1 MIKAKPKICDRILA
15 LFMAFAML
23 VAVLSDN
30 MLRTYATPADAFT
43 ITVADKIG
51 KAVSG
56 ATVAYEVTVDGV
68 SSTQRIVETGDDGR
82 VEISEIADI
91 DFTDQPT
98 PVVKLSATIMKADY
112 KQSVITDTAV
122 TSTTGNVNVTL
133 EEKAVDADFGFA
145 DPNPEIIY
153 YQRATKFTNP
163 LTKGNGNGK
172 ITFEIEGGKSD
183 VASIDAT
190 NGELTVN
197 KAGTVTVTAK
207 KAADENYKAAQASYT
222 LTVKDVIKF
231 DKETPELNFDPEKK
245 ENTYTQEVTI
255 GASSGVVKY
264 KIEESTPSDAASIEE
279 SSGKVKITK
288 PGKIKV
294 GADLTIGEGGNPG
307 ETFSASY
314 ILTVNKANQTGF
326 AFDKSTPTTVTY
338 SPDNNKYE
346 IKTTGGKGDGKVT
359 FSTDNAEVATI
370 DSDGKLTT
378 KKAGTVT
385 VKAVKAGNEYY
396 NDSEEIGYTLTIKM
410 ADQTNFAF
418 EKPNPEAITYDP
430 KNNTFSNKASSDQGA
445 DNVTYTITS
454 GNDVASIDSATGTLT
469 ILKAGDVTVKATR
482 AADDKY
488 NEVTAEYTLTIN
500 KAGQTDF
507 AFEEQNPKAKTYAPG
522 LTFENVAKG
531 NQGTGKITYEI
542 TSGDDVAS
550 IDDNGKLTIN
560 KAGTVTVK
568 ATRAADD
575 KYNEVTAEYT
585 LTINKADQTGFAFE
599 KPNPGAITYKPEL
612 TFENAAT
619 GGQSASNVTYT
630 ITSDNGV
637 ASIGSATGTLTILKA
652 GTVTVKA
659 TRAADNKYNEVTAEY
674 TLTINKA
681 GQTDFAFEEQN
692 PKAKTYAPG
701 LTFENVA
708 KGNQGTGKI
717 TYEITSGDDVASID
731 DNGKLTINKAGTVTV
746 KATRAADDKYNEVTA
761 EYTLTVNKASQ
772 TGFEFKK
779 TQHEITYEP
788 NLTFTYEATGGQ
800 SAGNVTYEII
810 RGKDVASIDD
820 GNGKLTINKAGTVTV
835 KATKAADD
843 KYNEATAEYTLTIDK
858 ANQTG
863 FVFEKTQHEIT
874 YEPDLTFDNA
884 ATGGQGTGN
893 VTYTI
898 ISGNDVASIDGATGT
913 LTILKAGTITVKAV
927 RAGDDCYN
935 VSAEISYTLKINRAD
950 QTGFEFEQ
958 YNGETADIVYN
969 TGMSFR
975 NAASGGQ
982 GTGNITYSLSSDIV
996 SIDNDGN
1003 ITFKKGQVGTVTVTA
1018 TRAADDKYNEVSTKY
1033 TLNISYLGTPEN
1045 SYVLSGAK
1053 LDNNSKWYTG
1063 DITITPADGYKISW
1077 TNTLSGNEWSD
1088 YLTVST
1094 EGNENA
1100 KTVYLKND
1108 EGITAGIDIGNEK
1121 LMIDRTAPAISVKYD
1136 NNSADSDKYFD
1147 KDRTATITITE
1158 HNFDPAKVE
1167 AVVTVNGT
1175 VSDKFNAALKKAESW
1190 KSEGDVHTAKITF
1203 SDNADYTFSISCTD
1217 RAGHVTENN
1226 SVTFAEGSVAT
1237 GEFTVDK
1244 TAPKIDVSYD
1254 NNSVN
1259 NKMYFNADRIATI
1272 TITEHNFDA
1281 SRVVAK
1287 VTSEN
1292 ATDTVSDY
1300 AAYLSD
1306 PNNWTADGDKHTATI
1321 TFSVDADYT
1330 FSISCTDKAG
1340 NANKAVNY
1348 GESEVPEKF
1357 TVDKTN
1363 PENLVISYSESVLDI
1378 VLRTISFGF
1387 FNPDITVT
1395 VKADDT
1401 TSGID
1406 YFTYSTD
1413 GNKTVTAASAKD
1425 VKYDKDGKAYITFR
1439 IAPQYRGN
1447 ISFIAFDR
1455 AGNST
1460 GMSDDKTVVADNTK
1474 PVISVEY
1481 DNNKHDSKNTTF
1493 YTAKRTAT
1501 ITITEANFFT
1511 EAFDKNYL
1519 KITVVRTDDNGKKT
1533 TTVLKNADL
1542 TTPFEDSNGNVH
1554 TAKLDFVE
1562 DGDYTF
1568 TIDYTDFSGNKAGTY
1583 STSFTIDKTRPTI
1596 DVSYDNN
1603 SAKNSKYFKADR
1615 TATITINE
1623 HNFDASRV
1631 VAKVTNKNATGTV
1644 GDYAAYLKNAKNWKT
1659 NGNTHTATIRFT
1671 TEADYTFNISY
1682 SDKAGNKNKAVNYGK
1697 SVAPGEFTIDKTAPT
1712 KADIKINNE
1721 SVKATKGVAFEKF
1734 YRNSVTVKYSVNCDI
1749 SGLDNITYQKVDDVA
1764 GYSADG
1770 SWTAYANTG
1779 VKVSPSEKFV
1789 IYFRAEDKAGN
1800 VTIINSTGIVVDS
1813 KAPTGETYAPEIDI
1827 KPEAANKNGLH
1838 NKDVSVDLNVI
1849 DPAYSGNNADSNG
1862 YYSGINRITYRI
1874 STTDTQAEET
1884 GVLFDVNEGIT
1895 SGSVY
1900 DNDSLVSSWTGSINI
1915 DAATFNSN
1923 NVVVEITATDNAGNT
1938 RVTTNEMINVPIA
1951 IDVTKPE
1958 INISYNNNSVDSES
1972 LFKADRVAT
1981 IAVTERNFKS
1991 DNVKIKITNT
2001 DGVIPAVS
2009 GWKKTGGTGNLDD
2022 TIWTATIPYTADGDY
2037 EFSIEYTDLA
2047 DNRSDGAVYAAG
2059 TQVPEK
2065 FTIDKTLPVIDVS
2078 YDNNSASNG
2087 NYYNAGRTATI
2098 VITEHNFDASRVTV
2112 TLTATDDGT
2121 VAALPTVSGWTD
2133 NGDRHTATVSYS
2145 NDSLYT
2151 FDIAVKDKAGNDA
2164 ADFAKQTFYVDKTAP
2179 SLTISGVADLS
2190 ANSGEIIPVISYAD
2204 TNYDD
2209 ANVSITLTGA
2219 ERKAVALDGAYS
2231 DQHNGKIF
2239 TFNNFPE
2246 KKEVDDI
2253 YTLTATLTDKAGN
2266 TTTKSIRF
2274 SANRFGSTYALPK
2287 ATEELNGSYTQ
2298 SGKDVVMT
2306 ETNANQL
2313 KNIKVILFKNGETI
2327 TLKEDDDYRIDVKG
2341 GNGQWYEYTYTVYS
2355 ANFADDGV
2363 YRLSFSSE
2371 DDAGN
2376 KAENTLDTKN
2386 KEISFSVDKT
2396 KPDIVVTNIENGS
2409 TYPVDKL
2416 TVTMSASDNIL
2427 LKTMSVYLDDY
2438 DKEYKT
2444 WTAEDIAKTID
2455 ADGNFTFD
2463 IDGNSTGAHK
2473 VKVVCTDAAGNEQTV
2488 EITDFY
2494 VTTNLFVRFYNN
2506 KVLFFGT
2513 IGGVIVIAAAIVVL
2527 LVLKKRK
2534 QNTGEDE

>member
-91 DFTDQPT
+91 DFTAQPT
-98 PVVKLSATIMKADY
+98 PVVKLSATITKADY
-112 KQSVITDTAV
+112 KQSVLTDTAV
-122 TSTTGNVNVTL
+122 TSTTDNVNVML

-145 DPNPEIIY
+145 NPNPEIIY

-163 LTKGNGNGK
+163 LTKGKGTGK
-172 ITFEIEGGKSD
+172 ITFAIEGDKSD

-222 LTVKDVIKF
+222 LTVKDIIKF
-231 DKETPELNFDPEKK
+231 DDETPEMDFDPEKK
-245 ENTYTQEVTI
+245 ENTYTQKVTI

-294 GADLTIGEGGNPG
+294 GADLTIRESGNPDK
-307 ETFSASY
+307 TFSASY

-338 SPDNNKYE
+338 SPDNKKYE

-385 VKAVKAGNEYY
+385 VKAVKAGDENY
-396 NDSEEIGYTLTIKM
+396 NDSKEISYTLTIEI
-410 ADQTNFAF
+410 ADQTHFAF
-418 EKPNPEAITYDP
+418 EKPNPEAIAYKPELTFENAATGGQSAGNVTYTITSDNGVASIDGATGTLTILKAGTVTVKATRAADDKYKEASAEYTLTINSADQTNFAFEKQNP
-430 KNNTFSNKASSDQGA
+430 EAITYKPGLTFENKASSDQGA

-454 GNDVASIDSATGTLT
+454 DNGVASIDGATGTLT
-469 ILKAGDVTVKATR
+469 ILKAGAVKVKATR

-488 NEVTAEYTLTIN
+488 KEASAEYTLTIN
-500 KAGQTDF
+500 SADQTNF
-507 AFEEQNPKAKTYAPG
+507 AFEKPNPGAITYKPE

-531 NQGTGKITYEI
+531 GQGTGNVTYTI
-542 TSGDDVAS
+542 TSGNDVAT
-550 IDDNGKLTIN
+550 IDSKTGTLKIN

-585 LTINKADQTGFAFE
+585 LTINKADQTGFVFKE
-599 KPNPGAITYKPEL
+599 TQHKKTYEPNL
-612 TFENAAT
+612 TFTYEAT
-619 GGQSASNVTYT
+619 GGQSKGNVTYT
-630 ITSDNGV
+630 ITSGNDV
-637 ASIGSATGTLTILKA
+637 ASIDDSNGQLTIVKA
-652 GTVTVKA
+652 GTVTV
-659 TRAADNKYNEVTAEY
+659 N
-674 TLTINKA
+674 
-681 GQTDFAFEEQN
+681 
-692 PKAKTYAPG
+692 
-701 LTFENVA
+701 
-708 KGNQGTGKI
+708 
-717 TYEITSGDDVASID
+717 
-731 DNGKLTINKAGTVTV
+731 
-746 KATRAADDKYNEVTA
+746 ATRAADDKYNEVTA
-761 EYTLTVNKASQ
+761 EYTLTINKADQ
-772 TGFEFKK
+772 TGFVFKEI
-779 TQHEITYEP
+779 QHEITYEP
-788 NLTFTYEATGGQ
+788 NLTVTYEAIGGQ
-800 SAGNVTYEII
+800 STGNVTYTITS
-810 RGKDVASIDD
+810 GNDVATIDSKT
-820 GNGKLTINKAGTVTV
+820 GTLKINKAGTVTV
-835 KATKAADD
+835 KA
-843 KYNEATAEYTLTIDK
+843 I
-858 ANQTG
+858 
-863 FVFEKTQHEIT
+863 
-874 YEPDLTFDNA
+874 
-884 ATGGQGTGN
+884 
-893 VTYTI
+893 
-898 ISGNDVASIDGATGT
+898 
-913 LTILKAGTITVKAV
+913 

-935 VSAEISYTLKINRAD
+935 ASAEISYTLKINKAD

-958 YNGETADIVYN
+958 YDNDTYKITYN
-969 TGMSFR
+969 TGMSFK

-996 SIDNDGN
+996 SIDEKGN
-1003 ITFKKGQVGTVTVTA
+1003 ITFNDGKVGTVTVTA

-1053 LDNNSKWYTG
+1053 LDNNSRWYTG
-1063 DITITPADGYKISW
+1063 DITITPADGYKISRS
-1077 TNTLSGNEWSD
+1077 NALSDNEWSD

-1100 KTVYLKND
+1100 ETVYLKND
-1108 EGITAGIDIGNEK
+1108 DGITAAIVIGNEK
-1121 LMIDRTAPAISVKYD
+1121 LMIDRTAPAISIKYD

-1147 KDRTATITITE
+1147 KNRTATITITE

-1167 AVVTVNGT
+1167 ALITVNGT
-1175 VSDKFNAALKKAESW
+1175 VSDKFNADLKKAESW
-1190 KSEGDVHTAKITF
+1190 KSKGDVHTAKITF

-1217 RAGHVTENN
+1217 KAGHVTENS

-1272 TITEHNFDA
+1272 MITEHNFDA
-1281 SRVVAK
+1281 SRVKAVITDK
-1287 VTSEN
+1287 N

-1363 PENLVISYSESVLDI
+1363 PENLAISYSESVLDI

-1439 IAPQYRGN
+1439 IAPQYRGS

-1501 ITITEANFFT
+1501 IKITEANFFT

-1981 IAVTERNFKS
+1981 IAITERNFKS

-2059 TQVPEK
+2059 TQAPEK
-2065 FTIDKTLPVIDVS
+2065 FTVDKTLPVIDVS

-2219 ERKAVALDGAYS
+2219 ERKTVALDGAYS

-2298 SGKDVVMT
+2298 SGKDVVLT

>member
-23 VAVLSDN
+23 IVVLSDN
-30 MLRTYATPADAFT
+30 MLRTYAAPADAFT
-43 ITVADKIG
+43 ITVADKSDNAI
-51 KAVSG
+51 SG
-56 ATVAYEVTVDGV
+56 ATVAYEVTVDGA
-68 SSTQRIVETGDDGR
+68 SFTQRTVETGDDGR

-91 DFTDQPT
+91 DFTAQPT
-98 PVVKLSATIMKADY
+98 PVVKLSATITKADY
-112 KQSVITDTAV
+112 KQSVLTDTAV

-133 EEKAVDADFGFA
+133 KEKAVDADFGFA
-145 DPNPEIIY
+145 NPNPVINY
-153 YQRATKFTNP
+153 DQNNTGFTNP
-163 LTKGNGNGK
+163 LTKGNGNGN

-190 NGELTVN
+190 NGELTIN
-197 KAGTVTVTAK
+197 KTGTVTVTAK

-231 DKETPELNFDPEKK
+231 DKETPELDFDPEK

-255 GASSGVVKY
+255 GASLGVVKY
-264 KIEESTPSDAASIEE
+264 KIEESTPSDAASIDE
-279 SSGKVKITK
+279 SSGKVTITK

-307 ETFSASY
+307 KTFSASY
-314 ILTVNKANQTGF
+314 ILTVNKADQTGF
-326 AFDKSTPTTVTY
+326 AFEKQNPGAITYDPKNNTFSNKASSDQGEDNVTY
-338 SPDNNKYE
+338 EITSDNGVAS
-346 IKTTGGKGDGKVT
+346 IDSTTGIL
-359 FSTDNAEVATI
+359 TI
-370 DSDGKLTT
+370 L
-378 KKAGTVT
+378 KAGDVT
-385 VKAVKAGNEYY
+385 VKATRAADDKYNEVTAK
-396 NDSEEIGYTLTIKM
+396 YTLTINK

-418 EKPNPEAITYDP
+418 EKPNPEAVTYDP
-430 KNNTFSNKASSDQGA
+430 KNNTFSNKASSDQGADNVTYTITSDNGVASIDINGTLTILKAGTVTVQATRAADDKYKEATAEYTLTINKADQTNFAFEKQNPATITYKPGLTFENAATGGQSAGNVTYTITSGKDVASIDDSNGTLTINKAGTVTVKATRAADDKYNEVTAEYTLTINKADQTNFAFEKQNPGAITYKPGLTFENKATGNQGTGKITYEITSGNDVASIDDNGKLTINKAGDVTVKATRAADDKYKEATAEYTLTINKADQTNFAFENQNPEARTYKPGLTFENKASSDQGA

-469 ILKAGDVTVKATR
+469 ILKAG
-482 AADDKY
+482 
-488 NEVTAEYTLTIN
+488 
-500 KAGQTDF
+500 
-507 AFEEQNPKAKTYAPG
+507 
-522 LTFENVAKG
+522 
-531 NQGTGKITYEI
+531 
-542 TSGDDVAS
+542 
-550 IDDNGKLTIN
+550 
-560 KAGTVTVK
+560 TVTVK
-568 ATRAADD
+568 A
-575 KYNEVTAEYT
+575 
-585 LTINKADQTGFAFE
+585 I
-599 KPNPGAITYKPEL
+599 
-612 TFENAAT
+612 
-619 GGQSASNVTYT
+619 
-630 ITSDNGV
+630 
-637 ASIGSATGTLTILKA
+637 
-652 GTVTVKA
+652 
-659 TRAADNKYNEVTAEY
+659 
-674 TLTINKA
+674 
-681 GQTDFAFEEQN
+681 
-692 PKAKTYAPG
+692 
-701 LTFENVA
+701 
-708 KGNQGTGKI
+708 
-717 TYEITSGDDVASID
+717 
-731 DNGKLTINKAGTVTV
+731 
-746 KATRAADDKYNEVTA
+746 
-761 EYTLTVNKASQ
+761 
-772 TGFEFKK
+772 
-779 TQHEITYEP
+779 
-788 NLTFTYEATGGQ
+788 
-800 SAGNVTYEII
+800 
-810 RGKDVASIDD
+810 
-820 GNGKLTINKAGTVTV
+820 
-835 KATKAADD
+835 
-843 KYNEATAEYTLTIDK
+843 
-858 ANQTG
+858 
-863 FVFEKTQHEIT
+863 
-874 YEPDLTFDNA
+874 
-884 ATGGQGTGN
+884 
-893 VTYTI
+893 
-898 ISGNDVASIDGATGT
+898 
-913 LTILKAGTITVKAV
+913 

-935 VSAEISYTLKINRAD
+935 ASAEISYTLKINKAD

-958 YNGETADIVYN
+958 YDNDTYKITYN
-969 TGMSFR
+969 TGMSFK

-982 GTGNITYSLSSDIV
+982 GTGNITYSLLPSDIV
-996 SIDNDGN
+996 SIDEDGN
-1003 ITFKKGQVGTVTVTA
+1003 ITFNDGKVGTVTVTA

-1033 TLNISYLGTPEN
+1033 TLNISYLVTPEN

-1063 DITITPADGYKISW
+1063 DITITPAEGYKISRS
-1077 TNTLSGNEWSD
+1077 NALSDNEWSD

-1094 EGNENA
+1094 EGNENTE
-1100 KTVYLKND
+1100 TVYLKND
-1108 EGITAGIDIGNEK
+1108 DGITAAIVIGK
-1121 LMIDRTAPAISVKYD
+1121 GQLMIDRTAPAVSVKYD

-1147 KDRTATITITE
+1147 KNRTATITITE

-1167 AVVTVNGT
+1167 AIVTVNGT
-1175 VSDKFNAALKKAESW
+1175 VSDKFNADLKKAESW

-1217 RAGHVTENN
+1217 KAGHVTENN

-1244 TAPKIDVSYD
+1244 TAPKIEVAYD
-1254 NNSVN
+1254 NNSVKN
-1259 NKMYFNADRIATI
+1259 GKYFKADRTATI
-1272 TITEHNFDA
+1272 TITEHNFDV
-1281 SRVVAK
+1281 SRVKAVITDK
-1287 VTSEN
+1287 N

-1306 PNNWTADGDKHTATI
+1306 PKNWTADGDKHTAAI

-1395 VKADDT
+1395 VKADDM

-1413 GNKTVTAASAKD
+1413 GNKTVTAAQAKD

-1439 IAPQYRGN
+1439 IAPQYRGK
-1447 ISFIAFDR
+1447 ISFKAFDR
-1455 AGNST
+1455 AGNKAD
-1460 GMSDDKTVVADNTK
+1460 MSDDDKTVVADNTK

-1501 ITITEANFFT
+1501 IKITEANFFT

-1568 TIDYTDFSGNKAGTY
+1568 TINYTDFSGNKAGTY

-1644 GDYAAYLKNAKNWKT
+1644 GDYTAYLKNAKNWKT

-1712 KADIKINNE
+1712 KADIRINNE

-2059 TQVPEK
+2059 TQAPEK
-2065 FTIDKTLPVIDVS
+2065 FTVDKTLPVIDVS

-2298 SGKDVVMT
+2298 SGKDVVVT

>member
-68 SSTQRIVETGDDGR
+68 SSTQRTVETGDDGR

-91 DFTDQPT
+91 DFTAQPT
-98 PVVKLSATIMKADY
+98 PVVKLSATITKADY
-112 KQSVITDTAV
+112 KQSVLTDTAV
-122 TSTTGNVNVTL
+122 TSTTDNVNVML

-145 DPNPEIIY
+145 NPNPEIIY

-163 LTKGNGNGK
+163 LTKGKGTGK
-172 ITFEIEGGKSD
+172 ITFAIEGGKSD

-190 NGELTVN
+190 NGELTIN
-197 KAGTVTVTAK
+197 KTGTVTVTAK

-222 LTVKDVIKF
+222 LTVKDIIKF
-231 DKETPELNFDPEKK
+231 DDETPEMDFDPEKK
-245 ENTYTQEVTI
+245 ENTYTQKVTI

-279 SSGKVKITK
+279 SSGKVKIAK
-288 PGKIKV
+288 PGTIKV
-294 GADLTIGEGGNPG
+294 GADLTIGEK
-307 ETFSASY
+307 TVSAFY
-314 ILTVNKANQTGF
+314 KLTVNKADQKDF
-326 AFDKSTPTTVTY
+326 VFDKSTPTTVTY
-338 SPDNNKYE
+338 SPDNKKYE

-385 VKAVKAGNEYY
+385 VKAVKAGDENY
-396 NDSEEIGYTLTIKM
+396 NDSKEISYTLTIKK
-410 ADQTNFAF
+410 ADQEDFVF
-418 EKPNPEAITYDP
+418 EDQNPEAITYEP
-430 KNNTFSNKASSDQGA
+430 GLTFENKATGNQGTGKI
-445 DNVTYTITS
+445 TYEITS
-454 GNDVASIDSATGTLT
+454 GNDVASIDGATGTLT
-469 ILKAGDVTVKATR
+469 ILKAGTVTVKATR

-500 KAGQTDF
+500 MANQTGF
-507 AFEEQNPKAKTYAPG
+507 AFEKPNPGAITYKPG
-522 LTFENVAKG
+522 LTFDNAATGGQSAGNV
-531 NQGTGKITYEI
+531 TYTI
-542 TSGDDVAS
+542 TSDNGVAS
-550 IDDNGKLTIN
+550 INDSNGKLIIN
-560 KAGTVTVK
+560 KAGTVAVK

-585 LTINKADQTGFAFE
+585 LTINKADQTGF
-599 KPNPGAITYKPEL
+599 
-612 TFENAAT
+612 
-619 GGQSASNVTYT
+619 V
-630 ITSDNGV
+630 
-637 ASIGSATGTLTILKA
+637 
-652 GTVTVKA
+652 
-659 TRAADNKYNEVTAEY
+659 
-674 TLTINKA
+674 
-681 GQTDFAFEEQN
+681 
-692 PKAKTYAPG
+692 
-701 LTFENVA
+701 
-708 KGNQGTGKI
+708 
-717 TYEITSGDDVASID
+717 
-731 DNGKLTINKAGTVTV
+731 
-746 KATRAADDKYNEVTA
+746 
-761 EYTLTVNKASQ
+761 
-772 TGFEFKK
+772 FKE
-779 TQHEITYEP
+779 TQQKKTYEP

-800 SAGNVTYEII
+800 SKGNVTYEITS
-810 RGKDVASIDD
+810 GKDVASIDD
-820 GNGKLTINKAGTVTV
+820 SNGTLTINKAGTVTV

-843 KYNEATAEYTLTIDK
+843 KYNEATAEYTLIIDK
-858 ANQTG
+858 ANQTD
-863 FVFEKTQHEIT
+863 FKFEETQHEIT
-874 YEPDLTFDNA
+874 YKPDLTVTYEAKGN
-884 ATGGQGTGN
+884 QGTGKI
-893 VTYTI
+893 TYEIT
-898 ISGNDVASIDGATGT
+898 SGDDVASIDGETGT
-913 LTILKAGTITVKAV
+913 LTILKAGTVTVKAT
-927 RAGDDCYN
+927 RAADDKYN
-935 VSAEISYTLKINRAD
+935 EATAEYTLTINRAD

-958 YNGETADIVYN
+958 YDNDTYKITYN
-969 TGMSFR
+969 TGMSFK

-982 GTGNITYSLSSDIV
+982 GTGNITYSLSSDIIG
-996 SIDNDGN
+996 IDNDGN
-1003 ITFKKGQVGTVTVTA
+1003 ITFNDRKVGTVTVTA

-1033 TLNISYLGTPEN
+1033 TLNISYLVTPEN

-1077 TNTLSGNEWSD
+1077 TNTLSNNEWSD

-1121 LMIDRTAPAISVKYD
+1121 LMIDRTAPAISIKYD

-1175 VSDKFNAALKKAESW
+1175 VSDKFNADLKKAESW

-1217 RAGHVTENN
+1217 KAGHVTENN

-1244 TAPKIDVSYD
+1244 TKPTIDVSYD

-1439 IAPQYRGN
+1439 IAPQYRGS

-1501 ITITEANFFT
+1501 IKITEANFFT

-1568 TIDYTDFSGNKAGTY
+1568 TINYTDFSGNKAGTY

-1712 KADIKINNE
+1712 KADIRINNE

-1981 IAVTERNFKS
+1981 IAITERNFKS

-2059 TQVPEK
+2059 TQVPKK

-2513 IGGVIVIAAAIVVL
+2513 IGGVIVIVAAIVVL

>member
-23 VAVLSDN
+23 IAVLSDN

-43 ITVADKIG
+43 ITVVDQNNN
-51 KAVSG
+51 AVSG

-68 SSTQRIVETGDDGR
+68 SSTQRTVETGDDGR
-82 VEISEIADI
+82 IEISEIADI
-91 DFTDQPT
+91 DFTAQST
-98 PVVKLSATIMKADY
+98 PVVKLSATITKADY
-112 KQSVITDTAV
+112 KQSVLTDTAV

-153 YQRATKFTNP
+153 YQRATKFTNL
-163 LTKGNGNGK
+163 LTKGNGTGK

-190 NGELTVN
+190 NGELTIN
-197 KAGTVTVTAK
+197 KTGTVTVTAK

-264 KIEESTPSDAASIEE
+264 KIEESTPSDAASIDE
-279 SSGKVKITK
+279 SSGKVTITK

-294 GADLTIGEGGNPG
+294 GADLTIGEIGNPG
-307 ETFSASY
+307 KTFSASY

-396 NDSEEIGYTLTIKM
+396 NDSEEISYTLTIKM

-454 GNDVASIDSATGTLT
+454 GKDVASIDSATGILT

-488 NEVTAEYTLTIN
+488 NGVTAEYTLTIN
-500 KAGQTDF
+500 KADQTNFAFEDQNPEAKIYKPGLTFENTATGGQSKGNVTYEIISGKDVASIDDGNGKLTINKAGTVTVKAIRAGDDCYNASAEISYTLKINRADQTNFAFKKPNPEARTYKPGLTFENKASSDQGTDNVTYEIISGNDVASIDDNGKLTINKAGDVTVKATRAADDKYNEATAEYTLTIEKAGQTDF

-542 TSGDDVAS
+542 TRGDDVAT
-550 IDDNGKLTIN
+550 IDGETGKLIIN
-560 KAGTVTVK
+560 KAGDVTVK

-575 KYNEVTAEYT
+575 KYKKATAEYT
-585 LTINKADQTGFAFE
+585 LTINKADQTGF
-599 KPNPGAITYKPEL
+599 
-612 TFENAAT
+612 
-619 GGQSASNVTYT
+619 V
-630 ITSDNGV
+630 
-637 ASIGSATGTLTILKA
+637 
-652 GTVTVKA
+652 
-659 TRAADNKYNEVTAEY
+659 
-674 TLTINKA
+674 
-681 GQTDFAFEEQN
+681 
-692 PKAKTYAPG
+692 
-701 LTFENVA
+701 
-708 KGNQGTGKI
+708 
-717 TYEITSGDDVASID
+717 
-731 DNGKLTINKAGTVTV
+731 
-746 KATRAADDKYNEVTA
+746 
-761 EYTLTVNKASQ
+761 
-772 TGFEFKK
+772 FK
-779 TQHEITYEP
+779 E
-788 NLTFTYEATGGQ
+788 
-800 SAGNVTYEII
+800 
-810 RGKDVASIDD
+810 
-820 GNGKLTINKAGTVTV
+820 
-835 KATKAADD
+835 
-843 KYNEATAEYTLTIDK
+843 
-858 ANQTG
+858 
-863 FVFEKTQHEIT
+863 TQHEIT

-884 ATGGQGTGN
+884 ATGGQSTGN

-898 ISGNDVASIDGATGT
+898 TSGNDVATIDSKTGT
-913 LTILKAGTITVKAV
+913 LKINKAGTVTVKAV

-935 VSAEISYTLKINRAD
+935 DSSEISYTLKINRAD

-958 YNGETADIVYN
+958 YDNDTYKITYN
-969 TGMSFR
+969 TGMSFK

-982 GTGNITYSLSSDIV
+982 GTGNITYSLSPSDIV
-996 SIDNDGN
+996 SINEKGN
-1003 ITFKKGQVGTVTVTA
+1003 ITFNDGKVGTVTVTA

-1033 TLNISYLGTPEN
+1033 TLNISYLVTPEN

-1063 DITITPADGYKISW
+1063 DITITPAEGYKISRS
-1077 TNTLSGNEWSD
+1077 NALSDNEWSD

-1100 KTVYLKND
+1100 ETVYLKND
-1108 EGITAGIDIGNEK
+1108 DGITAAIVIGNK
-1121 LMIDRTAPAISVKYD
+1121 QLMIDRTAPAVSVKYD

-1175 VSDKFNAALKKAESW
+1175 VSDKFNADLKKAESW

-1244 TAPKIDVSYD
+1244 TKPTIDVSYD

-1259 NKMYFNADRIATI
+1259 NKMYFNADRISTI

-1501 ITITEANFFT
+1501 IKITEANFFT

-1712 KADIKINNE
+1712 KADIRINNE

-2059 TQVPEK
+2059 TQAPEK

-2190 ANSGEIIPVISYAD
+2190 ANSGEIIPIISYAD

-2473 VKVVCTDAAGNEQTV
+2473 VKVICTDAAGNEQTV

>member
-23 VAVLSDN
+23 IVVLSDN
-30 MLRTYATPADAFT
+30 MLRTYAAPADAFT
-43 ITVADKIG
+43 ITVADKSDNAI
-51 KAVSG
+51 SG
-56 ATVAYEVTVDGV
+56 ATVAYEVTVDGA
-68 SSTQRIVETGDDGR
+68 SFTQRTVETGDDGR

-91 DFTDQPT
+91 DFTAQPT
-98 PVVKLSATIMKADY
+98 PVVKLSATITKADY
-112 KQSVITDTAV
+112 KQSVLTDTAV
-122 TSTTGNVNVTL
+122 TSTTDNVNVKL

-145 DPNPEIIY
+145 DPNPVINY
-153 YQRATKFTNP
+153 DQNNTGFTNP
-163 LTKGNGNGK
+163 LTKGNGNGN

-190 NGELTVN
+190 NGELTIN
-197 KAGTVTVTAK
+197 KTGTVTVTAK

-231 DKETPELNFDPEKK
+231 DKETPELDFDPEK

-255 GASSGVVKY
+255 GAISGVVKY
-264 KIEESTPSDAASIEE
+264 KIEESTPSDAASIDE
-279 SSGKVKITK
+279 SSGKVTITK

-294 GADLTIGEGGNPG
+294 GADLTIREGGNPG
-307 ETFSASY
+307 KTFSASY
-314 ILTVNKANQTGF
+314 ILTVNKADQTNF
-326 AFDKSTPTTVTY
+326 AFEKQNPRAITYDPKNNTFSNKASSDQGEDNVTY
-338 SPDNNKYE
+338 EITSDNGVAS
-346 IKTTGGKGDGKVT
+346 IDSTTGIL
-359 FSTDNAEVATI
+359 TI
-370 DSDGKLTT
+370 L
-378 KKAGTVT
+378 KAGDVT
-385 VKAVKAGNEYY
+385 VKATRAADDKYNEVTA
-396 NDSEEIGYTLTIKM
+396 EYTLTINKADQTNFAFENQNPEAITYDPKNNTFSNKASSDQGEDNVTYEITSDNGVASIDSTTGILTILKAGDVTVKATRAADDKYNEVTAEYTLTINK

-454 GNDVASIDSATGTLT
+454 GKDVASIDDSNGTLTISKAGTVTVKATRAADDKYNEVTAEYTLTINKADQTNFAFEKPNPEARTYKPGLTFENKASSDQGADNVTYTITSDNGVASIDIYGTLT

-488 NEVTAEYTLTIN
+488 NEVTAEYTLTI
-500 KAGQTDF
+500 
-507 AFEEQNPKAKTYAPG
+507 Y
-522 LTFENVAKG
+522 
-531 NQGTGKITYEI
+531 
-542 TSGDDVAS
+542 
-550 IDDNGKLTIN
+550 
-560 KAGTVTVK
+560 
-568 ATRAADD
+568 
-575 KYNEVTAEYT
+575 
-585 LTINKADQTGFAFE
+585 KAD
-599 KPNPGAITYKPEL
+599 
-612 TFENAAT
+612 
-619 GGQSASNVTYT
+619 
-630 ITSDNGV
+630 
-637 ASIGSATGTLTILKA
+637 
-652 GTVTVKA
+652 
-659 TRAADNKYNEVTAEY
+659 
-674 TLTINKA
+674 
-681 GQTDFAFEEQN
+681 
-692 PKAKTYAPG
+692 
-701 LTFENVA
+701 
-708 KGNQGTGKI
+708 
-717 TYEITSGDDVASID
+717 
-731 DNGKLTINKAGTVTV
+731 
-746 KATRAADDKYNEVTA
+746 
-761 EYTLTVNKASQ
+761 
-772 TGFEFKK
+772 
-779 TQHEITYEP
+779 
-788 NLTFTYEATGGQ
+788 
-800 SAGNVTYEII
+800 
-810 RGKDVASIDD
+810 
-820 GNGKLTINKAGTVTV
+820 
-835 KATKAADD
+835 
-843 KYNEATAEYTLTIDK
+843 
-858 ANQTG
+858 QTG

-884 ATGGQGTGN
+884 ATGGQSTGN

-898 ISGNDVASIDGATGT
+898 TSGNDVATIDSKTGT
-913 LTILKAGTITVKAV
+913 LKINKAGTVTVKAV

-935 VSAEISYTLKINRAD
+935 DSSEISYTLKINRAD

-958 YNGETADIVYN
+958 YDNDTYKITYN
-969 TGMSFR
+969 TGMSFK

-982 GTGNITYSLSSDIV
+982 STGNITYSLSSDIV
-996 SIDNDGN
+996 SIYNDGN
-1003 ITFKKGQVGTVTVTA
+1003 ITFKDGQVGTVTVTA

-1033 TLNISYLGTPEN
+1033 TLNISYLVTPEN

-1077 TNTLSGNEWSD
+1077 SNKLSNNEWSD

-1108 EGITAGIDIGNEK
+1108 EGITAGIDIGDEK
-1121 LMIDRTAPAISVKYD
+1121 LMIDRTAPAVSVKYD

-1167 AVVTVNGT
+1167 AIVTVNGT
-1175 VSDKFNAALKKAESW
+1175 VSDKFNADLKKAESW

-1203 SDNADYTFSISCTD
+1203 SDNADYTFSINCTD
-1217 RAGHVTENN
+1217 KAGHVTENN

-1237 GEFTVDK
+1237 GDFTVDK
-1244 TAPKIDVSYD
+1244 TAPKIEVAYD
-1254 NNSVN
+1254 NNSVKN
-1259 NKMYFNADRIATI
+1259 GKYFKADRTATI
-1272 TITEHNFDA
+1272 TITEHNFDV
-1281 SRVVAK
+1281 SRVKALITDK
-1287 VTSEN
+1287 N

-1306 PNNWTADGDKHTATI
+1306 LKNWTADGDKHTATI

-1340 NANKAVNY
+1340 KANKAVNY
-1348 GESEVPEKF
+1348 GESEVPKKF

-1413 GNKTVTAASAKD
+1413 GNKTVTAAQAKD

-1439 IAPQYRGN
+1439 IAPQYRGK
-1447 ISFIAFDR
+1447 ISFKAFDR

-1460 GMSDDKTVVADNTK
+1460 GMSDDKTVVADNIK

-1481 DNNKHDSKNTTF
+1481 DNNKHDNNNTTF

-1501 ITITEANFFT
+1501 IKITEANFFT

-1568 TIDYTDFSGNKAGTY
+1568 TIDYTDFSGNKARTY

-1603 SAKNSKYFKADR
+1603 SAKNSKYFKTDR

-1712 KADIKINNE
+1712 KADIRINNE

-1749 SGLDNITYQKVDDVA
+1749 SGLDNITYQKVHDVA

-1900 DNDSLVSSWTGSINI
+1900 DNDSLVSSWTGRINI

-2009 GWKKTGGTGNLDD
+2009 GWKKTDGTGNLDD

-2065 FTIDKTLPVIDVS
+2065 FTVDKTLPVIDVS

-2112 TLTATDDGT
+2112 TLTATDDDT
-2121 VAALPTVSGWTD
+2121 VAALPIVSGWTD

-2190 ANSGEIIPVISYAD
+2190 ANSGEIIPVISYTD

-2298 SGKDVVMT
+2298 SGKDVVVT

>member
-23 VAVLSDN
+23 IAVLSDN
-30 MLRTYATPADAFT
+30 MLRTYATPADTFT
-43 ITVADKIG
+43 ITVVDQNNN
-51 KAVSG
+51 AVSG
-56 ATVAYEVTVDGV
+56 ATVAYEVTVDGA
-68 SSTQRIVETGDDGR
+68 SSTQRTVETGDDGR

-91 DFTDQPT
+91 DFTAQPT
-98 PVVKLSATIMKADY
+98 PVVKLSATITKADY
-112 KQSVITDTAV
+112 KQSVLTDTAV
-122 TSTTGNVNVTL
+122 TSTTDNVNVKL

-145 DPNPEIIY
+145 DPNPVINY
-153 YQRATKFTNP
+153 DQNNTGFTNP
-163 LTKGNGNGK
+163 LTKGNGNGN

-190 NGELTVN
+190 NGELTIN
-197 KAGTVTVTAK
+197 KTGTVTVTAK

-231 DKETPELNFDPEKK
+231 DKETPELDFDPEK

-255 GASSGVVKY
+255 GAISGVVKY
-264 KIEESTPSDAASIEE
+264 KIEESTPSDAASIDE
-279 SSGKVKITK
+279 SSGKVTITK

-294 GADLTIGEGGNPG
+294 GADLTIREGGNPG
-307 ETFSASY
+307 KTFSASY
-314 ILTVNKANQTGF
+314 ILTVNKA
-326 AFDKSTPTTVTY
+326 
-338 SPDNNKYE
+338 
-346 IKTTGGKGDGKVT
+346 
-359 FSTDNAEVATI
+359 
-370 DSDGKLTT
+370 
-378 KKAGTVT
+378 
-385 VKAVKAGNEYY
+385 
-396 NDSEEIGYTLTIKM
+396 
-410 ADQTNFAF
+410 DQTNFAF
-418 EKPNPEAITYDP
+418 EKQNPRAITYDP
-430 KNNTFSNKASSDQGA
+430 KNNTFSNKASSDQGE
-445 DNVTYTITS
+445 DNVTYEITS
-454 GNDVASIDSATGTLT
+454 DNGVASIDSTTGILT

-500 KAGQTDF
+500 KADQTNF
-507 AFEEQNPKAKTYAPG
+507 AFENQNP
-522 LTFENVAKG
+522 E
-531 NQGTGKITYEI
+531 
-542 TSGDDVAS
+542 
-550 IDDNGKLTIN
+550 
-560 KAGTVTVK
+560 
-568 ATRAADD
+568 
-575 KYNEVTAEYT
+575 
-585 LTINKADQTGFAFE
+585 
-599 KPNPGAITYKPEL
+599 AITYDPKNN
-612 TFENAAT
+612 TFSNK
-619 GGQSASNVTYT
+619 ASSDQGEDNVTYE

-637 ASIGSATGTLTILKA
+637 ASIDSTTGILTILKA
-652 GTVTVKA
+652 GDVTVK
-659 TRAADNKYNEVTAEY
+659 
-674 TLTINKA
+674 
-681 GQTDFAFEEQN
+681 
-692 PKAKTYAPG
+692 
-701 LTFENVA
+701 
-708 KGNQGTGKI
+708 
-717 TYEITSGDDVASID
+717 
-731 DNGKLTINKAGTVTV
+731 
-746 KATRAADDKYNEVTA
+746 
-761 EYTLTVNKASQ
+761 
-772 TGFEFKK
+772 
-779 TQHEITYEP
+779 
-788 NLTFTYEATGGQ
+788 
-800 SAGNVTYEII
+800 
-810 RGKDVASIDD
+810 
-820 GNGKLTINKAGTVTV
+820 
-835 KATKAADD
+835 
-843 KYNEATAEYTLTIDK
+843 
-858 ANQTG
+858 
-863 FVFEKTQHEIT
+863 
-874 YEPDLTFDNA
+874 
-884 ATGGQGTGN
+884 
-893 VTYTI
+893 
-898 ISGNDVASIDGATGT
+898 
-913 LTILKAGTITVKAV
+913 
-927 RAGDDCYN
+927 
-935 VSAEISYTLKINRAD
+935 
-950 QTGFEFEQ
+950 
-958 YNGETADIVYN
+958 
-969 TGMSFR
+969 
-975 NAASGGQ
+975 
-982 GTGNITYSLSSDIV
+982 
-996 SIDNDGN
+996 
-1003 ITFKKGQVGTVTVTA
+1003 A

-1033 TLNISYLGTPEN
+1033 TLNISYLVTPEN

-1077 TNTLSGNEWSD
+1077 SNKLSNNEWSD

-1108 EGITAGIDIGNEK
+1108 EGITAGIDIGDEK
-1121 LMIDRTAPAISVKYD
+1121 LMIDRTAPAVSVKYD

-1167 AVVTVNGT
+1167 AIVTVNGT
-1175 VSDKFNAALKKAESW
+1175 VSDKFNADLKKAESW

-1203 SDNADYTFSISCTD
+1203 SDNADYTFSINCTD
-1217 RAGHVTENN
+1217 KAGHVTENN

-1237 GEFTVDK
+1237 GDFTVDK
-1244 TAPKIDVSYD
+1244 TAPKIEVAYD
-1254 NNSVN
+1254 NNSVKN
-1259 NKMYFNADRIATI
+1259 GKYFKADRTATI
-1272 TITEHNFDA
+1272 TITEHNFDV
-1281 SRVVAK
+1281 SRVKALITDK
-1287 VTSEN
+1287 N

-1300 AAYLSD
+1300 AAYLS
-1306 PNNWTADGDKHTATI
+1306 NLKNWTADGDKHTATI

-1348 GESEVPEKF
+1348 GESEVPKKF

-1395 VKADDT
+1395 VKADDM

-1413 GNKTVTAASAKD
+1413 GNKTVTAAQAKD

-1460 GMSDDKTVVADNTK
+1460 GMSDDKTVVADNIK

-1481 DNNKHDSKNTTF
+1481 DNNKHDNNNTTF

-1501 ITITEANFFT
+1501 IKITEANFFT
-1511 EAFDKNYL
+1511 EAFDKNHL

-1568 TIDYTDFSGNKAGTY
+1568 TIDYTDFSGNKARTY

-1631 VAKVTNKNATGTV
+1631 VAKVTNKNATGSV

-1712 KADIKINNE
+1712 KADIRINNE

-1749 SGLDNITYQKVDDVA
+1749 SGLDNITYQKVHDVA

-1900 DNDSLVSSWTGSINI
+1900 DNDSLVSSWTGRINI

-2065 FTIDKTLPVIDVS
+2065 FTVDKTLPVIDVS

-2112 TLTATDDGT
+2112 TLTATDDDT
-2121 VAALPTVSGWTD
+2121 VAALPIVSGWTD

-2190 ANSGEIIPVISYAD
+2190 ANSGEIIPVISYTD

-2298 SGKDVVMT
+2298 SGKDVVVT

>member
-23 VAVLSDN
+23 IAVLSDN
-30 MLRTYATPADAFT
+30 MLRTYATPADTFT
-43 ITVADKIG
+43 ITVVDQNNN
-51 KAVSG
+51 AVSG
-56 ATVAYEVTVDGV
+56 ATVAYEVTVDGA
-68 SSTQRIVETGDDGR
+68 SSTQRTVETGDDGR

-91 DFTDQPT
+91 DFTAQPT
-98 PVVKLSATIMKADY
+98 PVVKLSATITKADY
-112 KQSVITDTAV
+112 KQSVLTDTAV
-122 TSTTGNVNVTL
+122 TSTTDNVNVKL

-145 DPNPEIIY
+145 DPNPVINY
-153 YQRATKFTNP
+153 DQNNTGFTNP
-163 LTKGNGNGK
+163 LTKGNGNGN

-190 NGELTVN
+190 NGELTIN
-197 KAGTVTVTAK
+197 KTGTVTVTAK

-231 DKETPELNFDPEKK
+231 DKETPELDFDPEK

-255 GASSGVVKY
+255 GAISGVVKY
-264 KIEESTPSDAASIEE
+264 KIEESTPSDAASIDE
-279 SSGKVKITK
+279 SSGKVTITK

-294 GADLTIGEGGNPG
+294 GADLTIREGGNPG
-307 ETFSASY
+307 KTFSASY
-314 ILTVNKANQTGF
+314 ILTVNKADQTNF
-326 AFDKSTPTTVTY
+326 AFEKQNPRAITYDPKNNTFSNKASSDQGEDNVTY
-338 SPDNNKYE
+338 EITSDNGVAS
-346 IKTTGGKGDGKVT
+346 IDSTTGIL
-359 FSTDNAEVATI
+359 TI
-370 DSDGKLTT
+370 L
-378 KKAGTVT
+378 KAGDVT
-385 VKAVKAGNEYY
+385 VKATRAADDKY
-396 NDSEEIGYTLTIKM
+396 NKVTAEYTLTINK

-454 GNDVASIDSATGTLT
+454 GKDVASIDDSNGTLTISKAGTVTVKATRAADDKYNEVTAEYTLTINKADQTNFAFEKPNPEARTYKPGLTFENKASSDQGADNVTYTITSDNGVASIDIYGTLT

-488 NEVTAEYTLTIN
+488 NEVTAEYTLTI
-500 KAGQTDF
+500 
-507 AFEEQNPKAKTYAPG
+507 Y
-522 LTFENVAKG
+522 
-531 NQGTGKITYEI
+531 
-542 TSGDDVAS
+542 
-550 IDDNGKLTIN
+550 
-560 KAGTVTVK
+560 
-568 ATRAADD
+568 
-575 KYNEVTAEYT
+575 
-585 LTINKADQTGFAFE
+585 KAD
-599 KPNPGAITYKPEL
+599 
-612 TFENAAT
+612 
-619 GGQSASNVTYT
+619 
-630 ITSDNGV
+630 
-637 ASIGSATGTLTILKA
+637 
-652 GTVTVKA
+652 
-659 TRAADNKYNEVTAEY
+659 
-674 TLTINKA
+674 
-681 GQTDFAFEEQN
+681 
-692 PKAKTYAPG
+692 
-701 LTFENVA
+701 
-708 KGNQGTGKI
+708 
-717 TYEITSGDDVASID
+717 
-731 DNGKLTINKAGTVTV
+731 
-746 KATRAADDKYNEVTA
+746 
-761 EYTLTVNKASQ
+761 
-772 TGFEFKK
+772 
-779 TQHEITYEP
+779 
-788 NLTFTYEATGGQ
+788 
-800 SAGNVTYEII
+800 
-810 RGKDVASIDD
+810 
-820 GNGKLTINKAGTVTV
+820 
-835 KATKAADD
+835 
-843 KYNEATAEYTLTIDK
+843 
-858 ANQTG
+858 QTG

-884 ATGGQGTGN
+884 ATGGQSTGN

-898 ISGNDVASIDGATGT
+898 TSGNDVATIDSKTGT
-913 LTILKAGTITVKAV
+913 LKINKAGTVTVKAV

-935 VSAEISYTLKINRAD
+935 DSSEISYTLKINRAD

-958 YNGETADIVYN
+958 YDNDTYKITYN
-969 TGMSFR
+969 TGMSFK

-982 GTGNITYSLSSDIV
+982 STGNITYSLSSDIV
-996 SIDNDGN
+996 SIYNDGN
-1003 ITFKKGQVGTVTVTA
+1003 ITFKDGQVGTVTVTA

-1033 TLNISYLGTPEN
+1033 TLNISYLVTPEN

-1077 TNTLSGNEWSD
+1077 SNKLSNNEWSD

-1108 EGITAGIDIGNEK
+1108 EGITAGIDIGDEK
-1121 LMIDRTAPAISVKYD
+1121 LMIDRTAPAVSVKYD

-1167 AVVTVNGT
+1167 AIVTVNGT
-1175 VSDKFNAALKKAESW
+1175 VSDKFNADLKKAESW

-1203 SDNADYTFSISCTD
+1203 SDNADYTFSINCTD
-1217 RAGHVTENN
+1217 KAGHVTENN

-1237 GEFTVDK
+1237 GDFTVDK
-1244 TAPKIDVSYD
+1244 TAPKIEVAYD
-1254 NNSVN
+1254 NNSVKN
-1259 NKMYFNADRIATI
+1259 GKYFKADRTATI
-1272 TITEHNFDA
+1272 TITEHNFDV
-1281 SRVVAK
+1281 SRVKALITDK
-1287 VTSEN
+1287 N

-1306 PNNWTADGDKHTATI
+1306 LKNWTADGDKHTATI

-1348 GESEVPEKF
+1348 GESEVPKKF

-1413 GNKTVTAASAKD
+1413 GNKTVTAAQAKD

-1439 IAPQYRGN
+1439 IAPQYRGK
-1447 ISFIAFDR
+1447 ISFKAFDR

-1460 GMSDDKTVVADNTK
+1460 GMSDDKTVVADNIK

-1481 DNNKHDSKNTTF
+1481 DNNKHDNNNTTF

-1501 ITITEANFFT
+1501 IKITEANFFT

-1568 TIDYTDFSGNKAGTY
+1568 TIDYTDFSGNKARTY

-1603 SAKNSKYFKADR
+1603 SAKNSKYFKTDR

-1712 KADIKINNE
+1712 KADIRINNE

-1749 SGLDNITYQKVDDVA
+1749 SGLDNITYQKVHDVA

-1900 DNDSLVSSWTGSINI
+1900 DNDSLVSSWTGRINI

-2065 FTIDKTLPVIDVS
+2065 FTVDKTLPVIDVS

-2112 TLTATDDGT
+2112 TLTATDDDT
-2121 VAALPTVSGWTD
+2121 VAALPIVSGWTD

-2190 ANSGEIIPVISYAD
+2190 ANSGEIIPVISYTD

-2298 SGKDVVMT
+2298 SGKDVVVT

>member
-43 ITVADKIG
+43 ITVADKSDN
-51 KAVSG
+51 AVSG

-68 SSTQRIVETGDDGR
+68 SSTQRTVETGDDGR

-91 DFTDQPT
+91 DFTAQPT
-98 PVVKLSATIMKADY
+98 PVVKLSATITKADY
-112 KQSVITDTAV
+112 KQSVITDKAV

-133 EEKAVDADFGFA
+133 KEKAVDADFGFA
-145 DPNPEIIY
+145 NPNPVINY
-153 YQRATKFTNP
+153 DQNNTGFTNP

-190 NGELTVN
+190 NGELTIN
-197 KAGTVTVTAK
+197 KTGTVTVTAK

-231 DKETPELNFDPEKK
+231 DKETPELDFDPEK

-279 SSGKVKITK
+279 SSGKVTITK

-294 GADLTIGEGGNPG
+294 GADLTIGEK
-307 ETFSASY
+307 TVSASY
-314 ILTVNKANQTGF
+314 ILTVNKADQEDF

-338 SPDNNKYE
+338 SPDNKKYE

-370 DSDGKLTT
+370 DSEGRLTT
-378 KKAGTVT
+378 IKAGTVT
-385 VKAVKAGNEYY
+385 VKAVKAGDEFY
-396 NDSEEIGYTLTIKM
+396 NDSKEISYTLTIKK
-410 ADQTNFAF
+410 ADQEDFVF
-418 EKPNPEAITYDP
+418 EDQNPEAKIYKPGLTFENKATGNQGTGKITYE
-430 KNNTFSNKASSDQGA
+430 
-445 DNVTYTITS
+445 ITR
-454 GNDVASIDSATGTLT
+454 GNDVASIDGATGKLT
-469 ILKAGDVTVKATR
+469 INKAGTVKVKATR

-500 KAGQTDF
+500 RADQTHF
-507 AFEEQNPKAKTYAPG
+507 AFEKPNPEAITYKPG
-522 LTFENVAKG
+522 LTFENKASSDQGADNVTYTITSGETVASIDSATGTLTILKAGTVTVKATRAADDKYNEATAEYTLTINKADQTNFAFENPNPRAITYKPGLTFENKATG

-575 KYNEVTAEYT
+575 KYKEATAEYT
-585 LTINKADQTGFAFE
+585 LTINKADQTNFAFE
-599 KPNPGAITYKPEL
+599 KQNPGAITYKPGL
-612 TFENAAT
+612 TFENK
-619 GGQSASNVTYT
+619 ASSDQGADNVTYT
-630 ITSDNGV
+630 ITRDNGV
-637 ASIGSATGTLTILKA
+637 ASIDIYGTLTILKA
-652 GTVTVKA
+652 GMVK
-659 TRAADNKYNEVTAEY
+659 
-674 TLTINKA
+674 
-681 GQTDFAFEEQN
+681 
-692 PKAKTYAPG
+692 
-701 LTFENVA
+701 
-708 KGNQGTGKI
+708 
-717 TYEITSGDDVASID
+717 
-731 DNGKLTINKAGTVTV
+731 V

-761 EYTLTVNKASQ
+761 EYTLT
-772 TGFEFKK
+772 
-779 TQHEITYEP
+779 
-788 NLTFTYEATGGQ
+788 
-800 SAGNVTYEII
+800 
-810 RGKDVASIDD
+810 
-820 GNGKLTINKAGTVTV
+820 INKA
-835 KATKAADD
+835 D
-843 KYNEATAEYTLTIDK
+843 
-858 ANQTG
+858 QTG
-863 FVFEKTQHEIT
+863 FVFKETQHEIT
-874 YEPDLTFDNA
+874 YEPDLTVTYEA
-884 ATGGQGTGN
+884 IGGQSTGN

-898 ISGNDVASIDGATGT
+898 TSGNDVATIDSKTGT
-913 LTILKAGTITVKAV
+913 LKINKAGTVTVKAV

-935 VSAEISYTLKINRAD
+935 DFAEISYTLKINRAD

-958 YNGETADIVYN
+958 YDNDTYKITYN
-969 TGMSFR
+969 TGMSFK

-982 GTGNITYSLSSDIV
+982 SNGNITYSLSSDIV

-1063 DITITPADGYKISW
+1063 DITITPADGYKISRS
-1077 TNTLSGNEWSD
+1077 NALSDNEWSD

-1100 KTVYLKND
+1100 ETVYLKND

-1121 LMIDRTAPAISVKYD
+1121 LMIDRTAPAISIKYD

-1147 KDRTATITITE
+1147 KNRTATITITE

-1175 VSDKFNAALKKAESW
+1175 VSDKFNADLKKAESW

-1217 RAGHVTENN
+1217 KAGHVTENN

-1244 TAPKIDVSYD
+1244 TKPTIDVSYD

-1330 FSISCTDKAG
+1330 FRISCTDKAG

-1501 ITITEANFFT
+1501 IKITEANFFT

-1568 TIDYTDFSGNKAGTY
+1568 TINYTDFSGNKAGTY

-1644 GDYAAYLKNAKNWKT
+1644 GDYTAYLKNAKNWKT

-1697 SVAPGEFTIDKTAPT
+1697 SIAPGEFTIDKTAPT
-1712 KADIKINNE
+1712 KADIRINNE

-1749 SGLDNITYQKVDDVA
+1749 SGLDNITYQKVDDVE

-1770 SWTAYANTG
+1770 SWTPYANTG

-2059 TQVPEK
+2059 TQAPEK
-2065 FTIDKTLPVIDVS
+2065 FTVDKTLPVIDVS

-2355 ANFADDGV
+2355 ANFADDGI

>member
-23 VAVLSDN
+23 IVVLSDN
-30 MLRTYATPADAFT
+30 MLRTYAAPADAFT
-43 ITVADKIG
+43 ITVADKSDNAI
-51 KAVSG
+51 SG
-56 ATVAYEVTVDGV
+56 ATVAYEVTVDGA
-68 SSTQRIVETGDDGR
+68 SFTQRTVETGDDGR

-91 DFTDQPT
+91 DFTAQPT
-98 PVVKLSATIMKADY
+98 PVVKLSATITKADY
-112 KQSVITDTAV
+112 KQSVLTDTAV

-133 EEKAVDADFGFA
+133 KEKAVDADFGFA
-145 DPNPEIIY
+145 NPNPVINY
-153 YQRATKFTNP
+153 DQNNTGFTNP
-163 LTKGNGNGK
+163 LTKGNGNGN

-190 NGELTVN
+190 NGELTIN
-197 KAGTVTVTAK
+197 KTGTVTVTAK
-207 KAADENYKAAQASYT
+207 KAADENYKSAQASYT

-231 DKETPELNFDPEKK
+231 DKETPELDFDPEK

-255 GASSGVVKY
+255 GASLGVVKY
-264 KIEESTPSDAASIEE
+264 KIEESTPSDAASIDE
-279 SSGKVKITK
+279 SSGKVTITK

-307 ETFSASY
+307 KTFSASY
-314 ILTVNKANQTGF
+314 ILTVNKADQTGF
-326 AFDKSTPTTVTY
+326 AFDESNKKTITY
-338 SPDNNKYE
+338 SSDKTYE
-346 IKTTGGKGDGKVT
+346 IKTKGGKSTGEVI

-370 DSDGKLTT
+370 GSDGRLTT

-396 NDSEEIGYTLTIKM
+396 NDSEEISYTLTIER
-410 ADQTNFAF
+410 AGQTDFAF
-418 EKPNPEAITYDP
+418 EEQNPKAKTYAPGLTFENVAKGNQGTGKITYE
-430 KNNTFSNKASSDQGA
+430 
-445 DNVTYTITS
+445 ITS

-500 KAGQTDF
+500 KADQTNF
-507 AFEEQNPKAKTYAPG
+507 AFEKQNPGAITYKPR
-522 LTFENVAKG
+522 LTFENKATG

-542 TSGDDVAS
+542 TSGNDVAS
-550 IDDNGKLTIN
+550 IDGNGKLTIN

-585 LTINKADQTGFAFE
+585 LTINRADQTNFAFE
-599 KPNPGAITYKPEL
+599 KPNPATITYK
-612 TFENAAT
+612 
-619 GGQSASNVTYT
+619 
-630 ITSDNGV
+630 
-637 ASIGSATGTLTILKA
+637 
-652 GTVTVKA
+652 
-659 TRAADNKYNEVTAEY
+659 
-674 TLTINKA
+674 
-681 GQTDFAFEEQN
+681 
-692 PKAKTYAPG
+692 PG
-701 LTFENVA
+701 LTFENKA
-708 KGNQGTGKI
+708 TGNQGTGKI
-717 TYEITSGDDVASID
+717 TYEITSGNDVASID
-731 DNGKLTINKAGTVTV
+731 DNGKLTINKAGDVTV
-746 KATRAADDKYNEVTA
+746 KATRAADDKY
-761 EYTLTVNKASQ
+761 K
-772 TGFEFKK
+772 
-779 TQHEITYEP
+779 
-788 NLTFTYEATGGQ
+788 
-800 SAGNVTYEII
+800 
-810 RGKDVASIDD
+810 
-820 GNGKLTINKAGTVTV
+820 
-835 KATKAADD
+835 
-843 KYNEATAEYTLTIDK
+843 EATAEYTLTINK
-858 ANQTG
+858 ADQTG

-874 YEPDLTFDNA
+874 YEPELTFDNA
-884 ATGGQGTGN
+884 ATGGQSTGN

-898 ISGNDVASIDGATGT
+898 TSGNDVATIDSKTGT
-913 LTILKAGTITVKAV
+913 LKINKAGTVTVKAV

-935 VSAEISYTLKINRAD
+935 ASAKISYTLKINKAD

-958 YNGETADIVYN
+958 YDNDTYKITYN
-969 TGMSFR
+969 TGMSFK

-996 SIDNDGN
+996 SIDEKGN
-1003 ITFKKGQVGTVTVTA
+1003 ITFNDEKVGTVTVTA

-1033 TLNISYLGTPEN
+1033 TLNISYLVTPEN

-1077 TNTLSGNEWSD
+1077 SNKLSNNEWSD

-1094 EGNENA
+1094 EGNKNA

-1108 EGITAGIDIGNEK
+1108 EGITAGIDIGDEK

-1136 NNSADSDKYFD
+1136 NNNADSDKYFD

-1167 AVVTVNGT
+1167 AIVTVNGT
-1175 VSDKFNAALKKAESW
+1175 VSDKFNADLKKAESW

-1217 RAGHVTENN
+1217 KAGHVTENN

-1237 GEFTVDK
+1237 GDFTVDK
-1244 TAPKIDVSYD
+1244 TAPKIEVAYD
-1254 NNSVN
+1254 NNSVKN
-1259 NKMYFNADRIATI
+1259 GKYFKADRTATI
-1272 TITEHNFDA
+1272 TITEHNFDV
-1281 SRVVAK
+1281 SRVKAVITDK
-1287 VTSEN
+1287 N

-1306 PNNWTADGDKHTATI
+1306 LKNWTADGDKHTATI

-1348 GESEVPEKF
+1348 GESEVPKKF

-1395 VKADDT
+1395 VKADDM

-1413 GNKTVTAASAKD
+1413 GNKTVTAAQAKD

-1439 IAPQYRGN
+1439 IAPQYIGN

-1460 GMSDDKTVVADNTK
+1460 GMSDDKTVVADNIK

-1481 DNNKHDSKNTTF
+1481 DNNKHDSNNTTF

-1501 ITITEANFFT
+1501 INIAEANFFT

-1583 STSFTIDKTRPTI
+1583 STSFTIDKTRPTV

-1631 VAKVTNKNATGTV
+1631 VAKVTNKNATGAV

-1712 KADIKINNE
+1712 KADIRINNE

-1749 SGLDNITYQKVDDVA
+1749 SGLENITYQKVDDVA

-1900 DNDSLVSSWTGSINI
+1900 DNDSLVSSWTGRINI

-2009 GWKKTGGTGNLDD
+2009 GWKKTDGTGNLDD

-2065 FTIDKTLPVIDVS
+2065 FTVDKTLPVIDVS

-2098 VITEHNFDASRVTV
+2098 VITEHNFDASRVAV
-2112 TLTATDDGT
+2112 TLTATDDDT
-2121 VAALPTVSGWTD
+2121 VAALPIVSGWTD

-2190 ANSGEIIPVISYAD
+2190 ANSGEIIPVISYTD

-2298 SGKDVVMT
+2298 SGKDVVVT

>member
-23 VAVLSDN
+23 IVVLSDN
-30 MLRTYATPADAFT
+30 MLRTYAAPADAFT
-43 ITVADKIG
+43 ITVADKSDNAI
-51 KAVSG
+51 SG
-56 ATVAYEVTVDGV
+56 ATVAYEVTVDGA
-68 SSTQRIVETGDDGR
+68 SFTQRTVETGDDGR

-91 DFTDQPT
+91 DFTAQPT
-98 PVVKLSATIMKADY
+98 PVVKLSATITKADY
-112 KQSVITDTAV
+112 KQSVLTDTAV

-133 EEKAVDADFGFA
+133 KEKAVDADFGFA
-145 DPNPEIIY
+145 NPNPVINY
-153 YQRATKFTNP
+153 DQNNTGFTNP
-163 LTKGNGNGK
+163 LTKGNGNGN

-190 NGELTVN
+190 NGELTMN
-197 KAGTVTVTAK
+197 KTGTVTVTAK

-231 DKETPELNFDPEKK
+231 DKETPELDFDPEK

-255 GASSGVVKY
+255 GASLGVVKY
-264 KIEESTPSDAASIEE
+264 KIEESTPSDAASIDE
-279 SSGKVKITK
+279 SSGKVTITK

-307 ETFSASY
+307 KTFSASY
-314 ILTVNKANQTGF
+314 ILTVNKADQTGF
-326 AFDKSTPTTVTY
+326 AFEKQNPGAITYDPKNNTFSNKASSDQGEDNVTY
-338 SPDNNKYE
+338 EITSDNGVAS
-346 IKTTGGKGDGKVT
+346 IDSTTGIL
-359 FSTDNAEVATI
+359 TI
-370 DSDGKLTT
+370 L
-378 KKAGTVT
+378 KAGDVT
-385 VKAVKAGNEYY
+385 VKATRAADDKYNEVTAK
-396 NDSEEIGYTLTIKM
+396 YTLTINK

-418 EKPNPEAITYDP
+418 EKPNPEAVTYDPKNNTFSNKASSDQGADNVTYTITSDNGVASIDINGTLTILKAGDVTVKATRAADDKYNEVTAKYTLTINKADQTNFAFEKPNPEAVTYDP

-469 ILKAGDVTVKATR
+469 ILKAG
-482 AADDKY
+482 
-488 NEVTAEYTLTIN
+488 
-500 KAGQTDF
+500 
-507 AFEEQNPKAKTYAPG
+507 
-522 LTFENVAKG
+522 
-531 NQGTGKITYEI
+531 
-542 TSGDDVAS
+542 
-550 IDDNGKLTIN
+550 
-560 KAGTVTVK
+560 TVTVK
-568 ATRAADD
+568 A
-575 KYNEVTAEYT
+575 
-585 LTINKADQTGFAFE
+585 I
-599 KPNPGAITYKPEL
+599 
-612 TFENAAT
+612 
-619 GGQSASNVTYT
+619 
-630 ITSDNGV
+630 
-637 ASIGSATGTLTILKA
+637 
-652 GTVTVKA
+652 
-659 TRAADNKYNEVTAEY
+659 
-674 TLTINKA
+674 
-681 GQTDFAFEEQN
+681 
-692 PKAKTYAPG
+692 
-701 LTFENVA
+701 
-708 KGNQGTGKI
+708 
-717 TYEITSGDDVASID
+717 
-731 DNGKLTINKAGTVTV
+731 
-746 KATRAADDKYNEVTA
+746 
-761 EYTLTVNKASQ
+761 
-772 TGFEFKK
+772 
-779 TQHEITYEP
+779 
-788 NLTFTYEATGGQ
+788 
-800 SAGNVTYEII
+800 
-810 RGKDVASIDD
+810 
-820 GNGKLTINKAGTVTV
+820 
-835 KATKAADD
+835 
-843 KYNEATAEYTLTIDK
+843 
-858 ANQTG
+858 
-863 FVFEKTQHEIT
+863 
-874 YEPDLTFDNA
+874 
-884 ATGGQGTGN
+884 
-893 VTYTI
+893 
-898 ISGNDVASIDGATGT
+898 
-913 LTILKAGTITVKAV
+913 

-935 VSAEISYTLKINRAD
+935 ASAEISYTLKINKAD

-958 YNGETADIVYN
+958 YDNDTYKITYN
-969 TGMSFR
+969 TGMSFK

-982 GTGNITYSLSSDIV
+982 GTGNITYSLLPSDIV
-996 SIDNDGN
+996 SIDEDGN
-1003 ITFKKGQVGTVTVTA
+1003 ITFNDGKVGTVTVTA

-1033 TLNISYLGTPEN
+1033 TLNISYLVTPEN

-1053 LDNNSKWYTG
+1053 LDNNCKWYTG
-1063 DITITPADGYKISW
+1063 DITITPAEGYKISRS
-1077 TNTLSGNEWSD
+1077 NALSDNEWSD

-1094 EGNENA
+1094 EGNENTE
-1100 KTVYLKND
+1100 TVYLKND
-1108 EGITAGIDIGNEK
+1108 DGITAAIVIGK
-1121 LMIDRTAPAISVKYD
+1121 GQLMIDRTAPAVSVKYD

-1147 KDRTATITITE
+1147 KNRTATITITE

-1167 AVVTVNGT
+1167 AIVTVNGT
-1175 VSDKFNAALKKAESW
+1175 VSDKFNADLKKAESW

-1217 RAGHVTENN
+1217 KAGHVTENN

-1244 TAPKIDVSYD
+1244 TAPKIEVAYD
-1254 NNSVN
+1254 NNSVKN
-1259 NKMYFNADRIATI
+1259 GKYFKADRTATI
-1272 TITEHNFDA
+1272 TITEHNFDV
-1281 SRVVAK
+1281 SRVKAVITDK
-1287 VTSEN
+1287 N

-1306 PNNWTADGDKHTATI
+1306 PKNWTADGDKHTAAI

-1395 VKADDT
+1395 VKADDM

-1413 GNKTVTAASAKD
+1413 GNKTVTAAQAKD

-1439 IAPQYRGN
+1439 IAPQYRGK
-1447 ISFIAFDR
+1447 ISFKAFDR
-1455 AGNST
+1455 AGNKAD
-1460 GMSDDKTVVADNTK
+1460 MSDDDKTVVADNTK

-1501 ITITEANFFT
+1501 IKITEANFFT

-1568 TIDYTDFSGNKAGTY
+1568 TIDYTDFSGNKARTY

-1631 VAKVTNKNATGTV
+1631 VAKVTNKNATGSV

-1712 KADIKINNE
+1712 KADIRINNE

-1789 IYFRAEDKAGN
+1789 IYFRTEDKAGN

-1900 DNDSLVSSWTGSINI
+1900 DNDSLVSSWTGRINI

-1923 NVVVEITATDNAGNT
+1923 NVVVEITATDNAGNA

-2047 DNRSDGAVYAAG
+2047 DNKSDGAVYAAG

-2065 FTIDKTLPVIDVS
+2065 FTVDKTLPVIDVS

-2112 TLTATDDGT
+2112 TLTATDDDT
-2121 VAALPTVSGWTD
+2121 VAALPIVSGWTD

-2190 ANSGEIIPVISYAD
+2190 ANSGEIIPVISYTD

-2298 SGKDVVMT
+2298 SGKDVVVT

>member
-23 VAVLSDN
+23 IAVLSDN
-30 MLRTYATPADAFT
+30 MLRTYATPADTFT
-43 ITVADKIG
+43 ITVVDQNNN
-51 KAVSG
+51 AVSG
-56 ATVAYEVTVDGV
+56 ATVAYEVTVDGA
-68 SSTQRIVETGDDGR
+68 SSTQRTVETGDDGR

-91 DFTDQPT
+91 DFTAQPT
-98 PVVKLSATIMKADY
+98 PVVKLSATITKADY
-112 KQSVITDTAV
+112 KQSVLTDTAV
-122 TSTTGNVNVTL
+122 TSTTDNVNVKL

-145 DPNPEIIY
+145 DPNPVINY
-153 YQRATKFTNP
+153 DQNNTGFTNP
-163 LTKGNGNGK
+163 LTKGNGNGN

-190 NGELTVN
+190 NGELTIN
-197 KAGTVTVTAK
+197 KTGTVTVTAK

-231 DKETPELNFDPEKK
+231 DKETPELDFDPEK

-255 GASSGVVKY
+255 GAISGVVKY
-264 KIEESTPSDAASIEE
+264 KIEESTPSDAASIDE
-279 SSGKVKITK
+279 SSGKVTITK

-294 GADLTIGEGGNPG
+294 GADLTIREGGNPG
-307 ETFSASY
+307 KTFSASY
-314 ILTVNKANQTGF
+314 ILTVNKA
-326 AFDKSTPTTVTY
+326 
-338 SPDNNKYE
+338 
-346 IKTTGGKGDGKVT
+346 
-359 FSTDNAEVATI
+359 
-370 DSDGKLTT
+370 
-378 KKAGTVT
+378 
-385 VKAVKAGNEYY
+385 
-396 NDSEEIGYTLTIKM
+396 
-410 ADQTNFAF
+410 DQTNFAF
-418 EKPNPEAITYDP
+418 EKQNPRAITYDP
-430 KNNTFSNKASSDQGA
+430 KNNTFSNKASSDQGE
-445 DNVTYTITS
+445 DNVTYEITS
-454 GNDVASIDSATGTLT
+454 DNGVASIDSTTGILT

-500 KAGQTDF
+500 KADQTNF
-507 AFEEQNPKAKTYAPG
+507 AFENQNPEA
-522 LTFENVAKG
+522 
-531 NQGTGKITYEI
+531 ITYDPKNNTFSNKASSDQGADNVTYTI
-542 TSGDDVAS
+542 TSGKDVAS
-550 IDDNGKLTIN
+550 IDDSNGTLTIS

-585 LTINKADQTGFAFE
+585 LTINKADQTNFAFE
-599 KPNPGAITYKPEL
+599 KPNPEARTYKPGL
-612 TFENAAT
+612 TFENK
-619 GGQSASNVTYT
+619 ASSDQGADNVTYT

-637 ASIGSATGTLTILKA
+637 ASIDIYGTLTILKA
-652 GTVTVKA
+652 G
-659 TRAADNKYNEVTAEY
+659 D
-674 TLTINKA
+674 
-681 GQTDFAFEEQN
+681 
-692 PKAKTYAPG
+692 
-701 LTFENVA
+701 
-708 KGNQGTGKI
+708 
-717 TYEITSGDDVASID
+717 
-731 DNGKLTINKAGTVTV
+731 VTV

-761 EYTLTVNKASQ
+761 EYTLTIYKA
-772 TGFEFKK
+772 
-779 TQHEITYEP
+779 
-788 NLTFTYEATGGQ
+788 
-800 SAGNVTYEII
+800 
-810 RGKDVASIDD
+810 D
-820 GNGKLTINKAGTVTV
+820 
-835 KATKAADD
+835 
-843 KYNEATAEYTLTIDK
+843 
-858 ANQTG
+858 QTG

-884 ATGGQGTGN
+884 ATGGQSTGN

-898 ISGNDVASIDGATGT
+898 TSGNDVATIDSKTGT
-913 LTILKAGTITVKAV
+913 LKINKAGTVTVKAV

-935 VSAEISYTLKINRAD
+935 DSSEISYTLKINRAD

-958 YNGETADIVYN
+958 YDNDTYKITYN
-969 TGMSFR
+969 TGMSFK

-982 GTGNITYSLSSDIV
+982 STGNITYSLSSDIV
-996 SIDNDGN
+996 SIYNDGN
-1003 ITFKKGQVGTVTVTA
+1003 ITFKDGQVGTVTVTA

-1033 TLNISYLGTPEN
+1033 TLNISYLVTPEN

-1077 TNTLSGNEWSD
+1077 SNKLSNNEWSD

-1108 EGITAGIDIGNEK
+1108 EGITAGIDIGDEK
-1121 LMIDRTAPAISVKYD
+1121 LMIDRTAPAVSVKYD

-1167 AVVTVNGT
+1167 AIVTVNGT
-1175 VSDKFNAALKKAESW
+1175 VSDKFNADLKKAESW

-1203 SDNADYTFSISCTD
+1203 SDNADYTFSINCTD
-1217 RAGHVTENN
+1217 KAGHVTENN

-1237 GEFTVDK
+1237 GDFTVDK
-1244 TAPKIDVSYD
+1244 TAPKIEVAYD
-1254 NNSVN
+1254 NNSVKN
-1259 NKMYFNADRIATI
+1259 GKYFKADRTATI
-1272 TITEHNFDA
+1272 TITEHNFDV
-1281 SRVVAK
+1281 SRVKALITDK
-1287 VTSEN
+1287 N

-1306 PNNWTADGDKHTATI
+1306 LKNWTADGDKHTATI

-1348 GESEVPEKF
+1348 GESEVPKKF

-1413 GNKTVTAASAKD
+1413 GNKTVTAAQAKD

-1439 IAPQYRGN
+1439 IAPQYRGK
-1447 ISFIAFDR
+1447 ISFKAFDR

-1460 GMSDDKTVVADNTK
+1460 GMSDDKTVVADNIK

-1481 DNNKHDSKNTTF
+1481 DNNKHDNNNTTF

-1501 ITITEANFFT
+1501 IKITEANFFT

-1568 TIDYTDFSGNKAGTY
+1568 TIDYTDFSGNKARTY

-1603 SAKNSKYFKADR
+1603 SAKNSKYFKTDR

-1712 KADIKINNE
+1712 KADIRINNE

-1749 SGLDNITYQKVDDVA
+1749 SGLDNITYQKVHDVA

-1900 DNDSLVSSWTGSINI
+1900 DNDSLVSSWTGRINI

-2065 FTIDKTLPVIDVS
+2065 FTVDKTLPVIDVS

-2112 TLTATDDGT
+2112 TLTATDDDT
-2121 VAALPTVSGWTD
+2121 VAALPIVSGWTD

-2190 ANSGEIIPVISYAD
+2190 ANSGEIIPVISYTD

-2298 SGKDVVMT
+2298 SGKDVVVT

>member
-23 VAVLSDN
+23 IVVLSDN
-30 MLRTYATPADAFT
+30 MLRTYAAPADAFT
-43 ITVADKIG
+43 ITVADKSDNAI
-51 KAVSG
+51 SG
-56 ATVAYEVTVDGV
+56 ATVAYEVTVDGA
-68 SSTQRIVETGDDGR
+68 SFTQRTVETGDDGR

-91 DFTDQPT
+91 DFTAQPT
-98 PVVKLSATIMKADY
+98 PVVKLSATITKADY
-112 KQSVITDTAV
+112 KQSVLTDTAV

-133 EEKAVDADFGFA
+133 KEKAVDADFGFA
-145 DPNPEIIY
+145 NPNPVINY
-153 YQRATKFTNP
+153 DQNNTGFTNP
-163 LTKGNGNGK
+163 LTKGNGNGN

-190 NGELTVN
+190 NGELTIN
-197 KAGTVTVTAK
+197 KTGTVTVTAK

-231 DKETPELNFDPEKK
+231 DKETPELDFDPEK

-255 GASSGVVKY
+255 GASLGVVKY
-264 KIEESTPSDAASIEE
+264 KIEESTPSDAASIDE
-279 SSGKVKITK
+279 SSGKVTITK

-307 ETFSASY
+307 KTFSASY
-314 ILTVNKANQTGF
+314 ILTVNKADQTGF
-326 AFDKSTPTTVTY
+326 AFEKQNPGAITYDPKNNTFSNKASSDQGEDNVTY
-338 SPDNNKYE
+338 EITSDNGVAS
-346 IKTTGGKGDGKVT
+346 IDSTTGIL
-359 FSTDNAEVATI
+359 TI
-370 DSDGKLTT
+370 L
-378 KKAGTVT
+378 KAGDVT
-385 VKAVKAGNEYY
+385 VKATREADDKYNEVTAK
-396 NDSEEIGYTLTIKM
+396 YTLTINK

-418 EKPNPEAITYDP
+418 EKPNPEAVTYDP

-469 ILKAGDVTVKATR
+469 ILKAG
-482 AADDKY
+482 
-488 NEVTAEYTLTIN
+488 
-500 KAGQTDF
+500 
-507 AFEEQNPKAKTYAPG
+507 
-522 LTFENVAKG
+522 
-531 NQGTGKITYEI
+531 
-542 TSGDDVAS
+542 
-550 IDDNGKLTIN
+550 
-560 KAGTVTVK
+560 TVTVK
-568 ATRAADD
+568 A
-575 KYNEVTAEYT
+575 
-585 LTINKADQTGFAFE
+585 I
-599 KPNPGAITYKPEL
+599 
-612 TFENAAT
+612 
-619 GGQSASNVTYT
+619 
-630 ITSDNGV
+630 
-637 ASIGSATGTLTILKA
+637 
-652 GTVTVKA
+652 
-659 TRAADNKYNEVTAEY
+659 
-674 TLTINKA
+674 
-681 GQTDFAFEEQN
+681 
-692 PKAKTYAPG
+692 
-701 LTFENVA
+701 
-708 KGNQGTGKI
+708 
-717 TYEITSGDDVASID
+717 
-731 DNGKLTINKAGTVTV
+731 
-746 KATRAADDKYNEVTA
+746 
-761 EYTLTVNKASQ
+761 
-772 TGFEFKK
+772 
-779 TQHEITYEP
+779 
-788 NLTFTYEATGGQ
+788 
-800 SAGNVTYEII
+800 
-810 RGKDVASIDD
+810 
-820 GNGKLTINKAGTVTV
+820 
-835 KATKAADD
+835 
-843 KYNEATAEYTLTIDK
+843 
-858 ANQTG
+858 
-863 FVFEKTQHEIT
+863 
-874 YEPDLTFDNA
+874 
-884 ATGGQGTGN
+884 
-893 VTYTI
+893 
-898 ISGNDVASIDGATGT
+898 
-913 LTILKAGTITVKAV
+913 

-935 VSAEISYTLKINRAD
+935 ASAEISYTLKINKAD

-958 YNGETADIVYN
+958 YDNDTYKITYN
-969 TGMSFR
+969 TGMSFK

-982 GTGNITYSLSSDIV
+982 GTGNITYSLLPSDIV
-996 SIDNDGN
+996 SIDEDGN
-1003 ITFKKGQVGTVTVTA
+1003 ITFNDGKVGTVTVTA

-1033 TLNISYLGTPEN
+1033 TLNISYLVTPEN

-1063 DITITPADGYKISW
+1063 DITITPAEGYKISRS
-1077 TNTLSGNEWSD
+1077 NALSDNEWSD

-1094 EGNENA
+1094 EGNENTE
-1100 KTVYLKND
+1100 TVYLKND
-1108 EGITAGIDIGNEK
+1108 DGITAAIVIGK
-1121 LMIDRTAPAISVKYD
+1121 GQLMIDRTAPAVSVKYD

-1147 KDRTATITITE
+1147 KNRTATITITE

-1167 AVVTVNGT
+1167 AIVTVNGT
-1175 VSDKFNAALKKAESW
+1175 VSDKFNADLKKAESW

-1217 RAGHVTENN
+1217 KAGHVTENN

-1244 TAPKIDVSYD
+1244 TAPKIEVAYD
-1254 NNSVN
+1254 NNSVKN
-1259 NKMYFNADRIATI
+1259 GKYFKADRTATI
-1272 TITEHNFDA
+1272 TITEHNFDV
-1281 SRVVAK
+1281 SRVKAVITDK
-1287 VTSEN
+1287 N

-1306 PNNWTADGDKHTATI
+1306 PKNWTADGDKHTAAI

-1395 VKADDT
+1395 VKADDM

-1413 GNKTVTAASAKD
+1413 GNKTVTAAQAKD

-1439 IAPQYRGN
+1439 IAPQYRGK
-1447 ISFIAFDR
+1447 ISFKAFDR
-1455 AGNST
+1455 AGNKAD
-1460 GMSDDKTVVADNTK
+1460 MSDDDKTVVADNTK

-1501 ITITEANFFT
+1501 IKITEANFFT

-1568 TIDYTDFSGNKAGTY
+1568 TIDYTDFSGNKARTY

-1631 VAKVTNKNATGTV
+1631 VAKVTNKNATGSV

-1712 KADIKINNE
+1712 KADIRINNE

-1789 IYFRAEDKAGN
+1789 IYFRTEDKAGN

-1900 DNDSLVSSWTGSINI
+1900 DNDSLVSSWTGRINI

-1923 NVVVEITATDNAGNT
+1923 NVVVEITATDNAGNA

-2047 DNRSDGAVYAAG
+2047 DNKSDGAVYAAG

-2065 FTIDKTLPVIDVS
+2065 FTVDKTLPVIDVS

-2112 TLTATDDGT
+2112 TLTATDDDT
-2121 VAALPTVSGWTD
+2121 VAALPIVSGWTD

-2190 ANSGEIIPVISYAD
+2190 ANSGEIIPVISYTD

-2298 SGKDVVMT
+2298 SGKDVVVT

>member
-23 VAVLSDN
+23 IVVLSDN
-30 MLRTYATPADAFT
+30 MLRTYAAPADAFT
-43 ITVADKIG
+43 ITVADKSDNAI
-51 KAVSG
+51 SG
-56 ATVAYEVTVDGV
+56 ATVAYEVTVDGA
-68 SSTQRIVETGDDGR
+68 SFTQRTVETGDDGR

-91 DFTDQPT
+91 DFTAQPT
-98 PVVKLSATIMKADY
+98 PVVKLSATITKADY
-112 KQSVITDTAV
+112 KQSVLTDTAV

-133 EEKAVDADFGFA
+133 KEKAVDADFGFA
-145 DPNPEIIY
+145 NPNPVINY
-153 YQRATKFTNP
+153 DQNNTGFTNP
-163 LTKGNGNGK
+163 LTKGNGNGN

-190 NGELTVN
+190 NGELTMN
-197 KAGTVTVTAK
+197 KTGTVTVTAK

-231 DKETPELNFDPEKK
+231 DKETPELDFDPEK

-255 GASSGVVKY
+255 GASLGVVKY
-264 KIEESTPSDAASIEE
+264 KIEESTPSDAASIDE
-279 SSGKVKITK
+279 SSGKVTITK

-307 ETFSASY
+307 KTFSASY
-314 ILTVNKANQTGF
+314 ILTVNKADQTGF
-326 AFDKSTPTTVTY
+326 AFEKQNPGAITYDPKNNTFSNKASSDQGEDNVTY
-338 SPDNNKYE
+338 EITSDNGVAS
-346 IKTTGGKGDGKVT
+346 IDSTTGIL
-359 FSTDNAEVATI
+359 TI
-370 DSDGKLTT
+370 L
-378 KKAGTVT
+378 KAGDVT
-385 VKAVKAGNEYY
+385 VKATRAADDKYNEVTAK
-396 NDSEEIGYTLTIKM
+396 YTLTINK

-418 EKPNPEAITYDP
+418 EKPNPEAVTYDP

-454 GNDVASIDSATGTLT
+454 DNGVASIDINGTLT
-469 ILKAGDVTVKATR
+469 ILKAGTVTVQATR

-488 NEVTAEYTLTIN
+488 KEATAEYTLTIN
-500 KAGQTDF
+500 KADQTNF
-507 AFEEQNPKAKTYAPG
+507 AFEKQNPATITYKPG
-522 LTFENVAKG
+522 LTFENAATGGQSAG
-531 NQGTGKITYEI
+531 NVTYTI
-542 TSGDDVAS
+542 TSGKDVAS
-550 IDDNGKLTIN
+550 IDDSNGTLTIN

-575 KYNEVTAEYT
+575 KYNEV
-585 LTINKADQTGFAFE
+585 
-599 KPNPGAITYKPEL
+599 
-612 TFENAAT
+612 
-619 GGQSASNVTYT
+619 
-630 ITSDNGV
+630 
-637 ASIGSATGTLTILKA
+637 
-652 GTVTVKA
+652 
-659 TRAADNKYNEVTAEY
+659 
-674 TLTINKA
+674 
-681 GQTDFAFEEQN
+681 
-692 PKAKTYAPG
+692 
-701 LTFENVA
+701 
-708 KGNQGTGKI
+708 
-717 TYEITSGDDVASID
+717 
-731 DNGKLTINKAGTVTV
+731 
-746 KATRAADDKYNEVTA
+746 
-761 EYTLTVNKASQ
+761 
-772 TGFEFKK
+772 
-779 TQHEITYEP
+779 
-788 NLTFTYEATGGQ
+788 
-800 SAGNVTYEII
+800 
-810 RGKDVASIDD
+810 
-820 GNGKLTINKAGTVTV
+820 
-835 KATKAADD
+835 
-843 KYNEATAEYTLTIDK
+843 TAEYTLTIDK

-884 ATGGQGTGN
+884 ATGGQSTGN
-893 VTYTI
+893 VTYMIT
-898 ISGNDVASIDGATGT
+898 SGNDVASIDSATGT
-913 LTILKAGTITVKAV
+913 LTILKAGTVTVKAV

-935 VSAEISYTLKINRAD
+935 DSYEISYTLKINKAD

-958 YNGETADIVYN
+958 YDNDTYKITYN
-969 TGMSFR
+969 TGMSFK
-975 NAASGGQ
+975 NAVSGGQ

-1003 ITFKKGQVGTVTVTA
+1003 ITFKNGQVGTVTVTA

-1033 TLNISYLGTPEN
+1033 TLNISYLVTPEN

-1077 TNTLSGNEWSD
+1077 SNKLSNNEWSD

-1108 EGITAGIDIGNEK
+1108 EGITAGIDIGDEK
-1121 LMIDRTAPAISVKYD
+1121 LMIDRTAPAVSVKYD

-1147 KDRTATITITE
+1147 KNRTATITITE

-1167 AVVTVNGT
+1167 AIVTVNGT
-1175 VSDKFNAALKKAESW
+1175 VSDKFNADLKKAESW

-1203 SDNADYTFSISCTD
+1203 SDNADYTFSINCTD
-1217 RAGHVTENN
+1217 KAGHVTENN

-1244 TAPKIDVSYD
+1244 TAPKIEVAYD
-1254 NNSVN
+1254 NNSVKN
-1259 NKMYFNADRIATI
+1259 GKYFKADRTATI
-1272 TITEHNFDA
+1272 TITEHNFDV
-1281 SRVVAK
+1281 SRVKAVITDK
-1287 VTSEN
+1287 N

-1306 PNNWTADGDKHTATI
+1306 LKNWTADGDKHTATI

-1395 VKADDT
+1395 VKADDM

-1413 GNKTVTAASAKD
+1413 GNKIVTAAQAKD

-1439 IAPQYRGN
+1439 IAPQYRGK
-1447 ISFIAFDR
+1447 ISFKAFDR
-1455 AGNST
+1455 AGNKAD
-1460 GMSDDKTVVADNTK
+1460 MSDDDKTVVADNTK

-1501 ITITEANFFT
+1501 IKITEANFFT

-1568 TIDYTDFSGNKAGTY
+1568 TIDYTDFSGNKARTY

-1631 VAKVTNKNATGTV
+1631 VAKVTNKNATGSV

-1712 KADIKINNE
+1712 KADIRINNE

-1789 IYFRAEDKAGN
+1789 IYFRTEDKAGN

-1900 DNDSLVSSWTGSINI
+1900 DNDSLVSSWTGRINI

-1923 NVVVEITATDNAGNT
+1923 NVVVEITATDNAGNA

-2065 FTIDKTLPVIDVS
+2065 FTVDKTLPVIDVS

-2112 TLTATDDGT
+2112 TLTATDDDT
-2121 VAALPTVSGWTD
+2121 VAALPIVSGWTD

-2190 ANSGEIIPVISYAD
+2190 ANSGEIIPVISYTD

-2298 SGKDVVMT
+2298 SGKDVVVT

-2386 KEISFSVDKT
+2386 KEILFSVDKT

>member
-23 VAVLSDN
+23 IAVLSDN
-30 MLRTYATPADAFT
+30 MLRTYATPADTFT
-43 ITVADKIG
+43 ITVVDQNNN
-51 KAVSG
+51 AVSG
-56 ATVAYEVTVDGV
+56 ATVAYEVTVDGA
-68 SSTQRIVETGDDGR
+68 SSTQRTVETGDDGR

-91 DFTDQPT
+91 DFTAQPT
-98 PVVKLSATIMKADY
+98 PVVKLSATITKADY
-112 KQSVITDTAV
+112 KQSVLTDTAV
-122 TSTTGNVNVTL
+122 TSTTDNVNVKL

-145 DPNPEIIY
+145 NPNPVINY
-153 YQRATKFTNP
+153 DQNNTGFTNP
-163 LTKGNGNGK
+163 LTKGNGNGN

-190 NGELTVN
+190 NGELTIN
-197 KAGTVTVTAK
+197 KTGTVTVTAK

-231 DKETPELNFDPEKK
+231 DKETPELDFDPEK

-255 GASSGVVKY
+255 GAISGVVKY
-264 KIEESTPSDAASIEE
+264 KIEESTPSDAASIDE
-279 SSGKVKITK
+279 SSGKVTITK

-294 GADLTIGEGGNPG
+294 GADLTIREGGNPG
-307 ETFSASY
+307 KTFSASY
-314 ILTVNKANQTGF
+314 ILTVNKADQTNF
-326 AFDKSTPTTVTY
+326 AFEKQNPRAITYDPKNNTFSNKASSDQGEDNVTY
-338 SPDNNKYE
+338 EITSDNGVAS
-346 IKTTGGKGDGKVT
+346 IDSTTGIL
-359 FSTDNAEVATI
+359 TI
-370 DSDGKLTT
+370 L
-378 KKAGTVT
+378 KAGDVT
-385 VKAVKAGNEYY
+385 VKATRAADDKY
-396 NDSEEIGYTLTIKM
+396 NKVTAEYTLTINK

-454 GNDVASIDSATGTLT
+454 DNGVASIDSSTGTLT
-469 ILKAGDVTVKATR
+469 ILKAGTVTVKATR

-488 NEVTAEYTLTIN
+488 KEATAEYTLTIN
-500 KAGQTDF
+500 KADQTHF
-507 AFEEQNPKAKTYAPG
+507 AFEKPNPEARTYKPG
-522 LTFENVAKG
+522 LTFENKASSD
-531 NQGTGKITYEI
+531 QGADNVTYTI
-542 TSGDDVAS
+542 TSDNGVAS
-550 IDDNGKLTIN
+550 IDIYGTLTIL
-560 KAGTVTVK
+560 KAGDITVK

-585 LTINKADQTGFAFE
+585 LTINKADQTNFAFE
-599 KPNPGAITYKPEL
+599 NQNPEAITYDPKNN
-612 TFENAAT
+612 TFSNK
-619 GGQSASNVTYT
+619 ASSDQGADNVTYT
-630 ITSDNGV
+630 ITSDNDV
-637 ASIGSATGTLTILKA
+637 ASIDSTTGTLTILKA

-659 TRAADNKYNEVTAEY
+659 
-674 TLTINKA
+674 
-681 GQTDFAFEEQN
+681 
-692 PKAKTYAPG
+692 
-701 LTFENVA
+701 
-708 KGNQGTGKI
+708 
-717 TYEITSGDDVASID
+717 
-731 DNGKLTINKAGTVTV
+731 
-746 KATRAADDKYNEVTA
+746 
-761 EYTLTVNKASQ
+761 
-772 TGFEFKK
+772 
-779 TQHEITYEP
+779 
-788 NLTFTYEATGGQ
+788 
-800 SAGNVTYEII
+800 
-810 RGKDVASIDD
+810 
-820 GNGKLTINKAGTVTV
+820 
-835 KATKAADD
+835 
-843 KYNEATAEYTLTIDK
+843 
-858 ANQTG
+858 
-863 FVFEKTQHEIT
+863 
-874 YEPDLTFDNA
+874 
-884 ATGGQGTGN
+884 
-893 VTYTI
+893 
-898 ISGNDVASIDGATGT
+898 
-913 LTILKAGTITVKAV
+913 V

-935 VSAEISYTLKINRAD
+935 ASAEINYTLKINKAD

-958 YNGETADIVYN
+958 YDNDTYKITYN
-969 TGMSFR
+969 TGMSFK

-982 GTGNITYSLSSDIV
+982 GTGNITYSLSPSDIV
-996 SIDNDGN
+996 SINEKGN
-1003 ITFKKGQVGTVTVTA
+1003 ITFNDGQVGTVTVTA

-1033 TLNISYLGTPEN
+1033 TLNISYLVTPEN

-1077 TNTLSGNEWSD
+1077 SNKLSNNEWSD

-1108 EGITAGIDIGNEK
+1108 EGITAGIDIGDEK
-1121 LMIDRTAPAISVKYD
+1121 LMIDRTAPAVSVKYD

-1167 AVVTVNGT
+1167 AIVTVNGT
-1175 VSDKFNAALKKAESW
+1175 VSDKFNADLKKAESW

-1203 SDNADYTFSISCTD
+1203 SDNADYTFSINCTD
-1217 RAGHVTENN
+1217 KAGHVTENN

-1237 GEFTVDK
+1237 GDFTVDK
-1244 TAPKIDVSYD
+1244 TAPKIEVAYD
-1254 NNSVN
+1254 NNSVKN
-1259 NKMYFNADRIATI
+1259 GKYFKADRTATI
-1272 TITEHNFDA
+1272 TITEHNFDV
-1281 SRVVAK
+1281 SRVKALITDK
-1287 VTSEN
+1287 N

-1306 PNNWTADGDKHTATI
+1306 LKNWTADGDKHTATI

-1348 GESEVPEKF
+1348 GESEVPKKF

-1413 GNKTVTAASAKD
+1413 GNKTVTAAQAKD

-1439 IAPQYRGN
+1439 IAPQYRGK
-1447 ISFIAFDR
+1447 ISFKAFDR

-1460 GMSDDKTVVADNTK
+1460 GMSDDKTVVADNIK

-1481 DNNKHDSKNTTF
+1481 DNNKHDNNNTTF

-1501 ITITEANFFT
+1501 IKITEANFFT

-1568 TIDYTDFSGNKAGTY
+1568 TIDYTDFSGNKARTY

-1603 SAKNSKYFKADR
+1603 SAKNSKYFKTDR

-1631 VAKVTNKNATGTV
+1631 VTKVTNKNATGTV

-1712 KADIKINNE
+1712 KADIRINNE

-1779 VKVSPSEKFV
+1779 VKVLPSEKFV

-1900 DNDSLVSSWTGSINI
+1900 DNDSLVSSWTGRINI

-2009 GWKKTGGTGNLDD
+2009 GWKKTDGTGNLDD

-2065 FTIDKTLPVIDVS
+2065 FTVDKTLPVIDVS

-2112 TLTATDDGT
+2112 TLTATDDDT
-2121 VAALPTVSGWTD
+2121 VAALPIVSGWTD

-2190 ANSGEIIPVISYAD
+2190 ANSGEIIPVISYTD

-2298 SGKDVVMT
+2298 SGKDVVVT

-2355 ANFADDGV
+2355 ANFADNGV

>member
-23 VAVLSDN
+23 IVVLSDN
-30 MLRTYATPADAFT
+30 MLRTYAAPADAFT
-43 ITVADKIG
+43 ITVADKSDNAI
-51 KAVSG
+51 SG
-56 ATVAYEVTVDGV
+56 ATVAYEVTVDGA
-68 SSTQRIVETGDDGR
+68 SFTQRTVETGDDGR

-91 DFTDQPT
+91 DFTAQPT
-98 PVVKLSATIMKADY
+98 PVVKLSATITKADY
-112 KQSVITDTAV
+112 KQSVLTDTAV

-133 EEKAVDADFGFA
+133 KEKAVDADFGFA
-145 DPNPEIIY
+145 NPNPVINY
-153 YQRATKFTNP
+153 DQNNTGFTNP
-163 LTKGNGNGK
+163 LTKGNGNGN

-190 NGELTVN
+190 NGELTIN
-197 KAGTVTVTAK
+197 KTGTVTVTAK

-231 DKETPELNFDPEKK
+231 DKETPELDFDPEK

-255 GASSGVVKY
+255 GASLGVVKY
-264 KIEESTPSDAASIEE
+264 KIEESTPSDAASIDE
-279 SSGKVKITK
+279 SSGKVTITK

-294 GADLTIGEGGNPG
+294 GADLTIGEGENPG
-307 ETFSASY
+307 KTFSASY
-314 ILTVNKANQTGF
+314 ILTVNKADQTNF
-326 AFDKSTPTTVTY
+326 AFEKQNPGAITY
-338 SPDNNKYE
+338 KPGLTFENKATGNQGTGKITYE
-346 IKTTGGKGDGKVT
+346 ITSGND
-359 FSTDNAEVATI
+359 VASI
-370 DSDGKLTT
+370 DSATGTLTIL
-378 KKAGTVT
+378 KAGDVT
-385 VKAVKAGNEYY
+385 VKATRAADDKYKEATAE
-396 NDSEEIGYTLTIKM
+396 YTLTINK

-418 EKPNPEAITYDP
+418 EKQNPGAITYKPGLTFENKATGNQGTGKITYEITSGNDVASIDSATGTLTILKAGDVTVKATRAADDKYKEATAEYTLTINKADQTNFAFEKQNPGAITYKPGLTFENKATGNQGTGKITYEITSGNDVASIDSATGTLTILKAGDVTVKATRAADDKYKEATAEYTLTINKADQTNFAFEKQNPGAITYKPGLTFENKATGNQGTGKITYEITSGNDVASIDSATGTLTILKAGDVTVKATRAADDKYNEATAEYTLTINKADQTHFAFENPNPGAITYDP

-469 ILKAGDVTVKATR
+469 ILKAG
-482 AADDKY
+482 
-488 NEVTAEYTLTIN
+488 
-500 KAGQTDF
+500 
-507 AFEEQNPKAKTYAPG
+507 
-522 LTFENVAKG
+522 
-531 NQGTGKITYEI
+531 
-542 TSGDDVAS
+542 
-550 IDDNGKLTIN
+550 
-560 KAGTVTVK
+560 TVTVK
-568 ATRAADD
+568 A
-575 KYNEVTAEYT
+575 
-585 LTINKADQTGFAFE
+585 I
-599 KPNPGAITYKPEL
+599 
-612 TFENAAT
+612 
-619 GGQSASNVTYT
+619 
-630 ITSDNGV
+630 
-637 ASIGSATGTLTILKA
+637 
-652 GTVTVKA
+652 
-659 TRAADNKYNEVTAEY
+659 
-674 TLTINKA
+674 
-681 GQTDFAFEEQN
+681 
-692 PKAKTYAPG
+692 
-701 LTFENVA
+701 
-708 KGNQGTGKI
+708 
-717 TYEITSGDDVASID
+717 
-731 DNGKLTINKAGTVTV
+731 
-746 KATRAADDKYNEVTA
+746 
-761 EYTLTVNKASQ
+761 
-772 TGFEFKK
+772 
-779 TQHEITYEP
+779 
-788 NLTFTYEATGGQ
+788 
-800 SAGNVTYEII
+800 
-810 RGKDVASIDD
+810 
-820 GNGKLTINKAGTVTV
+820 
-835 KATKAADD
+835 
-843 KYNEATAEYTLTIDK
+843 
-858 ANQTG
+858 
-863 FVFEKTQHEIT
+863 
-874 YEPDLTFDNA
+874 
-884 ATGGQGTGN
+884 
-893 VTYTI
+893 
-898 ISGNDVASIDGATGT
+898 
-913 LTILKAGTITVKAV
+913 

-935 VSAEISYTLKINRAD
+935 ASAEISYTLKINKAD

-958 YNGETADIVYN
+958 YDNDTYKITYN
-969 TGMSFR
+969 TGMSFK

-982 GTGNITYSLSSDIV
+982 GTGNITYSLLPSDIV
-996 SIDNDGN
+996 SIDEDGN
-1003 ITFKKGQVGTVTVTA
+1003 ITFNDGKVGTVTVTA

-1033 TLNISYLGTPEN
+1033 TLNISYLVTPEN

-1063 DITITPADGYKISW
+1063 DITITPAEGYKISRS
-1077 TNTLSGNEWSD
+1077 NALSDNEWSD

-1094 EGNENA
+1094 EGNENTE
-1100 KTVYLKND
+1100 TVYLKND
-1108 EGITAGIDIGNEK
+1108 DGITAAIVIGK
-1121 LMIDRTAPAISVKYD
+1121 GQLMIDRTAPAVSVKYD

-1147 KDRTATITITE
+1147 KNRTATITITE

-1167 AVVTVNGT
+1167 AIVTVNGT
-1175 VSDKFNAALKKAESW
+1175 VSDKFNADLKKAESW

-1217 RAGHVTENN
+1217 KAGHVTENN

-1244 TAPKIDVSYD
+1244 TAPKIEVAYD
-1254 NNSVN
+1254 NNSVKN
-1259 NKMYFNADRIATI
+1259 GKYFKADRTATI
-1272 TITEHNFDA
+1272 TITEHNFDV
-1281 SRVVAK
+1281 SRVKAVITDK
-1287 VTSEN
+1287 N

-1306 PNNWTADGDKHTATI
+1306 PKNWTADGDKHTAAI

-1395 VKADDT
+1395 VKADDM

-1413 GNKTVTAASAKD
+1413 GNKTVTAAQAKD

-1439 IAPQYRGN
+1439 IAPQYRGK
-1447 ISFIAFDR
+1447 ISFKAFDR
-1455 AGNST
+1455 AGNKAD
-1460 GMSDDKTVVADNTK
+1460 MSDDDKTVVADNTK

-1501 ITITEANFFT
+1501 IKITEANFFT

-1568 TIDYTDFSGNKAGTY
+1568 TIDYTDFSGNKARTY

-1631 VAKVTNKNATGTV
+1631 VAKVTNKNATGSV

-1712 KADIKINNE
+1712 KADIRINNE

-1789 IYFRAEDKAGN
+1789 IYFRTEDKAGN

-1900 DNDSLVSSWTGSINI
+1900 DNDSLVSSWTGRINI

-1923 NVVVEITATDNAGNT
+1923 NVVVEITATDNAGNA

-2047 DNRSDGAVYAAG
+2047 DNKSDGAVYAAG

-2065 FTIDKTLPVIDVS
+2065 FTVDKTLPVIDVS

-2112 TLTATDDGT
+2112 TLTATDDDT
-2121 VAALPTVSGWTD
+2121 VAALPIVSGWTD

-2190 ANSGEIIPVISYAD
+2190 ANSGEIIPVISYTD

-2298 SGKDVVMT
+2298 SGKDVVVT

>member
-23 VAVLSDN
+23 IAVLSDN
-30 MLRTYATPADAFT
+30 MLRTYATPADTFT
-43 ITVADKIG
+43 ITVVDQNNN
-51 KAVSG
+51 AVSG
-56 ATVAYEVTVDGV
+56 ATVAYEVTVDGA
-68 SSTQRIVETGDDGR
+68 SSTQRTVETGDDGR

-91 DFTDQPT
+91 DFTAQPT
-98 PVVKLSATIMKADY
+98 PVVKLSATITKADY
-112 KQSVITDTAV
+112 KQSVLTDTAV
-122 TSTTGNVNVTL
+122 TSTTDNVNVKL

-145 DPNPEIIY
+145 DPNPVINY
-153 YQRATKFTNP
+153 DQNNTGFTNP
-163 LTKGNGNGK
+163 LTKGNGNGN

-190 NGELTVN
+190 NGELTIN
-197 KAGTVTVTAK
+197 KTGTVTVTAK

-231 DKETPELNFDPEKK
+231 DKETPELDFDPEK

-255 GASSGVVKY
+255 GAISGVVKY
-264 KIEESTPSDAASIEE
+264 KIEESTPSDAASIDE
-279 SSGKVKITK
+279 SSGKVTITK

-294 GADLTIGEGGNPG
+294 GADLTIREGGNPG
-307 ETFSASY
+307 KTFSASY
-314 ILTVNKANQTGF
+314 ILTVNKADQTNF
-326 AFDKSTPTTVTY
+326 AFEKQNPRAITYDPKNNTFSNKASSDQGEDNVTY
-338 SPDNNKYE
+338 EITSDNGVAS
-346 IKTTGGKGDGKVT
+346 IDSTTGIL
-359 FSTDNAEVATI
+359 TI
-370 DSDGKLTT
+370 L
-378 KKAGTVT
+378 KAGDVT
-385 VKAVKAGNEYY
+385 VKATRAADDKYNEVTA
-396 NDSEEIGYTLTIKM
+396 EYTLTINKADQTNFAFEKPNPEAITYDPKNNTFSNKASSDQGEDNVTYEITSDNGVASIDSTTGILTILKAGDVTVKATRAADDKYNEVTAEYTLTINK

-454 GNDVASIDSATGTLT
+454 GKDVASIDDSNGTLTISKAGTVTVKATRAADDKYNEVTAEYTLTINKADQTNFAFEKPNPEAITYDPKNNTFSNKASSDQGADNVTYTITSDNGVASIDIYGTLT

-488 NEVTAEYTLTIN
+488 NEVTAEYTLTI
-500 KAGQTDF
+500 
-507 AFEEQNPKAKTYAPG
+507 Y
-522 LTFENVAKG
+522 
-531 NQGTGKITYEI
+531 
-542 TSGDDVAS
+542 
-550 IDDNGKLTIN
+550 
-560 KAGTVTVK
+560 
-568 ATRAADD
+568 
-575 KYNEVTAEYT
+575 
-585 LTINKADQTGFAFE
+585 KAD
-599 KPNPGAITYKPEL
+599 
-612 TFENAAT
+612 
-619 GGQSASNVTYT
+619 
-630 ITSDNGV
+630 
-637 ASIGSATGTLTILKA
+637 
-652 GTVTVKA
+652 
-659 TRAADNKYNEVTAEY
+659 
-674 TLTINKA
+674 
-681 GQTDFAFEEQN
+681 
-692 PKAKTYAPG
+692 
-701 LTFENVA
+701 
-708 KGNQGTGKI
+708 
-717 TYEITSGDDVASID
+717 
-731 DNGKLTINKAGTVTV
+731 
-746 KATRAADDKYNEVTA
+746 
-761 EYTLTVNKASQ
+761 
-772 TGFEFKK
+772 
-779 TQHEITYEP
+779 
-788 NLTFTYEATGGQ
+788 
-800 SAGNVTYEII
+800 
-810 RGKDVASIDD
+810 
-820 GNGKLTINKAGTVTV
+820 
-835 KATKAADD
+835 
-843 KYNEATAEYTLTIDK
+843 
-858 ANQTG
+858 QTG

-884 ATGGQGTGN
+884 ATGGQSTGN

-898 ISGNDVASIDGATGT
+898 TSGNDVATIDSKTGT
-913 LTILKAGTITVKAV
+913 LKINKAGTVTVKAV

-935 VSAEISYTLKINRAD
+935 DSSEISYTLKINRAD

-958 YNGETADIVYN
+958 YDNDTYKITYN
-969 TGMSFR
+969 TGMSFK

-982 GTGNITYSLSSDIV
+982 STGNITYSLSSDIV
-996 SIDNDGN
+996 SIYNDGN
-1003 ITFKKGQVGTVTVTA
+1003 ITFKDGQVGTVTVTA

-1033 TLNISYLGTPEN
+1033 TLNISYLVTPEN

-1077 TNTLSGNEWSD
+1077 SNKLSNNEWSD

-1108 EGITAGIDIGNEK
+1108 EGITAGIDIGDEK
-1121 LMIDRTAPAISVKYD
+1121 LMIDRTAPAVSVKYD

-1167 AVVTVNGT
+1167 AIVTVNGT
-1175 VSDKFNAALKKAESW
+1175 VSDKFNADLKKAESW

-1203 SDNADYTFSISCTD
+1203 SDNADYTFSINCTD
-1217 RAGHVTENN
+1217 KAGHVTENN

-1237 GEFTVDK
+1237 GDFTVDK
-1244 TAPKIDVSYD
+1244 TAPKIEVAYD
-1254 NNSVN
+1254 NNSVKN
-1259 NKMYFNADRIATI
+1259 GKYFKADRTATI
-1272 TITEHNFDA
+1272 TITEHNFDV
-1281 SRVVAK
+1281 SRVKALITDK
-1287 VTSEN
+1287 N

-1306 PNNWTADGDKHTATI
+1306 LKNWTADGDKHTATI

-1348 GESEVPEKF
+1348 SESEVPKKF

-1413 GNKTVTAASAKD
+1413 GNKTVTAAQAKD

-1439 IAPQYRGN
+1439 IAPQYRGK
-1447 ISFIAFDR
+1447 ISFKAFDR

-1460 GMSDDKTVVADNTK
+1460 GMSDDKTVVADNIK

-1481 DNNKHDSKNTTF
+1481 DNNKHDNNNTTF

-1501 ITITEANFFT
+1501 IKITEANFFT

-1568 TIDYTDFSGNKAGTY
+1568 TIDYTDFSGNKARTY

-1603 SAKNSKYFKADR
+1603 SAKNSKYFKTDR

-1631 VAKVTNKNATGTV
+1631 VTKVTNKNATGTV

-1712 KADIKINNE
+1712 KADIRINNE

-1779 VKVSPSEKFV
+1779 VKVLPSEKFV

-1813 KAPTGETYAPEIDI
+1813 KTPTGETYAPEIDI
-1827 KPEAANKNGLH
+1827 KPEATNKNGLH

-1900 DNDSLVSSWTGSINI
+1900 DNDSLVSSWTGRINI

-2009 GWKKTGGTGNLDD
+2009 GWKKTDGTGNLDD

-2065 FTIDKTLPVIDVS
+2065 FTVDKTLPVIDVS

-2112 TLTATDDGT
+2112 TLTATDDDT
-2121 VAALPTVSGWTD
+2121 VAALPIVSGWTD

-2190 ANSGEIIPVISYAD
+2190 ANSGEIIPVISYTD

-2298 SGKDVVMT
+2298 SGKDVVVT

>member
-23 VAVLSDN
+23 IAVLSDN
-30 MLRTYATPADAFT
+30 MLRTYATPADTFT
-43 ITVADKIG
+43 ITVVDQNNN
-51 KAVSG
+51 AVSG
-56 ATVAYEVTVDGV
+56 ATVAYEVTVDGA
-68 SSTQRIVETGDDGR
+68 SSTQRTVETGDDGR

-91 DFTDQPT
+91 DFTAQPT
-98 PVVKLSATIMKADY
+98 PVVKLSATITKADY
-112 KQSVITDTAV
+112 KQSVLTDTAV
-122 TSTTGNVNVTL
+122 TSTTDNVNVKL

-145 DPNPEIIY
+145 DPNPVINY
-153 YQRATKFTNP
+153 DQNNTGFTNP
-163 LTKGNGNGK
+163 LTKGNGNGN

-190 NGELTVN
+190 NGELTIN
-197 KAGTVTVTAK
+197 KTGTVTVTAK

-231 DKETPELNFDPEKK
+231 DKETPELDFDPEK

-255 GASSGVVKY
+255 GAISGVVKY
-264 KIEESTPSDAASIEE
+264 KIEESTPSDAASIDE
-279 SSGKVKITK
+279 SSGKVTITK

-294 GADLTIGEGGNPG
+294 GADLTIREGGNPG
-307 ETFSASY
+307 KTFSASY
-314 ILTVNKANQTGF
+314 ILTVNKA
-326 AFDKSTPTTVTY
+326 
-338 SPDNNKYE
+338 
-346 IKTTGGKGDGKVT
+346 
-359 FSTDNAEVATI
+359 
-370 DSDGKLTT
+370 
-378 KKAGTVT
+378 
-385 VKAVKAGNEYY
+385 
-396 NDSEEIGYTLTIKM
+396 
-410 ADQTNFAF
+410 DQTNFAF
-418 EKPNPEAITYDP
+418 EKQNPRAITYDP
-430 KNNTFSNKASSDQGA
+430 KNNTFSNKASSDQGE
-445 DNVTYTITS
+445 DNVTYEITS
-454 GNDVASIDSATGTLT
+454 DNGVASIDSTTGILT

-500 KAGQTDF
+500 KADQTNF
-507 AFEEQNPKAKTYAPG
+507 AFEKPNPEARTYKPG
-522 LTFENVAKG
+522 LTFENKASSD
-531 NQGTGKITYEI
+531 QGADNVTYTI
-542 TSGDDVAS
+542 TSDNGVAS
-550 IDDNGKLTIN
+550 IDIYGTLTIL
-560 KAGTVTVK
+560 KAGDVTVK

-585 LTINKADQTGFAFE
+585 LTIYKAD
-599 KPNPGAITYKPEL
+599 
-612 TFENAAT
+612 
-619 GGQSASNVTYT
+619 
-630 ITSDNGV
+630 
-637 ASIGSATGTLTILKA
+637 
-652 GTVTVKA
+652 
-659 TRAADNKYNEVTAEY
+659 
-674 TLTINKA
+674 
-681 GQTDFAFEEQN
+681 
-692 PKAKTYAPG
+692 
-701 LTFENVA
+701 
-708 KGNQGTGKI
+708 
-717 TYEITSGDDVASID
+717 
-731 DNGKLTINKAGTVTV
+731 
-746 KATRAADDKYNEVTA
+746 
-761 EYTLTVNKASQ
+761 
-772 TGFEFKK
+772 
-779 TQHEITYEP
+779 
-788 NLTFTYEATGGQ
+788 
-800 SAGNVTYEII
+800 
-810 RGKDVASIDD
+810 
-820 GNGKLTINKAGTVTV
+820 
-835 KATKAADD
+835 
-843 KYNEATAEYTLTIDK
+843 
-858 ANQTG
+858 QTG

-884 ATGGQGTGN
+884 ATGGQSTGN

-898 ISGNDVASIDGATGT
+898 TSGNDVATIDSKTGT
-913 LTILKAGTITVKAV
+913 LKINKAGTVTVKAV

-935 VSAEISYTLKINRAD
+935 DSSEISYTLKINRAD

-958 YNGETADIVYN
+958 YDNDTYKITYN
-969 TGMSFR
+969 TGMSFK

-982 GTGNITYSLSSDIV
+982 STGNITYSLSSDIV
-996 SIDNDGN
+996 SIYNDGN
-1003 ITFKKGQVGTVTVTA
+1003 ITFKDGQVGTVTVTA

-1033 TLNISYLGTPEN
+1033 TLNISYLVTPEN

-1077 TNTLSGNEWSD
+1077 SNKLSNNEWSD

-1108 EGITAGIDIGNEK
+1108 EGITAGIDIGDEK
-1121 LMIDRTAPAISVKYD
+1121 LMIDRTAPAVSVKYD

-1167 AVVTVNGT
+1167 AIVTVNGT
-1175 VSDKFNAALKKAESW
+1175 VSDKFNADLKKAESW

-1203 SDNADYTFSISCTD
+1203 SDNADYTFSINCTD
-1217 RAGHVTENN
+1217 KAGHVTENN

-1237 GEFTVDK
+1237 GDFTVDK
-1244 TAPKIDVSYD
+1244 TAPKIEVAYD
-1254 NNSVN
+1254 NNSVKN
-1259 NKMYFNADRIATI
+1259 GKYFKADRTATI
-1272 TITEHNFDA
+1272 TITEHNFDV
-1281 SRVVAK
+1281 SRVKALITDK
-1287 VTSEN
+1287 N

-1306 PNNWTADGDKHTATI
+1306 LKNWTADGDKHTATI

-1348 GESEVPEKF
+1348 GESEVPKKF

-1413 GNKTVTAASAKD
+1413 GNKTVTAAQAKD

-1439 IAPQYRGN
+1439 IAPQYRGK
-1447 ISFIAFDR
+1447 ISFKAFDR

-1460 GMSDDKTVVADNTK
+1460 GMSDDKTVVADNIK

-1481 DNNKHDSKNTTF
+1481 DNNKHDNNNTTF

-1501 ITITEANFFT
+1501 IKITEANFFT

-1568 TIDYTDFSGNKAGTY
+1568 TIDYTDFSGNKARTY

-1603 SAKNSKYFKADR
+1603 SAKNSKYFKTDR

-1712 KADIKINNE
+1712 KADIRINNE

-1749 SGLDNITYQKVDDVA
+1749 SGLDNITYQKVHDVA

-1900 DNDSLVSSWTGSINI
+1900 DNDSLVSSWTGRINI

-2065 FTIDKTLPVIDVS
+2065 FTVDKTLPVIDVS

-2112 TLTATDDGT
+2112 TLTATDDDT
-2121 VAALPTVSGWTD
+2121 VAALPIVSGWTD

-2190 ANSGEIIPVISYAD
+2190 ANSGEIIPVISYTD

-2298 SGKDVVMT
+2298 SGKDVVVT

>member
-23 VAVLSDN
+23 IVVLSDN
-30 MLRTYATPADAFT
+30 MLRTYAAPADAFT
-43 ITVADKIG
+43 ITVADKSDNAI
-51 KAVSG
+51 SG
-56 ATVAYEVTVDGV
+56 ATVAYEVTVDGA
-68 SSTQRIVETGDDGR
+68 SFTQRTVETGDDGR

-91 DFTDQPT
+91 DFTAQPT
-98 PVVKLSATIMKADY
+98 PVVKLSATITKADY
-112 KQSVITDTAV
+112 KQSVLTDTAV

-133 EEKAVDADFGFA
+133 KEKAVDADFGFA
-145 DPNPEIIY
+145 NPNPVINY
-153 YQRATKFTNP
+153 DQNNTGFTNP
-163 LTKGNGNGK
+163 LTKGNGNGN

-190 NGELTVN
+190 NGELTIN
-197 KAGTVTVTAK
+197 KTGTVTVTAK

-231 DKETPELNFDPEKK
+231 DKETPELDFDPEK

-255 GASSGVVKY
+255 GASLGVVKY
-264 KIEESTPSDAASIEE
+264 KIEESTPSDAASIDE
-279 SSGKVKITK
+279 SSGKVTITK

-307 ETFSASY
+307 KTFSASY
-314 ILTVNKANQTGF
+314 ILTVNKADQTGF
-326 AFDKSTPTTVTY
+326 AF
-338 SPDNNKYE
+338 
-346 IKTTGGKGDGKVT
+346 
-359 FSTDNAEVATI
+359 
-370 DSDGKLTT
+370 
-378 KKAGTVT
+378 
-385 VKAVKAGNEYY
+385 
-396 NDSEEIGYTLTIKM
+396 
-410 ADQTNFAF
+410 
-418 EKPNPEAITYDP
+418 EKQNPGAITYDP
-430 KNNTFSNKASSDQGA
+430 KNNTFSNKASSDQGEDNVTYEITSDNGVASIDSTTGILTILKAGDVTVKATRAADDKYNEATAEYTLTINKADQTHFAFENPNPGAITYDPKNNTFSNKASSDQGADNVTYTITSDNGVASIDINGTLTILKAGTVTVQATRAADDKYKEATAEYTLTINKADQTNFAFEKQNPATITYKPGLTFENAATGGQSAGNVTYTITSGKDVASIDDSNGTLTINKAGTVTVKATRAADDKYNEVTAEYTLTINKADQTNFAFEKQNPGAITYKPGLTFENKATGNQGTGKITYEITSGNDVASIDDNGKLTINKAGDVTVKATRAADDKYKEATAEYTLTINKADQTNFAFENQNPEARTYKPGLTFENKASSDQGA

-469 ILKAGDVTVKATR
+469 ILKAG
-482 AADDKY
+482 
-488 NEVTAEYTLTIN
+488 
-500 KAGQTDF
+500 
-507 AFEEQNPKAKTYAPG
+507 
-522 LTFENVAKG
+522 
-531 NQGTGKITYEI
+531 
-542 TSGDDVAS
+542 
-550 IDDNGKLTIN
+550 
-560 KAGTVTVK
+560 TVTVK
-568 ATRAADD
+568 A
-575 KYNEVTAEYT
+575 
-585 LTINKADQTGFAFE
+585 I
-599 KPNPGAITYKPEL
+599 
-612 TFENAAT
+612 
-619 GGQSASNVTYT
+619 
-630 ITSDNGV
+630 
-637 ASIGSATGTLTILKA
+637 
-652 GTVTVKA
+652 
-659 TRAADNKYNEVTAEY
+659 
-674 TLTINKA
+674 
-681 GQTDFAFEEQN
+681 
-692 PKAKTYAPG
+692 
-701 LTFENVA
+701 
-708 KGNQGTGKI
+708 
-717 TYEITSGDDVASID
+717 
-731 DNGKLTINKAGTVTV
+731 
-746 KATRAADDKYNEVTA
+746 
-761 EYTLTVNKASQ
+761 
-772 TGFEFKK
+772 
-779 TQHEITYEP
+779 
-788 NLTFTYEATGGQ
+788 
-800 SAGNVTYEII
+800 
-810 RGKDVASIDD
+810 
-820 GNGKLTINKAGTVTV
+820 
-835 KATKAADD
+835 
-843 KYNEATAEYTLTIDK
+843 
-858 ANQTG
+858 
-863 FVFEKTQHEIT
+863 
-874 YEPDLTFDNA
+874 
-884 ATGGQGTGN
+884 
-893 VTYTI
+893 
-898 ISGNDVASIDGATGT
+898 
-913 LTILKAGTITVKAV
+913 

-935 VSAEISYTLKINRAD
+935 ASAEISYTLKINKAD

-958 YNGETADIVYN
+958 YDNDTYKITYN
-969 TGMSFR
+969 TGMSFK

-982 GTGNITYSLSSDIV
+982 GTGNITYSLLPSDIV
-996 SIDNDGN
+996 SIDEDGN
-1003 ITFKKGQVGTVTVTA
+1003 ITFNDGKVGTVTVTA

-1033 TLNISYLGTPEN
+1033 TLNISYLVTPEN

-1063 DITITPADGYKISW
+1063 DITITPAEGYKISRS
-1077 TNTLSGNEWSD
+1077 NALSDNEWSD

-1094 EGNENA
+1094 EGNENTE
-1100 KTVYLKND
+1100 TVYLKND
-1108 EGITAGIDIGNEK
+1108 DGITAAIVIGK
-1121 LMIDRTAPAISVKYD
+1121 GQLMIDRTAPAVSVKYD

-1147 KDRTATITITE
+1147 KNRTATITITE

-1167 AVVTVNGT
+1167 AIVTVNGT
-1175 VSDKFNAALKKAESW
+1175 VSDKFNADLKKAESW

-1217 RAGHVTENN
+1217 KAGHVTENN

-1244 TAPKIDVSYD
+1244 TAPKIEVAYD
-1254 NNSVN
+1254 NNSVKN
-1259 NKMYFNADRIATI
+1259 GKYFKADRTATI
-1272 TITEHNFDA
+1272 TITEHNFDV
-1281 SRVVAK
+1281 SRVKAVITDK
-1287 VTSEN
+1287 N

-1306 PNNWTADGDKHTATI
+1306 PKNWTADGDKHTAAI

-1395 VKADDT
+1395 VKADDM

-1413 GNKTVTAASAKD
+1413 GNKTVTAAQAKD

-1439 IAPQYRGN
+1439 IAPQYRGK
-1447 ISFIAFDR
+1447 ISFKAFDR
-1455 AGNST
+1455 AGNKAD
-1460 GMSDDKTVVADNTK
+1460 MSDDDKTVVADNTK

-1501 ITITEANFFT
+1501 IKITEANFFT

-1568 TIDYTDFSGNKAGTY
+1568 TINYTDFSGNKAGTY

-1644 GDYAAYLKNAKNWKT
+1644 GDYTAYLKNAKNWKT

-1712 KADIKINNE
+1712 KADIRINNE

-2059 TQVPEK
+2059 TQAPEK
-2065 FTIDKTLPVIDVS
+2065 FTVDKTLPVIDVS

-2298 SGKDVVMT
+2298 SGKDVVVT

>member
-23 VAVLSDN
+23 IAVLSDN
-30 MLRTYATPADAFT
+30 MLRTYATPADTFT
-43 ITVADKIG
+43 ITVVDQNNN
-51 KAVSG
+51 AVSG
-56 ATVAYEVTVDGV
+56 ATVAYEVTVDGA
-68 SSTQRIVETGDDGR
+68 SSTQRTVETGDDGR

-91 DFTDQPT
+91 DFTAQPT
-98 PVVKLSATIMKADY
+98 PVVKLSATITKADY
-112 KQSVITDTAV
+112 KQSVLTDTAV
-122 TSTTGNVNVTL
+122 TSTTDNVNVKL

-145 DPNPEIIY
+145 DPNPVINY
-153 YQRATKFTNP
+153 DQNNTGFTNP
-163 LTKGNGNGK
+163 LTKGNGNGN

-190 NGELTVN
+190 NGELTIN
-197 KAGTVTVTAK
+197 KTGTVTVTAK

-231 DKETPELNFDPEKK
+231 DKETPELDFDPEK

-255 GASSGVVKY
+255 GAISGVVKY
-264 KIEESTPSDAASIEE
+264 KIEESTPSDAASIDE
-279 SSGKVKITK
+279 SSGKVTITK

-294 GADLTIGEGGNPG
+294 GADLTIREGGNPG
-307 ETFSASY
+307 KTFSASY
-314 ILTVNKANQTGF
+314 ILTVNKADQTNF
-326 AFDKSTPTTVTY
+326 AFEKQNPRAITYDPKNNTFSNKASSDQGEDNVTY
-338 SPDNNKYE
+338 EITSDNGVAS
-346 IKTTGGKGDGKVT
+346 IDSTTGIL
-359 FSTDNAEVATI
+359 TI
-370 DSDGKLTT
+370 L
-378 KKAGTVT
+378 KAGDVT
-385 VKAVKAGNEYY
+385 VKATRAADDKYNEVTA
-396 NDSEEIGYTLTIKM
+396 EYTLTINK

-418 EKPNPEAITYDP
+418 ENQNPEAITYDP

-454 GNDVASIDSATGTLT
+454 GKDVASIDDSNGTLTINKAGTVTVKAVRAGDDCYNDSDEISYTLKINRAGQTGFAFEKQNPATITYKPGLTFENAATGGQNAGNVTYTITSGKDVASIDDSNGTLTINKAGTVTVKATRAADDKYKEATAEYTLTINKADQTHFAFEKPNPEARTYKPGLTFENKASSDQGADNVTYTITSDNGVASIDIYGTLT

-500 KAGQTDF
+500 KADQTNF
-507 AFEEQNPKAKTYAPG
+507 AFENQNP
-522 LTFENVAKG
+522 E
-531 NQGTGKITYEI
+531 
-542 TSGDDVAS
+542 
-550 IDDNGKLTIN
+550 
-560 KAGTVTVK
+560 
-568 ATRAADD
+568 
-575 KYNEVTAEYT
+575 
-585 LTINKADQTGFAFE
+585 
-599 KPNPGAITYKPEL
+599 AITYDPKNN
-612 TFENAAT
+612 TFSNK
-619 GGQSASNVTYT
+619 ASSDQGADNVTYT
-630 ITSDNGV
+630 ITSDNDV
-637 ASIGSATGTLTILKA
+637 ASIDSTTGTLTILKA

-659 TRAADNKYNEVTAEY
+659 
-674 TLTINKA
+674 
-681 GQTDFAFEEQN
+681 
-692 PKAKTYAPG
+692 
-701 LTFENVA
+701 
-708 KGNQGTGKI
+708 
-717 TYEITSGDDVASID
+717 
-731 DNGKLTINKAGTVTV
+731 
-746 KATRAADDKYNEVTA
+746 
-761 EYTLTVNKASQ
+761 
-772 TGFEFKK
+772 
-779 TQHEITYEP
+779 
-788 NLTFTYEATGGQ
+788 
-800 SAGNVTYEII
+800 
-810 RGKDVASIDD
+810 
-820 GNGKLTINKAGTVTV
+820 
-835 KATKAADD
+835 
-843 KYNEATAEYTLTIDK
+843 
-858 ANQTG
+858 
-863 FVFEKTQHEIT
+863 
-874 YEPDLTFDNA
+874 
-884 ATGGQGTGN
+884 
-893 VTYTI
+893 
-898 ISGNDVASIDGATGT
+898 
-913 LTILKAGTITVKAV
+913 V

-935 VSAEISYTLKINRAD
+935 ASAEINYTLKINKAD

-958 YNGETADIVYN
+958 YDNDTYKITYN
-969 TGMSFR
+969 TGMSFK

-982 GTGNITYSLSSDIV
+982 GTGNITYSLSPSDIV
-996 SIDNDGN
+996 SINEKGN
-1003 ITFKKGQVGTVTVTA
+1003 ITFNDGQVGTVTVTA

-1033 TLNISYLGTPEN
+1033 TLNISYLVTPEN

-1077 TNTLSGNEWSD
+1077 SNKLSNNEWSD

-1108 EGITAGIDIGNEK
+1108 EGITAGIDIGDEK
-1121 LMIDRTAPAISVKYD
+1121 LMIDRTAPAVSVKYD

-1167 AVVTVNGT
+1167 AIVTVNGT
-1175 VSDKFNAALKKAESW
+1175 VSDKFNADLKKAESW

-1203 SDNADYTFSISCTD
+1203 SDNADYTFSINCTD
-1217 RAGHVTENN
+1217 KAGHVTENN

-1237 GEFTVDK
+1237 GDFTVDK
-1244 TAPKIDVSYD
+1244 TAPKIEVAYD
-1254 NNSVN
+1254 NNSVKN
-1259 NKMYFNADRIATI
+1259 GKYFKADRTATI
-1272 TITEHNFDA
+1272 TITEHNFDV
-1281 SRVVAK
+1281 SRVKALITDK
-1287 VTSEN
+1287 N

-1306 PNNWTADGDKHTATI
+1306 LKNWTADGDKHTATI

-1348 GESEVPEKF
+1348 GESEVPKKF

-1413 GNKTVTAASAKD
+1413 GNKTVTAAQAKD

-1439 IAPQYRGN
+1439 IAPQYRGK
-1447 ISFIAFDR
+1447 ISFKAFDR

-1460 GMSDDKTVVADNTK
+1460 GMSDDKTVVADNIK

-1481 DNNKHDSKNTTF
+1481 DNNKHDNNNTTF

-1501 ITITEANFFT
+1501 IKITEANFFT

-1568 TIDYTDFSGNKAGTY
+1568 TIDYTDFSGNKARTY

-1603 SAKNSKYFKADR
+1603 SAKNSKYFKTDR

-1631 VAKVTNKNATGTV
+1631 VTKVTNKNATGTV

-1712 KADIKINNE
+1712 KADIRINNE

-1779 VKVSPSEKFV
+1779 VKVLPSEKFV

-1900 DNDSLVSSWTGSINI
+1900 DNDSLVSSWTGRINI

-2009 GWKKTGGTGNLDD
+2009 GWKKTDGTGNLDD

-2065 FTIDKTLPVIDVS
+2065 FTVDKTLPVIDVS

-2112 TLTATDDGT
+2112 TLTATDDDT
-2121 VAALPTVSGWTD
+2121 VAALPIVSGWTD

-2190 ANSGEIIPVISYAD
+2190 ANSGEIIPVISYTD

-2298 SGKDVVMT
+2298 SGKDVVVT

>member
-23 VAVLSDN
+23 IVVLSDN
-30 MLRTYATPADAFT
+30 MLRTYAAPADAFT
-43 ITVADKIG
+43 ITVADKSDNAI
-51 KAVSG
+51 SG
-56 ATVAYEVTVDGV
+56 ATVAYEVTVDGA
-68 SSTQRIVETGDDGR
+68 SFTQRTVETGDDGR

-91 DFTDQPT
+91 DFTAQPT
-98 PVVKLSATIMKADY
+98 PVVKLSATITKADY
-112 KQSVITDTAV
+112 KQSVLTDTAV

-133 EEKAVDADFGFA
+133 KEKAVDADFGFA
-145 DPNPEIIY
+145 NPNPVINY
-153 YQRATKFTNP
+153 DQNNTGFTNP
-163 LTKGNGNGK
+163 LTKGNGNGN

-190 NGELTVN
+190 NGELTIN
-197 KAGTVTVTAK
+197 KTGTVTVTAK
-207 KAADENYKAAQASYT
+207 KAADENYKSAQASYT

-231 DKETPELNFDPEKK
+231 DKETPELDFDPEK

-255 GASSGVVKY
+255 GASLGVVKY
-264 KIEESTPSDAASIEE
+264 KIEESTPSDAASIDE
-279 SSGKVKITK
+279 SSGKVTITK

-307 ETFSASY
+307 KTFSASY
-314 ILTVNKANQTGF
+314 ILTVNKADQTGF
-326 AFDKSTPTTVTY
+326 AFDESNKKTITY
-338 SPDNNKYE
+338 SSDKTYE
-346 IKTTGGKGDGKVT
+346 IKTKGGKSTGEVI

-370 DSDGKLTT
+370 GSDGRLTT

-396 NDSEEIGYTLTIKM
+396 NDSEEISYTLTIER
-410 ADQTNFAF
+410 AGQTDFAF
-418 EKPNPEAITYDP
+418 EEQNPKAKTYAPGLTFENVAKGNQGTGKITYE
-430 KNNTFSNKASSDQGA
+430 
-445 DNVTYTITS
+445 ITS

-500 KAGQTDF
+500 KADQTNF
-507 AFEEQNPKAKTYAPG
+507 AFEKQNPGAITYKPR
-522 LTFENVAKG
+522 LTFENKATG

-542 TSGDDVAS
+542 TSGNDVAS

-560 KAGTVTVK
+560 KAGDVTVK

-575 KYNEVTAEYT
+575 KYKEATAEYT
-585 LTINKADQTGFAFE
+585 LTINKAD
-599 KPNPGAITYKPEL
+599 
-612 TFENAAT
+612 
-619 GGQSASNVTYT
+619 
-630 ITSDNGV
+630 
-637 ASIGSATGTLTILKA
+637 
-652 GTVTVKA
+652 
-659 TRAADNKYNEVTAEY
+659 
-674 TLTINKA
+674 
-681 GQTDFAFEEQN
+681 
-692 PKAKTYAPG
+692 
-701 LTFENVA
+701 
-708 KGNQGTGKI
+708 
-717 TYEITSGDDVASID
+717 
-731 DNGKLTINKAGTVTV
+731 
-746 KATRAADDKYNEVTA
+746 
-761 EYTLTVNKASQ
+761 
-772 TGFEFKK
+772 
-779 TQHEITYEP
+779 
-788 NLTFTYEATGGQ
+788 
-800 SAGNVTYEII
+800 
-810 RGKDVASIDD
+810 
-820 GNGKLTINKAGTVTV
+820 
-835 KATKAADD
+835 
-843 KYNEATAEYTLTIDK
+843 
-858 ANQTG
+858 QTG

-874 YEPDLTFDNA
+874 YEPELTFDNA
-884 ATGGQGTGN
+884 ATGGQSTGN

-898 ISGNDVASIDGATGT
+898 TSGNDVATIDSKTGT
-913 LTILKAGTITVKAV
+913 LKINKAGTVTVKAV

-935 VSAEISYTLKINRAD
+935 ASAKISYTLKINKAD

-958 YNGETADIVYN
+958 YDNDTYKITYN
-969 TGMSFR
+969 TGMSFK

-996 SIDNDGN
+996 SIDEKGN
-1003 ITFKKGQVGTVTVTA
+1003 ITFNDEKVGTVTVTA

-1033 TLNISYLGTPEN
+1033 TLNISYLVTPEN

-1077 TNTLSGNEWSD
+1077 SNKLSNNEWSD

-1094 EGNENA
+1094 EGNKNA

-1108 EGITAGIDIGNEK
+1108 EGITAGIDIGDEK

-1136 NNSADSDKYFD
+1136 NNNADSDKYFD

-1167 AVVTVNGT
+1167 AIVTVNGT
-1175 VSDKFNAALKKAESW
+1175 VSDKFNADLKKAESW

-1217 RAGHVTENN
+1217 KAGHVTENN

-1237 GEFTVDK
+1237 GDFTVDK
-1244 TAPKIDVSYD
+1244 TAPKIEVAYD
-1254 NNSVN
+1254 NNSVKN
-1259 NKMYFNADRIATI
+1259 GKYFKADRTATI
-1272 TITEHNFDA
+1272 TITEHNFDV
-1281 SRVVAK
+1281 SRVKAVITDK
-1287 VTSEN
+1287 N

-1306 PNNWTADGDKHTATI
+1306 LKNWTADGDKHTATI

-1348 GESEVPEKF
+1348 GESEVPKKF

-1395 VKADDT
+1395 VKADDM

-1413 GNKTVTAASAKD
+1413 GNKTVTAAQAKD

-1439 IAPQYRGN
+1439 IAPQYIGN

-1460 GMSDDKTVVADNTK
+1460 GMSDDKTVVADNIK

-1481 DNNKHDSKNTTF
+1481 DNNKHDSNNTTF

-1501 ITITEANFFT
+1501 INIAEANFFT

-1583 STSFTIDKTRPTI
+1583 STSFTIDKTRPTV

-1631 VAKVTNKNATGTV
+1631 VAKVTNKNATGAV

-1712 KADIKINNE
+1712 KADIRINNE

-1749 SGLDNITYQKVDDVA
+1749 SGLENITYQKVDDVA

-1900 DNDSLVSSWTGSINI
+1900 DNDSLVSSWTGRINI

-2009 GWKKTGGTGNLDD
+2009 GWKKTDGTGNLDD

-2065 FTIDKTLPVIDVS
+2065 FTVDKTLPVIDVS

-2098 VITEHNFDASRVTV
+2098 VITEHNFDASRVAV
-2112 TLTATDDGT
+2112 TLTATDDDT
-2121 VAALPTVSGWTD
+2121 VAALPIVSGWTD

-2190 ANSGEIIPVISYAD
+2190 ANSGEIIPVISYTD

-2298 SGKDVVMT
+2298 SGKDVVVT

>member
-23 VAVLSDN
+23 IVVLSDN
-30 MLRTYATPADAFT
+30 MLRTYAAPADAFT
-43 ITVADKIG
+43 ITVADKSDNAI
-51 KAVSG
+51 SG
-56 ATVAYEVTVDGV
+56 ATVAYEVTVDGA
-68 SSTQRIVETGDDGR
+68 SFTQRTVETGDDGR

-91 DFTDQPT
+91 DFTAQPT
-98 PVVKLSATIMKADY
+98 PVVKLSATITKADY
-112 KQSVITDTAV
+112 KQSVLTDTAV

-133 EEKAVDADFGFA
+133 KEKAVDADFGFA
-145 DPNPEIIY
+145 NPNPVINY
-153 YQRATKFTNP
+153 DQNNTGFTNP
-163 LTKGNGNGK
+163 LTKGNGNGN

-190 NGELTVN
+190 NGELTIN
-197 KAGTVTVTAK
+197 KTGTVTVTAK

-231 DKETPELNFDPEKK
+231 DKETPELDFDPEK

-255 GASSGVVKY
+255 GASLGVVKY
-264 KIEESTPSDAASIEE
+264 KIEESTPSDAASIDE
-279 SSGKVKITK
+279 SSGKVTITK

-294 GADLTIGEGGNPG
+294 GADLTIGEGENPG
-307 ETFSASY
+307 KTFSASY
-314 ILTVNKANQTGF
+314 ILTVNKA
-326 AFDKSTPTTVTY
+326 
-338 SPDNNKYE
+338 
-346 IKTTGGKGDGKVT
+346 
-359 FSTDNAEVATI
+359 
-370 DSDGKLTT
+370 
-378 KKAGTVT
+378 
-385 VKAVKAGNEYY
+385 
-396 NDSEEIGYTLTIKM
+396 
-410 ADQTNFAF
+410 DQTNFAF
-418 EKPNPEAITYDP
+418 EKQNPGAITYKPGLTFENKATGNQGTGKITYEITSGNDVASIDSATGTLTILKAGDVTVKATRAADDKYNEATAEYTLTINKADQTHFAFENPNPGAITYDP

-469 ILKAGDVTVKATR
+469 ILKAG
-482 AADDKY
+482 
-488 NEVTAEYTLTIN
+488 
-500 KAGQTDF
+500 
-507 AFEEQNPKAKTYAPG
+507 
-522 LTFENVAKG
+522 
-531 NQGTGKITYEI
+531 
-542 TSGDDVAS
+542 
-550 IDDNGKLTIN
+550 
-560 KAGTVTVK
+560 TVTVK
-568 ATRAADD
+568 A
-575 KYNEVTAEYT
+575 
-585 LTINKADQTGFAFE
+585 I
-599 KPNPGAITYKPEL
+599 
-612 TFENAAT
+612 
-619 GGQSASNVTYT
+619 
-630 ITSDNGV
+630 
-637 ASIGSATGTLTILKA
+637 
-652 GTVTVKA
+652 
-659 TRAADNKYNEVTAEY
+659 
-674 TLTINKA
+674 
-681 GQTDFAFEEQN
+681 
-692 PKAKTYAPG
+692 
-701 LTFENVA
+701 
-708 KGNQGTGKI
+708 
-717 TYEITSGDDVASID
+717 
-731 DNGKLTINKAGTVTV
+731 
-746 KATRAADDKYNEVTA
+746 
-761 EYTLTVNKASQ
+761 
-772 TGFEFKK
+772 
-779 TQHEITYEP
+779 
-788 NLTFTYEATGGQ
+788 
-800 SAGNVTYEII
+800 
-810 RGKDVASIDD
+810 
-820 GNGKLTINKAGTVTV
+820 
-835 KATKAADD
+835 
-843 KYNEATAEYTLTIDK
+843 
-858 ANQTG
+858 
-863 FVFEKTQHEIT
+863 
-874 YEPDLTFDNA
+874 
-884 ATGGQGTGN
+884 
-893 VTYTI
+893 
-898 ISGNDVASIDGATGT
+898 
-913 LTILKAGTITVKAV
+913 

-935 VSAEISYTLKINRAD
+935 ASAEISYTLKINKAD

-958 YNGETADIVYN
+958 YDNDTYKITYN
-969 TGMSFR
+969 TGMSFK

-982 GTGNITYSLSSDIV
+982 GTGNITYSLLPSDIV
-996 SIDNDGN
+996 SIDEDGN
-1003 ITFKKGQVGTVTVTA
+1003 ITFNDGKVGTVTVTA

-1033 TLNISYLGTPEN
+1033 TLNISYLVTPEN

-1063 DITITPADGYKISW
+1063 DITITPAEGYKISRS
-1077 TNTLSGNEWSD
+1077 NALSDNEWSD

-1094 EGNENA
+1094 EGNENTE
-1100 KTVYLKND
+1100 TVYLKND
-1108 EGITAGIDIGNEK
+1108 DGITAAIVIGK
-1121 LMIDRTAPAISVKYD
+1121 GQLMIDRTAPAVSVKYD

-1147 KDRTATITITE
+1147 KNRTATITITE

-1167 AVVTVNGT
+1167 AIVTVNGT
-1175 VSDKFNAALKKAESW
+1175 VSDKFNADLKKAESW

-1217 RAGHVTENN
+1217 KAGHVTENN

-1244 TAPKIDVSYD
+1244 TAPKIEVAYD
-1254 NNSVN
+1254 NNSVKN
-1259 NKMYFNADRIATI
+1259 GKYFKADRTATI
-1272 TITEHNFDA
+1272 TITEHNFDV
-1281 SRVVAK
+1281 SRVKAVITDK
-1287 VTSEN
+1287 N

-1306 PNNWTADGDKHTATI
+1306 PKNWTADGDKHTAAI

-1395 VKADDT
+1395 VKADDM

-1413 GNKTVTAASAKD
+1413 GNKTVTAAQAKD

-1439 IAPQYRGN
+1439 IAPQYRGK
-1447 ISFIAFDR
+1447 ISFKAFDR
-1455 AGNST
+1455 AGNKAD
-1460 GMSDDKTVVADNTK
+1460 MSDDDKTVVADNTK

-1501 ITITEANFFT
+1501 IKITEANFFT

-1568 TIDYTDFSGNKAGTY
+1568 TIDYTDFSGNKARTY

-1631 VAKVTNKNATGTV
+1631 VAKVTNKNATGSV

-1712 KADIKINNE
+1712 KADIRINNE

-1789 IYFRAEDKAGN
+1789 IYFRTEDKAGN

-1900 DNDSLVSSWTGSINI
+1900 DNDSLVSSWTGRINI

-1923 NVVVEITATDNAGNT
+1923 NVVVEITATDNAGNA

-2047 DNRSDGAVYAAG
+2047 DNKSDGAVYAAG

-2065 FTIDKTLPVIDVS
+2065 FTVDKTLPVIDVS

-2112 TLTATDDGT
+2112 TLTATDDDT
-2121 VAALPTVSGWTD
+2121 VAALPIVSGWTD

-2190 ANSGEIIPVISYAD
+2190 ANSGEIIPVISYTD

-2274 SANRFGSTYALPK
+2274 SANRFGSTYALLK

-2298 SGKDVVMT
+2298 SGKDVVVT

>member
-23 VAVLSDN
+23 IVVLSDN
-30 MLRTYATPADAFT
+30 MLRTYAAPADAFT
-43 ITVADKIG
+43 ITVADKSDNAI
-51 KAVSG
+51 SG
-56 ATVAYEVTVDGV
+56 ATVAYEVTVDGA
-68 SSTQRIVETGDDGR
+68 SFTQRTVETGDDGR

-91 DFTDQPT
+91 DFTAQPT
-98 PVVKLSATIMKADY
+98 PVVKLSATITKADY
-112 KQSVITDTAV
+112 KQSVLTDTAV

-133 EEKAVDADFGFA
+133 KEKAVDADFGFA
-145 DPNPEIIY
+145 NPNPVINY
-153 YQRATKFTNP
+153 DQNNTGFTNP
-163 LTKGNGNGK
+163 LTKGNGNGN

-190 NGELTVN
+190 NGELTIN
-197 KAGTVTVTAK
+197 KTGTVTVTAK

-231 DKETPELNFDPEKK
+231 DKETPELDFDPEK

-255 GASSGVVKY
+255 GASLGVVKY
-264 KIEESTPSDAASIEE
+264 KIEESTPSDAASIDE
-279 SSGKVKITK
+279 SSGKVTITK

-307 ETFSASY
+307 KTFSASY
-314 ILTVNKANQTGF
+314 ILTVNKADQTGF
-326 AFDKSTPTTVTY
+326 AFEKQNPGAITYDPKNNTFSNKASSDQGEDNVTY
-338 SPDNNKYE
+338 EITSDNGVAS
-346 IKTTGGKGDGKVT
+346 IDSTTGIL
-359 FSTDNAEVATI
+359 TI
-370 DSDGKLTT
+370 L
-378 KKAGTVT
+378 KAGDVT
-385 VKAVKAGNEYY
+385 VKATRAADDKYNEATA
-396 NDSEEIGYTLTIKM
+396 EYTLTINK
-410 ADQTNFAF
+410 ADQTHFAF
-418 EKPNPEAITYDP
+418 ENPNPGAITYDP

-469 ILKAGDVTVKATR
+469 ILKAG
-482 AADDKY
+482 
-488 NEVTAEYTLTIN
+488 
-500 KAGQTDF
+500 
-507 AFEEQNPKAKTYAPG
+507 
-522 LTFENVAKG
+522 
-531 NQGTGKITYEI
+531 
-542 TSGDDVAS
+542 
-550 IDDNGKLTIN
+550 
-560 KAGTVTVK
+560 TVTVK
-568 ATRAADD
+568 A
-575 KYNEVTAEYT
+575 
-585 LTINKADQTGFAFE
+585 I
-599 KPNPGAITYKPEL
+599 
-612 TFENAAT
+612 
-619 GGQSASNVTYT
+619 
-630 ITSDNGV
+630 
-637 ASIGSATGTLTILKA
+637 
-652 GTVTVKA
+652 
-659 TRAADNKYNEVTAEY
+659 
-674 TLTINKA
+674 
-681 GQTDFAFEEQN
+681 
-692 PKAKTYAPG
+692 
-701 LTFENVA
+701 
-708 KGNQGTGKI
+708 
-717 TYEITSGDDVASID
+717 
-731 DNGKLTINKAGTVTV
+731 
-746 KATRAADDKYNEVTA
+746 
-761 EYTLTVNKASQ
+761 
-772 TGFEFKK
+772 
-779 TQHEITYEP
+779 
-788 NLTFTYEATGGQ
+788 
-800 SAGNVTYEII
+800 
-810 RGKDVASIDD
+810 
-820 GNGKLTINKAGTVTV
+820 
-835 KATKAADD
+835 
-843 KYNEATAEYTLTIDK
+843 
-858 ANQTG
+858 
-863 FVFEKTQHEIT
+863 
-874 YEPDLTFDNA
+874 
-884 ATGGQGTGN
+884 
-893 VTYTI
+893 
-898 ISGNDVASIDGATGT
+898 
-913 LTILKAGTITVKAV
+913 

-935 VSAEISYTLKINRAD
+935 ASAEISYTLKINKAD

-958 YNGETADIVYN
+958 YDNDTYKITYN
-969 TGMSFR
+969 TGMSFK

-982 GTGNITYSLSSDIV
+982 GTGNITYSLLPSDIV
-996 SIDNDGN
+996 SIDEDGN
-1003 ITFKKGQVGTVTVTA
+1003 ITFNDGKVGTVTVTA

-1033 TLNISYLGTPEN
+1033 TLNISYLVTPEN

-1053 LDNNSKWYTG
+1053 LDNNCKWYTG
-1063 DITITPADGYKISW
+1063 DITITPAEGYKISRS
-1077 TNTLSGNEWSD
+1077 NALSDNEWSD

-1094 EGNENA
+1094 EGNENTE
-1100 KTVYLKND
+1100 TVYLKND
-1108 EGITAGIDIGNEK
+1108 DGITAAIVIGK
-1121 LMIDRTAPAISVKYD
+1121 GQLMIDRTAPAVSVKYD

-1147 KDRTATITITE
+1147 KNRTATITITE

-1167 AVVTVNGT
+1167 AIVTVNGT
-1175 VSDKFNAALKKAESW
+1175 VSDKFNADLKKAESW

-1217 RAGHVTENN
+1217 KAGHVTENN

-1244 TAPKIDVSYD
+1244 TAPKIEVAYD
-1254 NNSVN
+1254 NNSVKN
-1259 NKMYFNADRIATI
+1259 GKYFKADRTATI
-1272 TITEHNFDA
+1272 TITEHNFDV
-1281 SRVVAK
+1281 SRVKAVITDK
-1287 VTSEN
+1287 N

-1306 PNNWTADGDKHTATI
+1306 PKNWTADGDKHTAAI

-1395 VKADDT
+1395 VKADDM

-1413 GNKTVTAASAKD
+1413 GNKTVTAAQAKD

-1439 IAPQYRGN
+1439 IAPQYRGK
-1447 ISFIAFDR
+1447 ISFKAFDR
-1455 AGNST
+1455 AGNKAD
-1460 GMSDDKTVVADNTK
+1460 MSDDDKTVVADNTK

-1501 ITITEANFFT
+1501 IKITEANFFT

-1568 TIDYTDFSGNKAGTY
+1568 TIDYTDFSGNKARTY

-1631 VAKVTNKNATGTV
+1631 VAKVTNKNATGSV

-1712 KADIKINNE
+1712 KADIRINNE

-1789 IYFRAEDKAGN
+1789 IYFRTEDKAGN

-1900 DNDSLVSSWTGSINI
+1900 DNDSLVSSWTGRINI

-1923 NVVVEITATDNAGNT
+1923 NVVVEITATDNAGNA

-2047 DNRSDGAVYAAG
+2047 DNKSDGAVYAAG

-2065 FTIDKTLPVIDVS
+2065 FTVDKTLPVIDVS

-2112 TLTATDDGT
+2112 TLTATDDDT
-2121 VAALPTVSGWTD
+2121 VAALPIVSGWTD

-2190 ANSGEIIPVISYAD
+2190 ANSGEIIPVISYTD

-2298 SGKDVVMT
+2298 SGKDVVVT

>member
-43 ITVADKIG
+43 ITVADKSDN
-51 KAVSG
+51 AVSG

-68 SSTQRIVETGDDGR
+68 SSTQRTVETGDDGR

-91 DFTDQPT
+91 DFTAQPT
-98 PVVKLSATIMKADY
+98 PVVKLSATITKADY
-112 KQSVITDTAV
+112 KQSVITDKAV

-133 EEKAVDADFGFA
+133 KEKAVDADFGFA
-145 DPNPEIIY
+145 NPNPVINY
-153 YQRATKFTNP
+153 DQNNTGFTNP
-163 LTKGNGNGK
+163 LAKGNGNGN

-190 NGELTVN
+190 NGELTIN
-197 KAGTVTVTAK
+197 KTGTVTVTAK

-222 LTVKDVIKF
+222 LTVKDIIKF
-231 DKETPELNFDPEKK
+231 DDETPEMDFDPEKK
-245 ENTYTQEVTI
+245 ENTYTQKVTI
-255 GASSGVVKY
+255 GESSGVVKY

-279 SSGKVKITK
+279 SSGKVKIAK

-294 GADLTIGEGGNPG
+294 GADLTIGEK
-307 ETFSASY
+307 TVSASY
-314 ILTVNKANQTGF
+314 ILTVNKADQEDF

-338 SPDNNKYE
+338 SPDNKKYE

-385 VKAVKAGNEYY
+385 VKAVKAGDENY
-396 NDSEEIGYTLTIKM
+396 NDSEEISYTLTIKK
-410 ADQTNFAF
+410 ADQEDFVF
-418 EKPNPEAITYDP
+418 EDQNPEAKTYAPGLTFENKATGNQGTGKITYE
-430 KNNTFSNKASSDQGA
+430 
-445 DNVTYTITS
+445 ITR
-454 GNDVASIDSATGTLT
+454 GNDVASIDGATGKLT
-469 ILKAGDVTVKATR
+469 INKAGTVKVKATR

-500 KAGQTDF
+500 RADQTHF
-507 AFEEQNPKAKTYAPG
+507 AFEKPNPEAITYKPG
-522 LTFENVAKG
+522 LTFENKASSDQSEDNV
-531 NQGTGKITYEI
+531 TYTI
-542 TSGDDVAS
+542 TSGKDVAS
-550 IDDNGKLTIN
+550 IDDNGKLTINKAGTVTVKATRAADDKYNEATAEYTLTINKADQTNFAFENPNPGAITYKPGLTFENAATGGQSAGNVTYTITSDNGVASIDSATGTLTILKAGTVTVKATRAADVKYKEASAEYTLTINSADQTHFAFEKPNPGAITYDPKNNTFSNKASGDQGEDNVTYTITSGETVATIDSKTGTLKIN

-585 LTINKADQTGFAFE
+585 LTINKADQTGF
-599 KPNPGAITYKPEL
+599 
-612 TFENAAT
+612 
-619 GGQSASNVTYT
+619 V
-630 ITSDNGV
+630 
-637 ASIGSATGTLTILKA
+637 
-652 GTVTVKA
+652 
-659 TRAADNKYNEVTAEY
+659 
-674 TLTINKA
+674 
-681 GQTDFAFEEQN
+681 
-692 PKAKTYAPG
+692 
-701 LTFENVA
+701 
-708 KGNQGTGKI
+708 
-717 TYEITSGDDVASID
+717 
-731 DNGKLTINKAGTVTV
+731 
-746 KATRAADDKYNEVTA
+746 
-761 EYTLTVNKASQ
+761 
-772 TGFEFKK
+772 FKE
-779 TQHEITYEP
+779 TQHKKTYEP

-800 SAGNVTYEII
+800 SKGNVTYEITS
-810 RGKDVASIDD
+810 GKDVASIDD
-820 GNGKLTINKAGTVTV
+820 SNGTLTINKAGTVTV

-843 KYNEATAEYTLTIDK
+843 KYNEATAEYTLIIDK
-858 ANQTG
+858 ANQTD
-863 FVFEKTQHEIT
+863 FKFEETQHEIT
-874 YEPDLTFDNA
+874 YKPDLTVTYEAKGN
-884 ATGGQGTGN
+884 QGTGKI
-893 VTYTI
+893 TYEIT
-898 ISGNDVASIDGATGT
+898 SGDDVASIDGETGT
-913 LTILKAGTITVKAV
+913 LTILKAGTVTVKAT
-927 RAGDDCYN
+927 RAADDKYN
-935 VSAEISYTLKINRAD
+935 EATAEYTLTINRAD

-958 YNGETADIVYN
+958 YDNDTYKITYN
-969 TGMSFR
+969 TGMSFK

-982 GTGNITYSLSSDIV
+982 GTGNITYSLSSDIIG
-996 SIDNDGN
+996 IDNDGN
-1003 ITFKKGQVGTVTVTA
+1003 ITFNDRKVGTVTVTA

-1063 DITITPADGYKISW
+1063 DITITPADGYKISRS
-1077 TNTLSGNEWSD
+1077 NALSDNEWSD

-1100 KTVYLKND
+1100 ETVYLKND

-1121 LMIDRTAPAISVKYD
+1121 LMIDRTAPAISIKYD

-1175 VSDKFNAALKKAESW
+1175 VSDKFNADLKKAESW

-1217 RAGHVTENN
+1217 KAGHVTENS

-1244 TAPKIDVSYD
+1244 TKPTIDVSYD

-1387 FNPDITVT
+1387 FNLDITVT

-1425 VKYDKDGKAYITFR
+1425 VKYDKDGKSYITFR

-1501 ITITEANFFT
+1501 IKITEANFFT

-1568 TIDYTDFSGNKAGTY
+1568 TINYTDFSGNKAGTY

-2059 TQVPEK
+2059 TQAPEK
-2065 FTIDKTLPVIDVS
+2065 FTVDKTLPVIDVS

-2355 ANFADDGV
+2355 ANFADDGI

>member
-23 VAVLSDN
+23 IVVLSDN
-30 MLRTYATPADAFT
+30 MLRTYAAPADAFT
-43 ITVADKIG
+43 ITVADKSDNAI
-51 KAVSG
+51 SG
-56 ATVAYEVTVDGV
+56 ATVAYEVTVDGA
-68 SSTQRIVETGDDGR
+68 SFTQRTVETGDDGR

-91 DFTDQPT
+91 DFTAQPT
-98 PVVKLSATIMKADY
+98 PVVKLSATITKADY
-112 KQSVITDTAV
+112 KQSVLTDTAV

-133 EEKAVDADFGFA
+133 KEKAVDADFGFA
-145 DPNPEIIY
+145 NPNPVINY
-153 YQRATKFTNP
+153 DQNNTGFTNP
-163 LTKGNGNGK
+163 LTKGNGNGN

-190 NGELTVN
+190 NGELTMN
-197 KAGTVTVTAK
+197 KTGTVTVTAK

-231 DKETPELNFDPEKK
+231 DKETPELDFDPEK

-255 GASSGVVKY
+255 GASLGVVKY
-264 KIEESTPSDAASIEE
+264 KIEESTPSDAASIDE
-279 SSGKVKITK
+279 SSGKVTITK

-307 ETFSASY
+307 KTFSASY
-314 ILTVNKANQTGF
+314 ILTVNKADQTGF
-326 AFDKSTPTTVTY
+326 AFEKQNPGAITYDPKNNTFSNKASSDQGEDNVTY
-338 SPDNNKYE
+338 EITSDNGVAS
-346 IKTTGGKGDGKVT
+346 IDSTTGIL
-359 FSTDNAEVATI
+359 TI
-370 DSDGKLTT
+370 L
-378 KKAGTVT
+378 KAGDVT
-385 VKAVKAGNEYY
+385 VKATRAADDKYNEATA
-396 NDSEEIGYTLTIKM
+396 EYTLTINK
-410 ADQTNFAF
+410 ADQTHFAF
-418 EKPNPEAITYDP
+418 ENPNPGAITYDPKNNTFSNKASSDQGADNVTYTITSDNGVASIDINGTLTILKAGDVTVKATRAADDKYNEATAEYTLTINKADQTHFAFENPNPGAITYDPKNNTFSNKASSDQGADNVTYTITSDNGVASIDINGTLTILKAGDVTVKATRAADDKYNEATAEYTLTINKADQTHFAFENPNPGAITYDP

-469 ILKAGDVTVKATR
+469 ILKAG
-482 AADDKY
+482 
-488 NEVTAEYTLTIN
+488 
-500 KAGQTDF
+500 
-507 AFEEQNPKAKTYAPG
+507 
-522 LTFENVAKG
+522 
-531 NQGTGKITYEI
+531 
-542 TSGDDVAS
+542 
-550 IDDNGKLTIN
+550 
-560 KAGTVTVK
+560 TVTVK
-568 ATRAADD
+568 A
-575 KYNEVTAEYT
+575 
-585 LTINKADQTGFAFE
+585 I
-599 KPNPGAITYKPEL
+599 
-612 TFENAAT
+612 
-619 GGQSASNVTYT
+619 
-630 ITSDNGV
+630 
-637 ASIGSATGTLTILKA
+637 
-652 GTVTVKA
+652 
-659 TRAADNKYNEVTAEY
+659 
-674 TLTINKA
+674 
-681 GQTDFAFEEQN
+681 
-692 PKAKTYAPG
+692 
-701 LTFENVA
+701 
-708 KGNQGTGKI
+708 
-717 TYEITSGDDVASID
+717 
-731 DNGKLTINKAGTVTV
+731 
-746 KATRAADDKYNEVTA
+746 
-761 EYTLTVNKASQ
+761 
-772 TGFEFKK
+772 
-779 TQHEITYEP
+779 
-788 NLTFTYEATGGQ
+788 
-800 SAGNVTYEII
+800 
-810 RGKDVASIDD
+810 
-820 GNGKLTINKAGTVTV
+820 
-835 KATKAADD
+835 
-843 KYNEATAEYTLTIDK
+843 
-858 ANQTG
+858 
-863 FVFEKTQHEIT
+863 
-874 YEPDLTFDNA
+874 
-884 ATGGQGTGN
+884 
-893 VTYTI
+893 
-898 ISGNDVASIDGATGT
+898 
-913 LTILKAGTITVKAV
+913 

-935 VSAEISYTLKINRAD
+935 ASAEISYTLKINKAD

-958 YNGETADIVYN
+958 YDNDTYKITYN
-969 TGMSFR
+969 TGMSFK

-982 GTGNITYSLSSDIV
+982 GTGNITYSLLPSDIV
-996 SIDNDGN
+996 SIDEDGN
-1003 ITFKKGQVGTVTVTA
+1003 ITFNDGKVGTVTVTA

-1033 TLNISYLGTPEN
+1033 TLNISYLVTPEN

-1053 LDNNSKWYTG
+1053 LDNNCKWYTG
-1063 DITITPADGYKISW
+1063 DITITPAEGYKISRS
-1077 TNTLSGNEWSD
+1077 NALSDNEWSD

-1094 EGNENA
+1094 EGNENTE
-1100 KTVYLKND
+1100 TVYLKND
-1108 EGITAGIDIGNEK
+1108 DGITAAIVIGK
-1121 LMIDRTAPAISVKYD
+1121 GQLMIDRTAPAVSVKYD

-1147 KDRTATITITE
+1147 KNRTATITITE

-1167 AVVTVNGT
+1167 AIVTVNGT
-1175 VSDKFNAALKKAESW
+1175 VSDKFNADLKKAESW

-1217 RAGHVTENN
+1217 KAGHVTENN

-1244 TAPKIDVSYD
+1244 TAPKIEVAYD
-1254 NNSVN
+1254 NNSVKN
-1259 NKMYFNADRIATI
+1259 GKYFKADRTATI
-1272 TITEHNFDA
+1272 TITEHNFDV
-1281 SRVVAK
+1281 SRVKAVITDK
-1287 VTSEN
+1287 N

-1306 PNNWTADGDKHTATI
+1306 PKNWTADGDKHTAAI

-1395 VKADDT
+1395 VKADDM

-1413 GNKTVTAASAKD
+1413 GNKTVTAAQAKD

-1439 IAPQYRGN
+1439 IAPQYRGK
-1447 ISFIAFDR
+1447 ISFKAFDR
-1455 AGNST
+1455 AGNKAD
-1460 GMSDDKTVVADNTK
+1460 MSDDDKTVVADNTK

-1501 ITITEANFFT
+1501 IKITEANFFT

-1568 TIDYTDFSGNKAGTY
+1568 TIDYTDFSGNKARTY

-1631 VAKVTNKNATGTV
+1631 VAKVTNKNATGSV

-1712 KADIKINNE
+1712 KADIRINNE

-1789 IYFRAEDKAGN
+1789 IYFRTEDKAGN

-1900 DNDSLVSSWTGSINI
+1900 DNDSLVSSWTGRINI

-1923 NVVVEITATDNAGNT
+1923 NVVVEITATDNAGNA

-2047 DNRSDGAVYAAG
+2047 DNKSDGAVYAAG

-2065 FTIDKTLPVIDVS
+2065 FTVDKTLPVIDVS

-2112 TLTATDDGT
+2112 TLTATDDDT
-2121 VAALPTVSGWTD
+2121 VAALPIVSGWTD

-2190 ANSGEIIPVISYAD
+2190 ANSGEIIPVISYTD

-2298 SGKDVVMT
+2298 SGKDVVVT

>member
-23 VAVLSDN
+23 IVVLSDN
-30 MLRTYATPADAFT
+30 MLRTYAAPADAFT
-43 ITVADKIG
+43 ITVADKSDNAI
-51 KAVSG
+51 SG
-56 ATVAYEVTVDGV
+56 ATVAYEVTVDGA
-68 SSTQRIVETGDDGR
+68 SFTQRTVETGDDGR

-91 DFTDQPT
+91 DFTAQPT
-98 PVVKLSATIMKADY
+98 PVVKLSATITKADY
-112 KQSVITDTAV
+112 KQSVLTDTAV

-133 EEKAVDADFGFA
+133 KEKAVDADFGFA
-145 DPNPEIIY
+145 NPNPVINY
-153 YQRATKFTNP
+153 DQNNTGFTNP
-163 LTKGNGNGK
+163 LTKGNGNGN

-190 NGELTVN
+190 NGELTIN
-197 KAGTVTVTAK
+197 KTGTVTVTAK

-231 DKETPELNFDPEKK
+231 DKETPELDFDPEK

-255 GASSGVVKY
+255 GASLGVVKY
-264 KIEESTPSDAASIEE
+264 KIEESTPSDAASIDE
-279 SSGKVKITK
+279 SSGKVTITK

-307 ETFSASY
+307 KTFSASY
-314 ILTVNKANQTGF
+314 ILTVNKADQTGF
-326 AFDKSTPTTVTY
+326 AFEKQNPGAITYDPKNNTFSNKASSDQGEDNVTY
-338 SPDNNKYE
+338 EITSDNGVAS
-346 IKTTGGKGDGKVT
+346 IDSTTGIL
-359 FSTDNAEVATI
+359 TI
-370 DSDGKLTT
+370 L
-378 KKAGTVT
+378 KAGDVT
-385 VKAVKAGNEYY
+385 VKATRAADDKYNEVTAK
-396 NDSEEIGYTLTIKM
+396 YTLTINK

-418 EKPNPEAITYDP
+418 EKPNPEAVTYDP
-430 KNNTFSNKASSDQGA
+430 KNNTFSNKASSDQGADNVTYTITRDNGVASIDINGTLTILKAGDVTVKATRAADDKYKEATAEYTLTINKADQTNFAFENQNPEARTYKPGLTFENKASSDQGA

-469 ILKAGDVTVKATR
+469 ILKAG
-482 AADDKY
+482 
-488 NEVTAEYTLTIN
+488 
-500 KAGQTDF
+500 
-507 AFEEQNPKAKTYAPG
+507 
-522 LTFENVAKG
+522 
-531 NQGTGKITYEI
+531 
-542 TSGDDVAS
+542 
-550 IDDNGKLTIN
+550 
-560 KAGTVTVK
+560 TVTVK
-568 ATRAADD
+568 A
-575 KYNEVTAEYT
+575 
-585 LTINKADQTGFAFE
+585 I
-599 KPNPGAITYKPEL
+599 
-612 TFENAAT
+612 
-619 GGQSASNVTYT
+619 
-630 ITSDNGV
+630 
-637 ASIGSATGTLTILKA
+637 
-652 GTVTVKA
+652 
-659 TRAADNKYNEVTAEY
+659 
-674 TLTINKA
+674 
-681 GQTDFAFEEQN
+681 
-692 PKAKTYAPG
+692 
-701 LTFENVA
+701 
-708 KGNQGTGKI
+708 
-717 TYEITSGDDVASID
+717 
-731 DNGKLTINKAGTVTV
+731 
-746 KATRAADDKYNEVTA
+746 
-761 EYTLTVNKASQ
+761 
-772 TGFEFKK
+772 
-779 TQHEITYEP
+779 
-788 NLTFTYEATGGQ
+788 
-800 SAGNVTYEII
+800 
-810 RGKDVASIDD
+810 
-820 GNGKLTINKAGTVTV
+820 
-835 KATKAADD
+835 
-843 KYNEATAEYTLTIDK
+843 
-858 ANQTG
+858 
-863 FVFEKTQHEIT
+863 
-874 YEPDLTFDNA
+874 
-884 ATGGQGTGN
+884 
-893 VTYTI
+893 
-898 ISGNDVASIDGATGT
+898 
-913 LTILKAGTITVKAV
+913 

-935 VSAEISYTLKINRAD
+935 ASAEISYTLKINKAD

-958 YNGETADIVYN
+958 YDNDTYKITYN
-969 TGMSFR
+969 TGMSFK

-982 GTGNITYSLSSDIV
+982 GTGNITYSLLPSDIV
-996 SIDNDGN
+996 SIDEDGN
-1003 ITFKKGQVGTVTVTA
+1003 ITFNDGKVGTVTVTA

-1033 TLNISYLGTPEN
+1033 TLNISYLVTPEN

-1053 LDNNSKWYTG
+1053 LDNNCKWYTG
-1063 DITITPADGYKISW
+1063 DITITPAEGYKISRS
-1077 TNTLSGNEWSD
+1077 NALSDNEWSD

-1094 EGNENA
+1094 EGNENTE
-1100 KTVYLKND
+1100 TVYLKND
-1108 EGITAGIDIGNEK
+1108 DGITAAIVIGK
-1121 LMIDRTAPAISVKYD
+1121 GQLMIDRTAPAVSVKYD

-1147 KDRTATITITE
+1147 KNRTATITITE

-1167 AVVTVNGT
+1167 AIVTVNGT
-1175 VSDKFNAALKKAESW
+1175 VSDKFNADLKKAESW

-1217 RAGHVTENN
+1217 KAGHVTENN

-1244 TAPKIDVSYD
+1244 TAPKIEVAYD
-1254 NNSVN
+1254 NNSVKN
-1259 NKMYFNADRIATI
+1259 GKYFKADRTATI
-1272 TITEHNFDA
+1272 TITEHNFDV
-1281 SRVVAK
+1281 SRVKAVITDK
-1287 VTSEN
+1287 N

-1306 PNNWTADGDKHTATI
+1306 PKNWTADGDKHTAAI

-1395 VKADDT
+1395 VKADDM

-1413 GNKTVTAASAKD
+1413 GNKTVTAAQAKD

-1439 IAPQYRGN
+1439 IAPQYRGK
-1447 ISFIAFDR
+1447 ISFKAFDR
-1455 AGNST
+1455 AGNKAD
-1460 GMSDDKTVVADNTK
+1460 MSDDDKTVVADNTK

-1501 ITITEANFFT
+1501 IKITEANFFT

-1568 TIDYTDFSGNKAGTY
+1568 TIDYTDFSGNKARTY

-1631 VAKVTNKNATGTV
+1631 VAKVTNKNATGSV

-1712 KADIKINNE
+1712 KADIRINNE

-1789 IYFRAEDKAGN
+1789 IYFRTEDKAGN

-1900 DNDSLVSSWTGSINI
+1900 DNDSLVSSWTGRINI

-1923 NVVVEITATDNAGNT
+1923 NVVVEITATDNAGNA

-2065 FTIDKTLPVIDVS
+2065 FTVDKTLPVIDVS

-2112 TLTATDDGT
+2112 TLTATDDDT
-2121 VAALPTVSGWTD
+2121 VAALPIVSGWTD

-2190 ANSGEIIPVISYAD
+2190 ANSGEIIPVISYTD

-2298 SGKDVVMT
+2298 SGKDVVVT

-2386 KEISFSVDKT
+2386 KEILFSVDKT

>member
-23 VAVLSDN
+23 IAVLSDN

-43 ITVADKIG
+43 ITVVDQNNN
-51 KAVSG
+51 AVSG
-56 ATVAYEVTVDGV
+56 ATVAYEVTVDSV
-68 SSTQRIVETGDDGR
+68 SSTQRTVETGDDGR

-91 DFTDQPT
+91 DFTAQPT
-98 PVVKLSATIMKADY
+98 PVVKLSATITKADY

-133 EEKAVDADFGFA
+133 KEKAVDADFGFA
-145 DPNPEIIY
+145 DPNPVINY
-153 YQRATKFTNP
+153 DQNNTGFTNP
-163 LTKGNGNGK
+163 LTKGNGNGN

-190 NGELTVN
+190 NGELTIN
-197 KAGTVTVTAK
+197 KTGTVTVTAK

-231 DKETPELNFDPEKK
+231 DDATPELDFDPEK

-264 KIEESTPSDAASIEE
+264 KIEESTPSDTASIEE
-279 SSGKVKITK
+279 SSGKVTITK
-288 PGKIKV
+288 PGTIKV
-294 GADLTIGEGGNPG
+294 GADLTIREGGNPDK
-307 ETFSASY
+307 TFSASY

-378 KKAGTVT
+378 EKAGTVT

-396 NDSEEIGYTLTIKM
+396 NDSEEISCTLTIKM

-418 EKPNPEAITYDP
+418 ENQNPEAIKYKP
-430 KNNTFSNKASSDQGA
+430 GLTFENAATGGQSAG
-445 DNVTYTITS
+445 NVTYEIIRGKDVASIGSNGTLTVLKAGTVTVKATRAADDKYNEVTAEYTLTINKADQTNFVFEDQNPGAITYKPRLTFENKATGNQGTGKITYEITS

-500 KAGQTDF
+500 KADQTNF
-507 AFEEQNPKAKTYAPG
+507 AFEKQNPGARTYKPG
-522 LTFENVAKG
+522 LTFENKATG

-542 TSGDDVAS
+542 TSGNDVAS
-550 IDDNGKLTIN
+550 IDDSNGTLTIN
-560 KAGTVTVK
+560 KAGDVTVK

-585 LTINKADQTGFAFE
+585 LTINKADQTNFAFE
-599 KPNPGAITYKPEL
+599 KQDPAKITYKPGL

-619 GGQSASNVTYT
+619 GGQSAGNVTYT
-630 ITSDNGV
+630 ITSGKDV
-637 ASIGSATGTLTILKA
+637 ASIDDSNG
-652 GTVTVKA
+652 
-659 TRAADNKYNEVTAEY
+659 

-681 GQTDFAFEEQN
+681 GD
-692 PKAKTYAPG
+692 
-701 LTFENVA
+701 
-708 KGNQGTGKI
+708 
-717 TYEITSGDDVASID
+717 
-731 DNGKLTINKAGTVTV
+731 VTV

-761 EYTLTVNKASQ
+761 EYTLT
-772 TGFEFKK
+772 
-779 TQHEITYEP
+779 
-788 NLTFTYEATGGQ
+788 
-800 SAGNVTYEII
+800 
-810 RGKDVASIDD
+810 
-820 GNGKLTINKAGTVTV
+820 INKA
-835 KATKAADD
+835 D
-843 KYNEATAEYTLTIDK
+843 
-858 ANQTG
+858 QTN
-863 FVFEKTQHEIT
+863 FAFEKPNPGAIT

-884 ATGGQGTGN
+884 ATGGQSTGN

-898 ISGNDVASIDGATGT
+898 TSGNDVATIDSKTGT
-913 LTILKAGTITVKAV
+913 LKINKAGTVTVKAV

-935 VSAEISYTLKINRAD
+935 ASAEISYTLKINKAD

-958 YNGETADIVYN
+958 YDNDTYKITYN
-969 TGMSFR
+969 TGMSFK

-982 GTGNITYSLSSDIV
+982 SKGNITYSLSPSDIV
-996 SIDNDGN
+996 SIDEDGN
-1003 ITFKKGQVGTVTVTA
+1003 ITFNDGKVGTVTVTA

-1033 TLNISYLGTPEN
+1033 TLNISYLVTPEN

-1077 TNTLSGNEWSD
+1077 SNKLSNNEWSD

-1100 KTVYLKND
+1100 ETVYLKND
-1108 EGITAGIDIGNEK
+1108 DGITAAIVIGK
-1121 LMIDRTAPAISVKYD
+1121 GQLMIDRTAPAVSVKYD

-1167 AVVTVNGT
+1167 AIVTVNGT
-1175 VSDKFNAALKKAESW
+1175 VSDKFNADLKKAESW
-1190 KSEGDVHTAKITF
+1190 KSEGDIHTAKITF

-1217 RAGHVTENN
+1217 KAGHITENN

-1244 TAPKIDVSYD
+1244 TAPKIEVAYD
-1254 NNSVN
+1254 NNSVKN
-1259 NKMYFNADRIATI
+1259 GKYFKADRTATI
-1272 TITEHNFDA
+1272 TITEHNFDV
-1281 SRVVAK
+1281 SRVKAVITDK
-1287 VTSEN
+1287 N

-1306 PNNWTADGDKHTATI
+1306 LNNWTADGDKHTATI
-1321 TFSVDADYT
+1321 TFSIDADYT

-1348 GESEVPEKF
+1348 GESEVPKKF

-1395 VKADDT
+1395 VKADDM

-1413 GNKTVTAASAKD
+1413 GNKTVTAAQAKD

-1460 GMSDDKTVVADNTK
+1460 GMSDDKTVVADNIK

-1481 DNNKHDSKNTTF
+1481 DNNKHDNNNTTF

-1501 ITITEANFFT
+1501 IKITEANFFT

-1568 TIDYTDFSGNKAGTY
+1568 TIDYTDFSGNKARTY

-1631 VAKVTNKNATGTV
+1631 VAKVTNKNATDAV

-1712 KADIKINNE
+1712 KADIRINNE

-1800 VTIINSTGIVVDS
+1800 VTITNSTGIVVDS

-1900 DNDSLVSSWTGSINI
+1900 DNDSLVSSWTGRINI

-2022 TIWTATIPYTADGDY
+2022 TIWTTTIPYTADGDY

-2065 FTIDKTLPVIDVS
+2065 FTVDKTLPVIDVS

-2121 VAALPTVSGWTD
+2121 VAALPIVSGWTD

-2219 ERKAVALDGAYS
+2219 ERKSVALDGAYS

-2298 SGKDVVMT
+2298 SGKDAVMT

-2444 WTAEDIAKTID
+2444 WTAEDIAKIID

>member
-23 VAVLSDN
+23 IAVLSDN
-30 MLRTYATPADAFT
+30 MLRTYATPADTFT
-43 ITVADKIG
+43 ITVVDQNNN
-51 KAVSG
+51 AVSG
-56 ATVAYEVTVDGV
+56 ATVAYEVTVDGA
-68 SSTQRIVETGDDGR
+68 SSTQRTVETGDDGR

-91 DFTDQPT
+91 DFTAQPT
-98 PVVKLSATIMKADY
+98 PVVKLSATITKADY
-112 KQSVITDTAV
+112 KQSVLTDTAV
-122 TSTTGNVNVTL
+122 TSTTDNVNVKL

-145 DPNPEIIY
+145 DPNPVINY
-153 YQRATKFTNP
+153 DQNNTGFTNP
-163 LTKGNGNGK
+163 LTKGNGNGN

-190 NGELTVN
+190 NGELTIN
-197 KAGTVTVTAK
+197 KTGTVTVTAK

-231 DKETPELNFDPEKK
+231 DKETPELDFDPEK

-255 GASSGVVKY
+255 GAISGVVKY
-264 KIEESTPSDAASIEE
+264 KIEESTPSDAASIDE
-279 SSGKVKITK
+279 SSGKVTITK

-294 GADLTIGEGGNPG
+294 GADLTIREGGNPG
-307 ETFSASY
+307 KTFSASY
-314 ILTVNKANQTGF
+314 ILTVNKA
-326 AFDKSTPTTVTY
+326 
-338 SPDNNKYE
+338 
-346 IKTTGGKGDGKVT
+346 
-359 FSTDNAEVATI
+359 
-370 DSDGKLTT
+370 
-378 KKAGTVT
+378 
-385 VKAVKAGNEYY
+385 
-396 NDSEEIGYTLTIKM
+396 
-410 ADQTNFAF
+410 DQTNFAF
-418 EKPNPEAITYDP
+418 EKQNPRAITYDP
-430 KNNTFSNKASSDQGA
+430 KNNTFSNKASSDQGE
-445 DNVTYTITS
+445 DNVTYEITS
-454 GNDVASIDSATGTLT
+454 DNGVASIDSTTGILT

-500 KAGQTDF
+500 KA
-507 AFEEQNPKAKTYAPG
+507 
-522 LTFENVAKG
+522 
-531 NQGTGKITYEI
+531 
-542 TSGDDVAS
+542 
-550 IDDNGKLTIN
+550 
-560 KAGTVTVK
+560 
-568 ATRAADD
+568 
-575 KYNEVTAEYT
+575 
-585 LTINKADQTGFAFE
+585 DQTHFAFE
-599 KPNPGAITYKPEL
+599 KPNPEARTYKPGL
-612 TFENAAT
+612 TFENK
-619 GGQSASNVTYT
+619 ASSDQGADNVTYT
-630 ITSDNGV
+630 ITSDNDV
-637 ASIGSATGTLTILKA
+637 ASIDSTTGTLTILKA

-659 TRAADNKYNEVTAEY
+659 
-674 TLTINKA
+674 
-681 GQTDFAFEEQN
+681 
-692 PKAKTYAPG
+692 
-701 LTFENVA
+701 
-708 KGNQGTGKI
+708 
-717 TYEITSGDDVASID
+717 
-731 DNGKLTINKAGTVTV
+731 
-746 KATRAADDKYNEVTA
+746 
-761 EYTLTVNKASQ
+761 
-772 TGFEFKK
+772 
-779 TQHEITYEP
+779 
-788 NLTFTYEATGGQ
+788 
-800 SAGNVTYEII
+800 
-810 RGKDVASIDD
+810 
-820 GNGKLTINKAGTVTV
+820 
-835 KATKAADD
+835 
-843 KYNEATAEYTLTIDK
+843 
-858 ANQTG
+858 
-863 FVFEKTQHEIT
+863 
-874 YEPDLTFDNA
+874 
-884 ATGGQGTGN
+884 
-893 VTYTI
+893 
-898 ISGNDVASIDGATGT
+898 
-913 LTILKAGTITVKAV
+913 V

-935 VSAEISYTLKINRAD
+935 ASAEINYTLKINKAD

-958 YNGETADIVYN
+958 YDNDTYKITYN
-969 TGMSFR
+969 TGMSFK

-982 GTGNITYSLSSDIV
+982 STGNITYSLSSDIV
-996 SIDNDGN
+996 SIYNDGN
-1003 ITFKKGQVGTVTVTA
+1003 ITFKDGQVGTVTVTA

-1033 TLNISYLGTPEN
+1033 TLNISYLVTPEN

-1077 TNTLSGNEWSD
+1077 SNKLSNNEWSD

-1108 EGITAGIDIGNEK
+1108 EGITAGIDIGDEK

-1147 KDRTATITITE
+1147 KNRTATITITE

-1167 AVVTVNGT
+1167 AIVTVNGT
-1175 VSDKFNAALKKAESW
+1175 VSDKFNADLKKAESW

-1203 SDNADYTFSISCTD
+1203 SDNADYTFSINCTD
-1217 RAGHVTENN
+1217 KAGHVTENN

-1237 GEFTVDK
+1237 GDFTVDK
-1244 TAPKIDVSYD
+1244 TAPKIEVAYD
-1254 NNSVN
+1254 NNSVKN
-1259 NKMYFNADRIATI
+1259 GKYFKADRTATI
-1272 TITEHNFDA
+1272 TITEHNFDV
-1281 SRVVAK
+1281 SRVKALITDK
-1287 VTSEN
+1287 N

-1306 PNNWTADGDKHTATI
+1306 LKNWTADGDKHTATI

-1348 GESEVPEKF
+1348 GESEVPKKF

-1413 GNKTVTAASAKD
+1413 GNKTVTAAQAKD

-1439 IAPQYRGN
+1439 IAPQYRGK
-1447 ISFIAFDR
+1447 ISFKAFDR

-1460 GMSDDKTVVADNTK
+1460 GMSDDKTVVADNIK

-1481 DNNKHDSKNTTF
+1481 DNNKHDNNNTTF

-1501 ITITEANFFT
+1501 IKITEANFFT

-1568 TIDYTDFSGNKAGTY
+1568 TIDYTDFSGNKARTY

-1603 SAKNSKYFKADR
+1603 SAKNSKYFKTDR

-1712 KADIKINNE
+1712 KADIRINNE

-1749 SGLDNITYQKVDDVA
+1749 SGLDNITYQKVHDVA

-1900 DNDSLVSSWTGSINI
+1900 DNDSLVSSWTGRINI

-2065 FTIDKTLPVIDVS
+2065 FTVDKTLPVIDVS

-2112 TLTATDDGT
+2112 TLTATDDDT
-2121 VAALPTVSGWTD
+2121 VAALPIVSGWTD

-2190 ANSGEIIPVISYAD
+2190 ANSGEIIPVISYTD

-2298 SGKDVVMT
+2298 SGKDVVVT

>member
-23 VAVLSDN
+23 IVVLSDN
-30 MLRTYATPADAFT
+30 MLRTYAAPADAFT
-43 ITVADKIG
+43 ITVADKSDNAI
-51 KAVSG
+51 SG
-56 ATVAYEVTVDGV
+56 ATVAYEVTVDGA
-68 SSTQRIVETGDDGR
+68 SFTQRTVETGDDGR

-91 DFTDQPT
+91 DFTAQPT
-98 PVVKLSATIMKADY
+98 PVVKLSATITKADY
-112 KQSVITDTAV
+112 KQSVLTDTAV

-133 EEKAVDADFGFA
+133 KEKAVDADFGFA
-145 DPNPEIIY
+145 NPNPVINY
-153 YQRATKFTNP
+153 DQNNTGFTNP
-163 LTKGNGNGK
+163 LTKGNGNGN

-190 NGELTVN
+190 NGELTMN
-197 KAGTVTVTAK
+197 KTGTVTVTAK

-231 DKETPELNFDPEKK
+231 DKETPELDFDPEK

-255 GASSGVVKY
+255 GASLGVVKY
-264 KIEESTPSDAASIEE
+264 KIEESTPSDAASIDE
-279 SSGKVKITK
+279 SSGKVTITK

-307 ETFSASY
+307 KTFSASY
-314 ILTVNKANQTGF
+314 ILTVNKADQTGF
-326 AFDKSTPTTVTY
+326 AFEKQNPGAITYDPKNNTFSNKASSDQGEDNVTY
-338 SPDNNKYE
+338 EITSDNGVAS
-346 IKTTGGKGDGKVT
+346 IDSTTGIL
-359 FSTDNAEVATI
+359 TI
-370 DSDGKLTT
+370 L
-378 KKAGTVT
+378 KAGDVT
-385 VKAVKAGNEYY
+385 VKATRAADDKYNEVTAK
-396 NDSEEIGYTLTIKM
+396 YTLTINK

-418 EKPNPEAITYDP
+418 EKPNPEAVTYDPKNNTFSNKASSDQGADNVTYTITSDNGVASIDINGTLTILKAGTVTVQATRAADDKYKEATAEYTLTINKADQTNFAFEKQNPEARTYKPGLTFENKASSDQGADNVTYTITRDNGVASIDINGTLTILKAGDVTVKATRAADDKYNEATAEYTLTINKADQTHFAFENPNPGAITYDP

-469 ILKAGDVTVKATR
+469 ILKAG
-482 AADDKY
+482 
-488 NEVTAEYTLTIN
+488 
-500 KAGQTDF
+500 
-507 AFEEQNPKAKTYAPG
+507 
-522 LTFENVAKG
+522 
-531 NQGTGKITYEI
+531 
-542 TSGDDVAS
+542 
-550 IDDNGKLTIN
+550 
-560 KAGTVTVK
+560 TVTVK
-568 ATRAADD
+568 A
-575 KYNEVTAEYT
+575 
-585 LTINKADQTGFAFE
+585 I
-599 KPNPGAITYKPEL
+599 
-612 TFENAAT
+612 
-619 GGQSASNVTYT
+619 
-630 ITSDNGV
+630 
-637 ASIGSATGTLTILKA
+637 
-652 GTVTVKA
+652 
-659 TRAADNKYNEVTAEY
+659 
-674 TLTINKA
+674 
-681 GQTDFAFEEQN
+681 
-692 PKAKTYAPG
+692 
-701 LTFENVA
+701 
-708 KGNQGTGKI
+708 
-717 TYEITSGDDVASID
+717 
-731 DNGKLTINKAGTVTV
+731 
-746 KATRAADDKYNEVTA
+746 
-761 EYTLTVNKASQ
+761 
-772 TGFEFKK
+772 
-779 TQHEITYEP
+779 
-788 NLTFTYEATGGQ
+788 
-800 SAGNVTYEII
+800 
-810 RGKDVASIDD
+810 
-820 GNGKLTINKAGTVTV
+820 
-835 KATKAADD
+835 
-843 KYNEATAEYTLTIDK
+843 
-858 ANQTG
+858 
-863 FVFEKTQHEIT
+863 
-874 YEPDLTFDNA
+874 
-884 ATGGQGTGN
+884 
-893 VTYTI
+893 
-898 ISGNDVASIDGATGT
+898 
-913 LTILKAGTITVKAV
+913 

-935 VSAEISYTLKINRAD
+935 ASAEISYTLKINKAD

-958 YNGETADIVYN
+958 YDNDTYKITYN
-969 TGMSFR
+969 TGMSFK

-982 GTGNITYSLSSDIV
+982 GTGNITYSLLPSDIV
-996 SIDNDGN
+996 SIDEDGN
-1003 ITFKKGQVGTVTVTA
+1003 ITFNDGKVGTVTVTA

-1033 TLNISYLGTPEN
+1033 TLNISYLVTPEN

-1053 LDNNSKWYTG
+1053 LDNNCKWYTG
-1063 DITITPADGYKISW
+1063 DITITPAEGYKISRS
-1077 TNTLSGNEWSD
+1077 NALSDNEWSD

-1094 EGNENA
+1094 EGNENTE
-1100 KTVYLKND
+1100 TVYLKND
-1108 EGITAGIDIGNEK
+1108 DGITAAIVIGK
-1121 LMIDRTAPAISVKYD
+1121 GQLMIDRTAPAVSVKYD

-1147 KDRTATITITE
+1147 KNRTATITITE

-1167 AVVTVNGT
+1167 AIVTVNGT
-1175 VSDKFNAALKKAESW
+1175 VSDKFNADLKKAESW

-1217 RAGHVTENN
+1217 KAGHVTENN

-1244 TAPKIDVSYD
+1244 TAPKIEVAYD
-1254 NNSVN
+1254 NNSVKN
-1259 NKMYFNADRIATI
+1259 GKYFKADRTATI
-1272 TITEHNFDA
+1272 TITEHNFDV
-1281 SRVVAK
+1281 SRVKAVITDK
-1287 VTSEN
+1287 N

-1306 PNNWTADGDKHTATI
+1306 PKNWTADGDKHTAAI

-1395 VKADDT
+1395 VKADDM

-1413 GNKTVTAASAKD
+1413 GNKTVTAAQAKD

-1439 IAPQYRGN
+1439 IAPQYRGK
-1447 ISFIAFDR
+1447 ISFKAFDR
-1455 AGNST
+1455 AGNKAD
-1460 GMSDDKTVVADNTK
+1460 MSDDDKTVVADNTK

-1501 ITITEANFFT
+1501 IKITEANFFT

-1568 TIDYTDFSGNKAGTY
+1568 TIDYTDFSGNKARTY

-1631 VAKVTNKNATGTV
+1631 VAKVTNKNATGSV

-1712 KADIKINNE
+1712 KADIRINNE

-1789 IYFRAEDKAGN
+1789 IYFRTEDKAGN

-1900 DNDSLVSSWTGSINI
+1900 DNDSLVSSWTGRINI

-1923 NVVVEITATDNAGNT
+1923 NVVVEITATDNAGNA

-2047 DNRSDGAVYAAG
+2047 DNKSDGAVYAAG

-2065 FTIDKTLPVIDVS
+2065 FTVDKTLPVIDVS

-2112 TLTATDDGT
+2112 TLTATDDDT
-2121 VAALPTVSGWTD
+2121 VAALPIVSGWTD

-2190 ANSGEIIPVISYAD
+2190 ANSGEIIPVISYTD

-2298 SGKDVVMT
+2298 SGKDVVVT

>member
-23 VAVLSDN
+23 IVVLSDN
-30 MLRTYATPADAFT
+30 MLRTYAAPADAFT
-43 ITVADKIG
+43 ITVADKSDNAI
-51 KAVSG
+51 SG
-56 ATVAYEVTVDGV
+56 ATVAYEVTVDGA
-68 SSTQRIVETGDDGR
+68 SFTQRTVETGDDGR

-91 DFTDQPT
+91 DFTAQPT
-98 PVVKLSATIMKADY
+98 PVVKLSATITKADY
-112 KQSVITDTAV
+112 KQSVLTDTAV

-133 EEKAVDADFGFA
+133 KEKAVDADFGFA
-145 DPNPEIIY
+145 NPNPVINY
-153 YQRATKFTNP
+153 DQNNTGFTNP
-163 LTKGNGNGK
+163 LTKGNGNGN

-190 NGELTVN
+190 NGELTMN
-197 KAGTVTVTAK
+197 KTGTVTVTAK

-231 DKETPELNFDPEKK
+231 DKETPELDFDPEK

-255 GASSGVVKY
+255 GASLGVVKY
-264 KIEESTPSDAASIEE
+264 KIEESTPSDAASIDE
-279 SSGKVKITK
+279 SSGKVTITK

-307 ETFSASY
+307 KTFSASY
-314 ILTVNKANQTGF
+314 ILTVNKADQTGF
-326 AFDKSTPTTVTY
+326 AFEKQNPGAITYDPKNNTFSNKASSDQGEDNVTY
-338 SPDNNKYE
+338 EITSDNGVAS
-346 IKTTGGKGDGKVT
+346 IDSTTGIL
-359 FSTDNAEVATI
+359 TI
-370 DSDGKLTT
+370 L
-378 KKAGTVT
+378 KAGDVT
-385 VKAVKAGNEYY
+385 VKATRAADDKYNEATAK
-396 NDSEEIGYTLTIKM
+396 YTLTINK

-418 EKPNPEAITYDP
+418 EKPNPEAVTYDP

-469 ILKAGDVTVKATR
+469 ILKAG
-482 AADDKY
+482 
-488 NEVTAEYTLTIN
+488 
-500 KAGQTDF
+500 
-507 AFEEQNPKAKTYAPG
+507 
-522 LTFENVAKG
+522 
-531 NQGTGKITYEI
+531 
-542 TSGDDVAS
+542 
-550 IDDNGKLTIN
+550 
-560 KAGTVTVK
+560 TVTVK
-568 ATRAADD
+568 A
-575 KYNEVTAEYT
+575 
-585 LTINKADQTGFAFE
+585 I
-599 KPNPGAITYKPEL
+599 
-612 TFENAAT
+612 
-619 GGQSASNVTYT
+619 
-630 ITSDNGV
+630 
-637 ASIGSATGTLTILKA
+637 
-652 GTVTVKA
+652 
-659 TRAADNKYNEVTAEY
+659 
-674 TLTINKA
+674 
-681 GQTDFAFEEQN
+681 
-692 PKAKTYAPG
+692 
-701 LTFENVA
+701 
-708 KGNQGTGKI
+708 
-717 TYEITSGDDVASID
+717 
-731 DNGKLTINKAGTVTV
+731 
-746 KATRAADDKYNEVTA
+746 
-761 EYTLTVNKASQ
+761 
-772 TGFEFKK
+772 
-779 TQHEITYEP
+779 
-788 NLTFTYEATGGQ
+788 
-800 SAGNVTYEII
+800 
-810 RGKDVASIDD
+810 
-820 GNGKLTINKAGTVTV
+820 
-835 KATKAADD
+835 
-843 KYNEATAEYTLTIDK
+843 
-858 ANQTG
+858 
-863 FVFEKTQHEIT
+863 
-874 YEPDLTFDNA
+874 
-884 ATGGQGTGN
+884 
-893 VTYTI
+893 
-898 ISGNDVASIDGATGT
+898 
-913 LTILKAGTITVKAV
+913 

-935 VSAEISYTLKINRAD
+935 ASAEISYTLKINKAD

-958 YNGETADIVYN
+958 YDNDTYKITYN
-969 TGMSFR
+969 TGMSFK

-982 GTGNITYSLSSDIV
+982 GTGNITYSLLPSDIV
-996 SIDNDGN
+996 SIDEDGN
-1003 ITFKKGQVGTVTVTA
+1003 ITFNDGKVGTVTVTA

-1033 TLNISYLGTPEN
+1033 TLNISYLVTPEN

-1053 LDNNSKWYTG
+1053 LDNNCKWYTG
-1063 DITITPADGYKISW
+1063 DITITPAEGYKISRS
-1077 TNTLSGNEWSD
+1077 NALSDNEWSD

-1094 EGNENA
+1094 EGNENTE
-1100 KTVYLKND
+1100 TVYLKND
-1108 EGITAGIDIGNEK
+1108 DGITAAIVIGK
-1121 LMIDRTAPAISVKYD
+1121 GQLMIDRTAPAVSVKYD

-1147 KDRTATITITE
+1147 KNRTATITITE

-1167 AVVTVNGT
+1167 AIVTVNGT
-1175 VSDKFNAALKKAESW
+1175 VSDKFNADLKKAESW

-1217 RAGHVTENN
+1217 KAGHVTENN

-1244 TAPKIDVSYD
+1244 TAPKIEVAYD
-1254 NNSVN
+1254 NNSVKN
-1259 NKMYFNADRIATI
+1259 GKYFKADRTATI
-1272 TITEHNFDA
+1272 TITEHNFDV
-1281 SRVVAK
+1281 SRVKAVITDK
-1287 VTSEN
+1287 N

-1306 PNNWTADGDKHTATI
+1306 PKNWTADGDKHTAAI

-1395 VKADDT
+1395 VKADDM

-1413 GNKTVTAASAKD
+1413 GNKTVTAAQAKD

-1439 IAPQYRGN
+1439 IAPQYRGK
-1447 ISFIAFDR
+1447 ISFKAFDR
-1455 AGNST
+1455 AGNKAD
-1460 GMSDDKTVVADNTK
+1460 MSDDDKTVVADNTK

-1501 ITITEANFFT
+1501 IKITEANFFT

-1568 TIDYTDFSGNKAGTY
+1568 TIDYTDFSGNKARTY

-1631 VAKVTNKNATGTV
+1631 VAKVTNKNATGSV

-1712 KADIKINNE
+1712 KADIRINNE

-1789 IYFRAEDKAGN
+1789 IYFRTEDKAGN

-1900 DNDSLVSSWTGSINI
+1900 DNDSLVSSWTGRINI

-1923 NVVVEITATDNAGNT
+1923 NVVVEITATDNAGNA

-2047 DNRSDGAVYAAG
+2047 DNKSDGAVYAAG

-2065 FTIDKTLPVIDVS
+2065 FTVDKTLPVIDVS

-2112 TLTATDDGT
+2112 TLTATDDDT
-2121 VAALPTVSGWTD
+2121 VAALPIVSGWTD

-2190 ANSGEIIPVISYAD
+2190 ANSGEIIPVISYTD

-2298 SGKDVVMT
+2298 SGKDVVVT

-2534 QNTGEDE
+2534 QTTGEDE

>member
-23 VAVLSDN
+23 IVVLSDN
-30 MLRTYATPADAFT
+30 MLRTYAAPADAFT
-43 ITVADKIG
+43 ITVADKSDNAI
-51 KAVSG
+51 SG
-56 ATVAYEVTVDGV
+56 ATVAYEVTVDGA
-68 SSTQRIVETGDDGR
+68 SFTQRTVETGDDGR

-91 DFTDQPT
+91 DFTAQPT
-98 PVVKLSATIMKADY
+98 PVVKLSATITKADY
-112 KQSVITDTAV
+112 KQSVLTDTAV

-133 EEKAVDADFGFA
+133 KEKAVDADFGFA
-145 DPNPEIIY
+145 NPNPVINY
-153 YQRATKFTNP
+153 DQNNTGFTNP
-163 LTKGNGNGK
+163 LTKGNGNGN

-190 NGELTVN
+190 NGELTIN
-197 KAGTVTVTAK
+197 KTGTVTVTAK

-231 DKETPELNFDPEKK
+231 DKETPELDFDPEK

-255 GASSGVVKY
+255 GASLGVVKY
-264 KIEESTPSDAASIEE
+264 KIEESTPSDAASIDE
-279 SSGKVKITK
+279 SSGKVTITK

-307 ETFSASY
+307 KTFSASY
-314 ILTVNKANQTGF
+314 ILTVNKADQTGF
-326 AFDKSTPTTVTY
+326 AFEKQNPGAITYDPKNNTFSNKASSDQGEDNVTY
-338 SPDNNKYE
+338 EITSDNGVAS
-346 IKTTGGKGDGKVT
+346 IDSTTGIL
-359 FSTDNAEVATI
+359 TI
-370 DSDGKLTT
+370 L
-378 KKAGTVT
+378 KAGDVT
-385 VKAVKAGNEYY
+385 VKATRAADDKYNEATA
-396 NDSEEIGYTLTIKM
+396 EYTLTINK
-410 ADQTNFAF
+410 ADQTHFAF
-418 EKPNPEAITYDP
+418 ENPNPGAITYDP

-469 ILKAGDVTVKATR
+469 ILKAG
-482 AADDKY
+482 
-488 NEVTAEYTLTIN
+488 
-500 KAGQTDF
+500 
-507 AFEEQNPKAKTYAPG
+507 
-522 LTFENVAKG
+522 
-531 NQGTGKITYEI
+531 
-542 TSGDDVAS
+542 
-550 IDDNGKLTIN
+550 
-560 KAGTVTVK
+560 TVTVK
-568 ATRAADD
+568 A
-575 KYNEVTAEYT
+575 
-585 LTINKADQTGFAFE
+585 I
-599 KPNPGAITYKPEL
+599 
-612 TFENAAT
+612 
-619 GGQSASNVTYT
+619 
-630 ITSDNGV
+630 
-637 ASIGSATGTLTILKA
+637 
-652 GTVTVKA
+652 
-659 TRAADNKYNEVTAEY
+659 
-674 TLTINKA
+674 
-681 GQTDFAFEEQN
+681 
-692 PKAKTYAPG
+692 
-701 LTFENVA
+701 
-708 KGNQGTGKI
+708 
-717 TYEITSGDDVASID
+717 
-731 DNGKLTINKAGTVTV
+731 
-746 KATRAADDKYNEVTA
+746 
-761 EYTLTVNKASQ
+761 
-772 TGFEFKK
+772 
-779 TQHEITYEP
+779 
-788 NLTFTYEATGGQ
+788 
-800 SAGNVTYEII
+800 
-810 RGKDVASIDD
+810 
-820 GNGKLTINKAGTVTV
+820 
-835 KATKAADD
+835 
-843 KYNEATAEYTLTIDK
+843 
-858 ANQTG
+858 
-863 FVFEKTQHEIT
+863 
-874 YEPDLTFDNA
+874 
-884 ATGGQGTGN
+884 
-893 VTYTI
+893 
-898 ISGNDVASIDGATGT
+898 
-913 LTILKAGTITVKAV
+913 

-935 VSAEISYTLKINRAD
+935 ASAEISYTLKINKAD

-958 YNGETADIVYN
+958 YDNDTYKITYN
-969 TGMSFR
+969 TGMSFK

-982 GTGNITYSLSSDIV
+982 GTGNITYSLLPSDIV
-996 SIDNDGN
+996 SIDEDGN
-1003 ITFKKGQVGTVTVTA
+1003 ITFNDGKVGTVTVTA

-1033 TLNISYLGTPEN
+1033 TLNISYLVTPEN

-1053 LDNNSKWYTG
+1053 LDNNCKWYTG
-1063 DITITPADGYKISW
+1063 DITITPAEGYKISRS
-1077 TNTLSGNEWSD
+1077 NALSDNEWSD

-1094 EGNENA
+1094 EGNENTE
-1100 KTVYLKND
+1100 TVYLKND
-1108 EGITAGIDIGNEK
+1108 DGITAAIVIGK
-1121 LMIDRTAPAISVKYD
+1121 GQLMIDRTAPAVSVKYD

-1147 KDRTATITITE
+1147 KNRTATITITE

-1167 AVVTVNGT
+1167 AIVTVNGT
-1175 VSDKFNAALKKAESW
+1175 VSDKFNADLKKAESW

-1217 RAGHVTENN
+1217 KAGHVTENN

-1244 TAPKIDVSYD
+1244 TAPKIEVAYD
-1254 NNSVN
+1254 NNSVKN
-1259 NKMYFNADRIATI
+1259 GKYFKADRTATI
-1272 TITEHNFDA
+1272 TITEHNFDV
-1281 SRVVAK
+1281 SRVKAVITDK
-1287 VTSEN
+1287 N

-1306 PNNWTADGDKHTATI
+1306 PKNWTADGDKHTAAI

-1395 VKADDT
+1395 VKADDM

-1413 GNKTVTAASAKD
+1413 GNKTVTAAQAKD

-1439 IAPQYRGN
+1439 IAPQYRGK
-1447 ISFIAFDR
+1447 ISFKAFDR
-1455 AGNST
+1455 AGNKAD
-1460 GMSDDKTVVADNTK
+1460 MSDDDKTVVADNTK

-1501 ITITEANFFT
+1501 IKITEANFFT

-1568 TIDYTDFSGNKAGTY
+1568 TIDYTDFSGNKARTY

-1631 VAKVTNKNATGTV
+1631 VAKVTNKNATGSV

-1712 KADIKINNE
+1712 KADIRINNE

-1789 IYFRAEDKAGN
+1789 IYFRTEDKAGN

-1900 DNDSLVSSWTGSINI
+1900 DNDSLVSSWTGRINI

-1923 NVVVEITATDNAGNT
+1923 NVVVEITATDNAGNA

-2065 FTIDKTLPVIDVS
+2065 FTVDKTLPVIDVS

-2112 TLTATDDGT
+2112 TLTATDDDT
-2121 VAALPTVSGWTD
+2121 VAALPIVSGWTD

-2190 ANSGEIIPVISYAD
+2190 ANSGEIIPVISYTD

-2298 SGKDVVMT
+2298 SGKDVVVT

-2386 KEISFSVDKT
+2386 KEILFSVDKT

>member
-23 VAVLSDN
+23 IVVLSDN
-30 MLRTYATPADAFT
+30 MLRTYAAPADAFT
-43 ITVADKIG
+43 ITVADKSDNAI
-51 KAVSG
+51 SG
-56 ATVAYEVTVDGV
+56 ATVAYEVTVDGA
-68 SSTQRIVETGDDGR
+68 SFTQRTVETGDDGR

-91 DFTDQPT
+91 DFTAQPT
-98 PVVKLSATIMKADY
+98 PVVKLSATITKADY
-112 KQSVITDTAV
+112 KQSVLTDTAV

-133 EEKAVDADFGFA
+133 KEKAVDADFGFA
-145 DPNPEIIY
+145 NPNPVINY
-153 YQRATKFTNP
+153 DQNNTGFTNP
-163 LTKGNGNGK
+163 LTKGNGNGN

-190 NGELTVN
+190 NGELTIN
-197 KAGTVTVTAK
+197 KTGTVTVTAK

-231 DKETPELNFDPEKK
+231 DKETPELDFDPEK

-255 GASSGVVKY
+255 GASLGVVKY
-264 KIEESTPSDAASIEE
+264 KIEESTPSDAASIDE
-279 SSGKVKITK
+279 SSGKVTITK

-294 GADLTIGEGGNPG
+294 GADLTIGEGENPG
-307 ETFSASY
+307 KTFSASY
-314 ILTVNKANQTGF
+314 ILTVNKADQTNF
-326 AFDKSTPTTVTY
+326 AFEKQNPGAITY
-338 SPDNNKYE
+338 KPGLTFENKATGNQGTGKITYE
-346 IKTTGGKGDGKVT
+346 ITSGND
-359 FSTDNAEVATI
+359 VASI
-370 DSDGKLTT
+370 DSATGTLTIL
-378 KKAGTVT
+378 KAGDVT
-385 VKAVKAGNEYY
+385 VKATRAADDKYKEATAE
-396 NDSEEIGYTLTIKM
+396 YTLTINK

-418 EKPNPEAITYDP
+418 EKQNPGAITYKP
-430 KNNTFSNKASSDQGA
+430 GLTFENKATGNQGTGKITYEITSGNDVASIDSATGTLTILKAGDVTVKATRAADDKYKEATAEYTLTINKADQTNFAFEKQNPGA
-445 DNVTYTITS
+445 ITYKPGLTFENKATGNQGTGKITYEITSGNDVASIDSATGTLTILKAGDVTVKATRAADDKYKEATAEYTLTINKADQTNFAFEKQNPGAITYKPGLTFENKATGNQGTGKITYEITS

-488 NEVTAEYTLTIN
+488 NEA
-500 KAGQTDF
+500 
-507 AFEEQNPKAKTYAPG
+507 
-522 LTFENVAKG
+522 
-531 NQGTGKITYEI
+531 
-542 TSGDDVAS
+542 
-550 IDDNGKLTIN
+550 
-560 KAGTVTVK
+560 
-568 ATRAADD
+568 
-575 KYNEVTAEYT
+575 TAEYT
-585 LTINKADQTGFAFE
+585 LTINKADQTHFAFE
-599 KPNPGAITYKPEL
+599 NPNPGAITYDPKNN
-612 TFENAAT
+612 TFSNK
-619 GGQSASNVTYT
+619 ASSDQGADNITYT
-630 ITSDNGV
+630 ITSGNDV
-637 ASIGSATGTLTILKA
+637 ASIDSATGTLTILKA

-659 TRAADNKYNEVTAEY
+659 
-674 TLTINKA
+674 I
-681 GQTDFAFEEQN
+681 
-692 PKAKTYAPG
+692 
-701 LTFENVA
+701 
-708 KGNQGTGKI
+708 
-717 TYEITSGDDVASID
+717 
-731 DNGKLTINKAGTVTV
+731 
-746 KATRAADDKYNEVTA
+746 
-761 EYTLTVNKASQ
+761 
-772 TGFEFKK
+772 
-779 TQHEITYEP
+779 
-788 NLTFTYEATGGQ
+788 
-800 SAGNVTYEII
+800 
-810 RGKDVASIDD
+810 
-820 GNGKLTINKAGTVTV
+820 
-835 KATKAADD
+835 
-843 KYNEATAEYTLTIDK
+843 
-858 ANQTG
+858 
-863 FVFEKTQHEIT
+863 
-874 YEPDLTFDNA
+874 
-884 ATGGQGTGN
+884 
-893 VTYTI
+893 
-898 ISGNDVASIDGATGT
+898 
-913 LTILKAGTITVKAV
+913 

-935 VSAEISYTLKINRAD
+935 ASAEISYTLKINKAD

-958 YNGETADIVYN
+958 YDNDTYKITYN
-969 TGMSFR
+969 TGMSFK

-982 GTGNITYSLSSDIV
+982 GTGNITYSLLPSDIV
-996 SIDNDGN
+996 SIDEDGN
-1003 ITFKKGQVGTVTVTA
+1003 ITFNDGKVGTVTVTA

-1033 TLNISYLGTPEN
+1033 TLNISYLVTPEN

-1063 DITITPADGYKISW
+1063 DITITPAEGYKISRS
-1077 TNTLSGNEWSD
+1077 NALSDNEWSD

-1094 EGNENA
+1094 EGNENTE
-1100 KTVYLKND
+1100 TVYLKND
-1108 EGITAGIDIGNEK
+1108 DGITAAIVIGK
-1121 LMIDRTAPAISVKYD
+1121 GQLMIDRTAPAVSVKYD

-1147 KDRTATITITE
+1147 KNRTATITITE

-1167 AVVTVNGT
+1167 AIVTVNGT
-1175 VSDKFNAALKKAESW
+1175 VSDKFNADLKKAESW

-1217 RAGHVTENN
+1217 KAGHVTENN

-1244 TAPKIDVSYD
+1244 TAPKIEVAYD
-1254 NNSVN
+1254 NNSVKN
-1259 NKMYFNADRIATI
+1259 GKYFKADRTATI
-1272 TITEHNFDA
+1272 TITEHNFDV
-1281 SRVVAK
+1281 SRVKAVITDK
-1287 VTSEN
+1287 N

-1306 PNNWTADGDKHTATI
+1306 PKNWTADGDKHTAAI

-1395 VKADDT
+1395 VKADDM

-1413 GNKTVTAASAKD
+1413 GNKTVTAAQAKD

-1439 IAPQYRGN
+1439 IAPQYRGK
-1447 ISFIAFDR
+1447 ISFKAFDR
-1455 AGNST
+1455 AGNKAD
-1460 GMSDDKTVVADNTK
+1460 MSDDDKTVVADNTK

-1501 ITITEANFFT
+1501 IKITEANFFT

-1568 TIDYTDFSGNKAGTY
+1568 TIDYTDFSGNKARTY

-1631 VAKVTNKNATGTV
+1631 VAKVTNKNATGSV

-1712 KADIKINNE
+1712 KADIRINNE

-1789 IYFRAEDKAGN
+1789 IYFRTEDKAGN

-1900 DNDSLVSSWTGSINI
+1900 DNDSLVSSWTGRINI

-1923 NVVVEITATDNAGNT
+1923 NVVVEITATDNAGNA

-2047 DNRSDGAVYAAG
+2047 DNKSDGAVYAAG

-2065 FTIDKTLPVIDVS
+2065 FTVDKTLPVIDVS

-2112 TLTATDDGT
+2112 TLTATDDDT
-2121 VAALPTVSGWTD
+2121 VAALPIVSGWTD

-2190 ANSGEIIPVISYAD
+2190 ANSGEIIPVISYTD

-2298 SGKDVVMT
+2298 SGKDVVVT

>member
-23 VAVLSDN
+23 IVVLSDN
-30 MLRTYATPADAFT
+30 MLRTYAAPADAFT
-43 ITVADKIG
+43 ITVADKSDNAI
-51 KAVSG
+51 SG
-56 ATVAYEVTVDGV
+56 ATVAYEVTVDGA
-68 SSTQRIVETGDDGR
+68 SFTQRTVETGDDGR

-91 DFTDQPT
+91 DFTAQPT
-98 PVVKLSATIMKADY
+98 PVVKLSATITKADY
-112 KQSVITDTAV
+112 KQSVLTDTAV

-133 EEKAVDADFGFA
+133 KEKAVDADFGFA
-145 DPNPEIIY
+145 NPNPVINY
-153 YQRATKFTNP
+153 DQNNTGFTNP
-163 LTKGNGNGK
+163 LTKGNGNGN

-190 NGELTVN
+190 NGELTMN
-197 KAGTVTVTAK
+197 KTGTVTVTAK

-231 DKETPELNFDPEKK
+231 DKETPELDFDPEK

-255 GASSGVVKY
+255 GASLGVVKY
-264 KIEESTPSDAASIEE
+264 KIEESTPSDAASIDE
-279 SSGKVKITK
+279 SSGKVTITK

-307 ETFSASY
+307 KTFSASY
-314 ILTVNKANQTGF
+314 ILTVNKADQTGF
-326 AFDKSTPTTVTY
+326 AFEKQNPGAITYDPKNNTFSNKASSDQGEDNVTY
-338 SPDNNKYE
+338 EITSDNGVAS
-346 IKTTGGKGDGKVT
+346 IDSTTGIL
-359 FSTDNAEVATI
+359 TI
-370 DSDGKLTT
+370 L
-378 KKAGTVT
+378 KAGDVT
-385 VKAVKAGNEYY
+385 VKATRAADDKYNEVTAK
-396 NDSEEIGYTLTIKM
+396 YTLTINK

-418 EKPNPEAITYDP
+418 EKPNPEAVTYDP

-469 ILKAGDVTVKATR
+469 ILKAG
-482 AADDKY
+482 
-488 NEVTAEYTLTIN
+488 
-500 KAGQTDF
+500 
-507 AFEEQNPKAKTYAPG
+507 
-522 LTFENVAKG
+522 
-531 NQGTGKITYEI
+531 
-542 TSGDDVAS
+542 
-550 IDDNGKLTIN
+550 
-560 KAGTVTVK
+560 TVTVK
-568 ATRAADD
+568 A
-575 KYNEVTAEYT
+575 
-585 LTINKADQTGFAFE
+585 I
-599 KPNPGAITYKPEL
+599 
-612 TFENAAT
+612 
-619 GGQSASNVTYT
+619 
-630 ITSDNGV
+630 
-637 ASIGSATGTLTILKA
+637 
-652 GTVTVKA
+652 
-659 TRAADNKYNEVTAEY
+659 
-674 TLTINKA
+674 
-681 GQTDFAFEEQN
+681 
-692 PKAKTYAPG
+692 
-701 LTFENVA
+701 
-708 KGNQGTGKI
+708 
-717 TYEITSGDDVASID
+717 
-731 DNGKLTINKAGTVTV
+731 
-746 KATRAADDKYNEVTA
+746 
-761 EYTLTVNKASQ
+761 
-772 TGFEFKK
+772 
-779 TQHEITYEP
+779 
-788 NLTFTYEATGGQ
+788 
-800 SAGNVTYEII
+800 
-810 RGKDVASIDD
+810 
-820 GNGKLTINKAGTVTV
+820 
-835 KATKAADD
+835 
-843 KYNEATAEYTLTIDK
+843 
-858 ANQTG
+858 
-863 FVFEKTQHEIT
+863 
-874 YEPDLTFDNA
+874 
-884 ATGGQGTGN
+884 
-893 VTYTI
+893 
-898 ISGNDVASIDGATGT
+898 
-913 LTILKAGTITVKAV
+913 

-935 VSAEISYTLKINRAD
+935 ASAEISYTLKINKAD

-958 YNGETADIVYN
+958 YDNDTYKITYN
-969 TGMSFR
+969 TGMSFK

-982 GTGNITYSLSSDIV
+982 GTGNITYSLLPSDIV
-996 SIDNDGN
+996 SIDEDGN
-1003 ITFKKGQVGTVTVTA
+1003 ITFNDGKVGTVTVTA

-1033 TLNISYLGTPEN
+1033 TLNISYLVTPEN

-1053 LDNNSKWYTG
+1053 LDNNCKWYTG
-1063 DITITPADGYKISW
+1063 DITITPAEGYKISRS
-1077 TNTLSGNEWSD
+1077 NALSDNEWSD

-1094 EGNENA
+1094 EGNENTE
-1100 KTVYLKND
+1100 TVYLKND
-1108 EGITAGIDIGNEK
+1108 DGITAAIVIGK
-1121 LMIDRTAPAISVKYD
+1121 GQLMIDRTAPAVSVKYD

-1147 KDRTATITITE
+1147 KNRTATITITE

-1167 AVVTVNGT
+1167 AIVTVNGT
-1175 VSDKFNAALKKAESW
+1175 VSDKFNADLKKAESW

-1217 RAGHVTENN
+1217 KAGHVTENN

-1244 TAPKIDVSYD
+1244 TAPKIEVAYD
-1254 NNSVN
+1254 NNSVKN
-1259 NKMYFNADRIATI
+1259 GKYFKADRTATI
-1272 TITEHNFDA
+1272 TITEHNFDV
-1281 SRVVAK
+1281 SRVKAVITDK
-1287 VTSEN
+1287 N

-1306 PNNWTADGDKHTATI
+1306 PKNWTADGDKHTAAI

-1395 VKADDT
+1395 VKADDM

-1413 GNKTVTAASAKD
+1413 GNKTVTAAQAKD

-1439 IAPQYRGN
+1439 IAPQYRGK
-1447 ISFIAFDR
+1447 ISFKAFDR
-1455 AGNST
+1455 AGNKAD
-1460 GMSDDKTVVADNTK
+1460 MSDDDKTVVADNTK

-1501 ITITEANFFT
+1501 IKITEANFFT

-1568 TIDYTDFSGNKAGTY
+1568 TIDYTDFSGNKARTY

-1631 VAKVTNKNATGTV
+1631 VAKVTNKNATGSV

-1712 KADIKINNE
+1712 KADIRINNE

-1789 IYFRAEDKAGN
+1789 IYFRTEDKAGN

-1900 DNDSLVSSWTGSINI
+1900 DNDSLVSSWTGRINI

-1923 NVVVEITATDNAGNT
+1923 NVVVEITATDNAGNA

-2047 DNRSDGAVYAAG
+2047 DNKSDGAVYAAG

-2065 FTIDKTLPVIDVS
+2065 FTVDKTLPVIDVS

-2112 TLTATDDGT
+2112 TLTATDDDT
-2121 VAALPTVSGWTD
+2121 VAALPIVSGWTD

-2190 ANSGEIIPVISYAD
+2190 ANSGEIIPVISYTD

-2298 SGKDVVMT
+2298 SGKDVVVT

-2386 KEISFSVDKT
+2386 KEISFSVDNT

>member
-23 VAVLSDN
+23 IVVLSDN
-30 MLRTYATPADAFT
+30 MLRTYAAPADAFT
-43 ITVADKIG
+43 ITVADKSDNAI
-51 KAVSG
+51 SG
-56 ATVAYEVTVDGV
+56 ATVAYEVTVDGA
-68 SSTQRIVETGDDGR
+68 SFTQRTVETGDDGR

-91 DFTDQPT
+91 DFTAQPT
-98 PVVKLSATIMKADY
+98 PVVKLSATITKADY
-112 KQSVITDTAV
+112 KQSVLTDTAV

-133 EEKAVDADFGFA
+133 KEKAVDADFGFA
-145 DPNPEIIY
+145 NPNPVINY
-153 YQRATKFTNP
+153 DQNNTGFTNP
-163 LTKGNGNGK
+163 LTKGNGNGN

-190 NGELTVN
+190 NGELTIN
-197 KAGTVTVTAK
+197 KTGTVTVTAK
-207 KAADENYKAAQASYT
+207 KAADENYKSAQASYT

-231 DKETPELNFDPEKK
+231 DKETPELDFDPEK

-255 GASSGVVKY
+255 GASLGVVKY
-264 KIEESTPSDAASIEE
+264 KIEESTPSDAASIDE
-279 SSGKVKITK
+279 SSGKVTITK

-307 ETFSASY
+307 KTFSASY
-314 ILTVNKANQTGF
+314 ILTVNKADQTGF
-326 AFDKSTPTTVTY
+326 AFDESNKKTITY
-338 SPDNNKYE
+338 SSDKTYE
-346 IKTTGGKGDGKVT
+346 IKTKGGKSTGEVI

-370 DSDGKLTT
+370 GSDGRLTT

-396 NDSEEIGYTLTIKM
+396 NDSEEISYTLTIERAGQTDFAFEEQNPKAKTYAPGLTFENVAKGNQGTGKITYEITSGNDVASIDDNGKLTINKAGDVTVKATRAADDKYKEATAEYTLTINK

-418 EKPNPEAITYDP
+418 EDQNPGAITYKP
-430 KNNTFSNKASSDQGA
+430 RLTFENKATGNQGTGKI
-445 DNVTYTITS
+445 TYEITS

-500 KAGQTDF
+500 KADQTNF
-507 AFEEQNPKAKTYAPG
+507 AFEKQNPGAITYKPR
-522 LTFENVAKG
+522 LTFENKATG

-542 TSGDDVAS
+542 TSGNDVAS
-550 IDDNGKLTIN
+550 IDGNGKLTIN

-585 LTINKADQTGFAFE
+585 LTINRADQTNFAFE
-599 KPNPGAITYKPEL
+599 KPNPATITYK
-612 TFENAAT
+612 
-619 GGQSASNVTYT
+619 
-630 ITSDNGV
+630 
-637 ASIGSATGTLTILKA
+637 
-652 GTVTVKA
+652 
-659 TRAADNKYNEVTAEY
+659 
-674 TLTINKA
+674 
-681 GQTDFAFEEQN
+681 
-692 PKAKTYAPG
+692 PG
-701 LTFENVA
+701 LTFENKA
-708 KGNQGTGKI
+708 TGNQGTGKI
-717 TYEITSGDDVASID
+717 TYEITSGNDVASID
-731 DNGKLTINKAGTVTV
+731 DNGKLTINKAGDVTV
-746 KATRAADDKYNEVTA
+746 KATRAADDKY
-761 EYTLTVNKASQ
+761 K
-772 TGFEFKK
+772 
-779 TQHEITYEP
+779 
-788 NLTFTYEATGGQ
+788 
-800 SAGNVTYEII
+800 
-810 RGKDVASIDD
+810 
-820 GNGKLTINKAGTVTV
+820 
-835 KATKAADD
+835 
-843 KYNEATAEYTLTIDK
+843 EATAEYTLTINK
-858 ANQTG
+858 
-863 FVFEKTQHEIT
+863 
-874 YEPDLTFDNA
+874 
-884 ATGGQGTGN
+884 
-893 VTYTI
+893 
-898 ISGNDVASIDGATGT
+898 
-913 LTILKAGTITVKAV
+913 
-927 RAGDDCYN
+927 
-935 VSAEISYTLKINRAD
+935 AD

-958 YNGETADIVYN
+958 YDNDTYKITYN
-969 TGMSFR
+969 TGMSFK

-996 SIDNDGN
+996 SIDEKGN
-1003 ITFKKGQVGTVTVTA
+1003 ITFNDEKVGTVTVTA

-1033 TLNISYLGTPEN
+1033 TLNISYLVTPEN

-1077 TNTLSGNEWSD
+1077 SNKLSNNEWSD

-1094 EGNENA
+1094 EGNKNA

-1108 EGITAGIDIGNEK
+1108 EGITAGIDIGDEK

-1136 NNSADSDKYFD
+1136 NNNADSDKYFD

-1167 AVVTVNGT
+1167 AIVTVNGT
-1175 VSDKFNAALKKAESW
+1175 VSDKFNADLKKAESW

-1217 RAGHVTENN
+1217 KAGHVTENN

-1237 GEFTVDK
+1237 GDFTVDK
-1244 TAPKIDVSYD
+1244 TAPKIEVAYD
-1254 NNSVN
+1254 NNSVKN
-1259 NKMYFNADRIATI
+1259 GKYFKADRTATI
-1272 TITEHNFDA
+1272 TITEHNFDV
-1281 SRVVAK
+1281 SRVKAVITDK
-1287 VTSEN
+1287 N

-1306 PNNWTADGDKHTATI
+1306 LKNWTADGDKHTATI

-1348 GESEVPEKF
+1348 GESEVPKKF

-1395 VKADDT
+1395 VKADDM

-1413 GNKTVTAASAKD
+1413 GNKTVTAAQAKD

-1439 IAPQYRGN
+1439 IAPQYIGN

-1460 GMSDDKTVVADNTK
+1460 GMSDDKTVVADNIK

-1481 DNNKHDSKNTTF
+1481 DNNKHDSNNTTF

-1501 ITITEANFFT
+1501 INIAEANFFT

-1583 STSFTIDKTRPTI
+1583 STSFTIDKTRPTV

-1631 VAKVTNKNATGTV
+1631 VAKVTNKNATGAV

-1712 KADIKINNE
+1712 KADIRINNE

-1749 SGLDNITYQKVDDVA
+1749 SGLENITYQKVDDVA

-1900 DNDSLVSSWTGSINI
+1900 DNDSLVSSWTGRINI

-2009 GWKKTGGTGNLDD
+2009 GWKKTDGTGNLDD

-2065 FTIDKTLPVIDVS
+2065 FTVDKTLPVIDVS

-2098 VITEHNFDASRVTV
+2098 VITEHNFDASRVAV
-2112 TLTATDDGT
+2112 TLTATDDDT
-2121 VAALPTVSGWTD
+2121 VAALPIVSGWTD

-2190 ANSGEIIPVISYAD
+2190 ANSGEIIPVISYTD

-2298 SGKDVVMT
+2298 SGKDVVVT

>member
-23 VAVLSDN
+23 IAVLSDN
-30 MLRTYATPADAFT
+30 MLRTYATPADTFT
-43 ITVADKIG
+43 ITVVDQNNN
-51 KAVSG
+51 AVSG
-56 ATVAYEVTVDGV
+56 ATVAYEVTVDGA
-68 SSTQRIVETGDDGR
+68 SSTQRTVETGDDGR

-91 DFTDQPT
+91 DFTAQPT
-98 PVVKLSATIMKADY
+98 PVVKLSATITKADY
-112 KQSVITDTAV
+112 KQSVLTDTAV
-122 TSTTGNVNVTL
+122 TSTTDNVNVKL

-145 DPNPEIIY
+145 DPNPVINY
-153 YQRATKFTNP
+153 DQNNTGFTNP
-163 LTKGNGNGK
+163 LTKGNGNGN

-190 NGELTVN
+190 NGELTIN
-197 KAGTVTVTAK
+197 KTGTVTVTAK

-231 DKETPELNFDPEKK
+231 DKETPELDFDPEK

-255 GASSGVVKY
+255 GAISGVVKY
-264 KIEESTPSDAASIEE
+264 KIEESTPSDAASIDE
-279 SSGKVKITK
+279 SSGKVTITK

-294 GADLTIGEGGNPG
+294 GADLTIREGGNPG
-307 ETFSASY
+307 KTFSASY
-314 ILTVNKANQTGF
+314 ILTVNKADQTNF
-326 AFDKSTPTTVTY
+326 AFEKQNPRAITYDPKNNTFSNKASSDQGEDNVTY
-338 SPDNNKYE
+338 EITSDNGVAS
-346 IKTTGGKGDGKVT
+346 IDSTTGIL
-359 FSTDNAEVATI
+359 TI
-370 DSDGKLTT
+370 L
-378 KKAGTVT
+378 KAGDVT
-385 VKAVKAGNEYY
+385 VKATRAADDKYNEVTA
-396 NDSEEIGYTLTIKM
+396 EYTLTINKADQTNFAFENQNPEAITYDPKNNTFSNKASSDQGEDNVTYEITSDNGVASIDSTTGILTILKAGDVTVKATRAADDKYNEVTAEYTLTINK

-454 GNDVASIDSATGTLT
+454 GKDVASIDDSNGTLTISKAGTVTVKATRAADDKYNEVTAEYTLTINKADQTNFAFEKPNPEARTYKPGLTFENKASSDQGADNVTYTITSDNGVASIDIYGTLT

-488 NEVTAEYTLTIN
+488 NEVTAEYTLTI
-500 KAGQTDF
+500 
-507 AFEEQNPKAKTYAPG
+507 Y
-522 LTFENVAKG
+522 
-531 NQGTGKITYEI
+531 
-542 TSGDDVAS
+542 
-550 IDDNGKLTIN
+550 
-560 KAGTVTVK
+560 
-568 ATRAADD
+568 
-575 KYNEVTAEYT
+575 
-585 LTINKADQTGFAFE
+585 KAD
-599 KPNPGAITYKPEL
+599 
-612 TFENAAT
+612 
-619 GGQSASNVTYT
+619 
-630 ITSDNGV
+630 
-637 ASIGSATGTLTILKA
+637 
-652 GTVTVKA
+652 
-659 TRAADNKYNEVTAEY
+659 
-674 TLTINKA
+674 
-681 GQTDFAFEEQN
+681 
-692 PKAKTYAPG
+692 
-701 LTFENVA
+701 
-708 KGNQGTGKI
+708 
-717 TYEITSGDDVASID
+717 
-731 DNGKLTINKAGTVTV
+731 
-746 KATRAADDKYNEVTA
+746 
-761 EYTLTVNKASQ
+761 
-772 TGFEFKK
+772 
-779 TQHEITYEP
+779 
-788 NLTFTYEATGGQ
+788 
-800 SAGNVTYEII
+800 
-810 RGKDVASIDD
+810 
-820 GNGKLTINKAGTVTV
+820 
-835 KATKAADD
+835 
-843 KYNEATAEYTLTIDK
+843 
-858 ANQTG
+858 QTG

-884 ATGGQGTGN
+884 ATGGQSTGN

-898 ISGNDVASIDGATGT
+898 TSGNDVATIDSKTGT
-913 LTILKAGTITVKAV
+913 LKINKAGTVTVKAV

-935 VSAEISYTLKINRAD
+935 DSSEISYTLKINRAD

-958 YNGETADIVYN
+958 YDNDTYKITYN
-969 TGMSFR
+969 TGMSFK

-982 GTGNITYSLSSDIV
+982 STGNITYSLSSDIV
-996 SIDNDGN
+996 SIYNDGN
-1003 ITFKKGQVGTVTVTA
+1003 ITFKDGQVGTVTVTA

-1033 TLNISYLGTPEN
+1033 TLNISYLVTPEN

-1077 TNTLSGNEWSD
+1077 SNKLSNNEWSD

-1108 EGITAGIDIGNEK
+1108 EGITAGIDIGDEK
-1121 LMIDRTAPAISVKYD
+1121 LMIDRTAPAVSVKYD

-1167 AVVTVNGT
+1167 AIVTVNGT
-1175 VSDKFNAALKKAESW
+1175 VSDKFNADLKKAESW

-1203 SDNADYTFSISCTD
+1203 SDNADYTFSINCTD
-1217 RAGHVTENN
+1217 KAGHVTENN

-1237 GEFTVDK
+1237 GDFTVDK
-1244 TAPKIDVSYD
+1244 TAPKIEVAYD
-1254 NNSVN
+1254 NNSVKN
-1259 NKMYFNADRIATI
+1259 GKYFKADRTATI
-1272 TITEHNFDA
+1272 TITEHNFDV
-1281 SRVVAK
+1281 SRVKALITDK
-1287 VTSEN
+1287 N

-1306 PNNWTADGDKHTATI
+1306 LKNWTADGDKHTATI

-1348 GESEVPEKF
+1348 GESEVPKKF

-1413 GNKTVTAASAKD
+1413 GNKTVTAAQAKD

-1439 IAPQYRGN
+1439 IAPQYRGK
-1447 ISFIAFDR
+1447 ISFKAFDR

-1460 GMSDDKTVVADNTK
+1460 GMSDDKTVVADNIK

-1481 DNNKHDSKNTTF
+1481 DNNKHDNNNTTF

-1501 ITITEANFFT
+1501 IKITEANFFT

-1568 TIDYTDFSGNKAGTY
+1568 TIDYTDFSGNKARTY

-1603 SAKNSKYFKADR
+1603 SAKNSKYFKTDR

-1712 KADIKINNE
+1712 KADIRINNE

-1749 SGLDNITYQKVDDVA
+1749 SGLDNITYQKVHDVA

-1900 DNDSLVSSWTGSINI
+1900 DNDSLVSSWTGRINI

-2065 FTIDKTLPVIDVS
+2065 FTVDKTLPVIDVS

-2112 TLTATDDGT
+2112 TLTATDDDT
-2121 VAALPTVSGWTD
+2121 VAALPIVSGWTD

-2190 ANSGEIIPVISYAD
+2190 ANSGEIIPVISYTD

-2298 SGKDVVMT
+2298 SGKDVVVT

>member
-23 VAVLSDN
+23 IAVLSDN

-43 ITVADKIG
+43 ITVVDKSDNAI
-51 KAVSG
+51 SG
-56 ATVAYEVTVDGV
+56 ATVAYEVTVDGE
-68 SSTQRIVETGDDGR
+68 SFTQRTVETGDDGR

-91 DFTDQPT
+91 DFTAQPT
-98 PVVKLSATIMKADY
+98 PVVKLSATITKADY
-112 KQSVITDTAV
+112 KQSVLTDTAV
-122 TSTTGNVNVTL
+122 TSTTGNVDVTL

-145 DPNPEIIY
+145 DPNPVINY
-153 YQRATKFTNP
+153 DQNNTGFTNP
-163 LTKGNGNGK
+163 LTKGNGNGN

-190 NGELTVN
+190 TGELTIN
-197 KAGTVTVTAK
+197 KTGTVTVTAK

-231 DKETPELNFDPEKK
+231 DKETPELDFDPEK

-255 GASSGVVKY
+255 GAISGVVKY
-264 KIEESTPSDAASIEE
+264 KIEESTPSDAASVEE
-279 SSGKVKITK
+279 SSGKVTIAK

-294 GADLTIGEGGNPG
+294 GADLTIGEGGNPDK
-307 ETFSASY
+307 TFSASY
-314 ILTVNKANQTGF
+314 ILTVNKADQTGF
-326 AFDKSTPTTVTY
+326 AFDKSNKKTVTY
-338 SPDNNKYE
+338 SSDTTSE

-378 KKAGTVT
+378 EKAGTVT

-396 NDSEEIGYTLTIKM
+396 NDSEEISCTLTIKM

-418 EKPNPEAITYDP
+418 ENQNPEAIKYKP
-430 KNNTFSNKASSDQGA
+430 GLTFENAATGGQSAG
-445 DNVTYTITS
+445 NVTYEIIR
-454 GNDVASIDSATGTLT
+454 GKDVASIGSNGTLT
-469 ILKAGDVTVKATR
+469 VLKAGTVTVKATR

-500 KAGQTDF
+500 KADQTNF
-507 AFEEQNPKAKTYAPG
+507 VFEDQNPGAITYKPR
-522 LTFENVAKG
+522 LTFENKATG

-542 TSGDDVAS
+542 TSGNDVAS

-585 LTINKADQTGFAFE
+585 LMINKADQTNFAFE
-599 KPNPGAITYKPEL
+599 KPNPGAITYKPGL
-612 TFENAAT
+612 TFENK
-619 GGQSASNVTYT
+619 ASSDQGADNVTYT
-630 ITSDNGV
+630 ITSDNG
-637 ASIGSATGTLTILKA
+637 
-652 GTVTVKA
+652 
-659 TRAADNKYNEVTAEY
+659 
-674 TLTINKA
+674 
-681 GQTDFAFEEQN
+681 
-692 PKAKTYAPG
+692 
-701 LTFENVA
+701 
-708 KGNQGTGKI
+708 
-717 TYEITSGDDVASID
+717 VASID
-731 DNGKLTINKAGTVTV
+731 DNGKLTINKAGDVTV
-746 KATRAADDKYNEVTA
+746 EATRAADDKYNEVTA
-761 EYTLTVNKASQ
+761 EYTL
-772 TGFEFKK
+772 
-779 TQHEITYEP
+779 I
-788 NLTFTYEATGGQ
+788 
-800 SAGNVTYEII
+800 
-810 RGKDVASIDD
+810 
-820 GNGKLTINKAGTVTV
+820 
-835 KATKAADD
+835 
-843 KYNEATAEYTLTIDK
+843 IDK

-863 FVFEKTQHEIT
+863 FVFEKTRHEIT
-874 YEPDLTFDNA
+874 YEPDLTFTYG
-884 ATGGQGTGN
+884 ATGGQSTGN

-898 ISGNDVASIDGATGT
+898 TSGNDVATIDSKTGT
-913 LTILKAGTITVKAV
+913 LKINKAGTVTVKAV

-935 VSAEISYTLKINRAD
+935 ASAEISYTLKINKAD

-958 YNGETADIVYN
+958 YDNDTYKITYN
-969 TGMSFR
+969 TGMSFK

-996 SIDNDGN
+996 SIDEDGEDGN
-1003 ITFKKGQVGTVTVTA
+1003 ITFKDGQVGTVTVTA

-1033 TLNISYLGTPEN
+1033 TLNISYLVTPEN

-1063 DITITPADGYKISW
+1063 DITITPADGYKISRS
-1077 TNTLSGNEWSD
+1077 NALSDNEWSD

-1094 EGNENA
+1094 EGNENTE
-1100 KTVYLKND
+1100 TVYLKND
-1108 EGITAGIDIGNEK
+1108 DGITAAIVIGK
-1121 LMIDRTAPAISVKYD
+1121 GQLMIDRTAPAVSVKYD

-1167 AVVTVNGT
+1167 AIVTVNGT
-1175 VSDKFNAALKKAESW
+1175 VSDKFNADLKKAESW

-1217 RAGHVTENN
+1217 KAGHVTENN

-1244 TAPKIDVSYD
+1244 TAPKIEVAYD
-1254 NNSVN
+1254 NNSVKN
-1259 NKMYFNADRIATI
+1259 GKYFKADRTATI
-1272 TITEHNFDA
+1272 TITEHNFDV
-1281 SRVVAK
+1281 SRVKAVITDK
-1287 VTSEN
+1287 N

-1306 PNNWTADGDKHTATI
+1306 LNNWTADGDKHTATI
-1321 TFSVDADYT
+1321 TFSIDADYT

-1348 GESEVPEKF
+1348 GESEVPKKF

-1395 VKADDT
+1395 VKADDM

-1413 GNKTVTAASAKD
+1413 GNKTVTAAQAKD

-1460 GMSDDKTVVADNTK
+1460 GMSDDKTVVADNIK

-1481 DNNKHDSKNTTF
+1481 DNNKHDNNNTTF

-1501 ITITEANFFT
+1501 IKITEANFFT

-1631 VAKVTNKNATGTV
+1631 VTKVTNKNATGTV

-1712 KADIKINNE
+1712 KADIRINNE

-1800 VTIINSTGIVVDS
+1800 VTITNSTGIVVDS

-1900 DNDSLVSSWTGSINI
+1900 DNDSLVSSWTGRINI

-1938 RVTTNEMINVPIA
+1938 RVTTNEMINIPIA

-2065 FTIDKTLPVIDVS
+2065 FTVDKTLPVIDVS

-2121 VAALPTVSGWTD
+2121 VAALPIVSGWTD

-2190 ANSGEIIPVISYAD
+2190 ANSGEIIPVISYTD

-2298 SGKDVVMT
+2298 SGKDVVVT

-2327 TLKEDDDYRIDVKG
+2327 TLKENDDYRIDVKG

>member
-23 VAVLSDN
+23 IAVLSDN
-30 MLRTYATPADAFT
+30 MLRTYATPADTFT
-43 ITVADKIG
+43 ITVVDQNNN
-51 KAVSG
+51 AVSG
-56 ATVAYEVTVDGV
+56 ATVAYEVTVDGA
-68 SSTQRIVETGDDGR
+68 SSTQRTVETGDDGR

-91 DFTDQPT
+91 DFTAQPT
-98 PVVKLSATIMKADY
+98 PVVKLSATITKADY
-112 KQSVITDTAV
+112 KQSVLTDTAV
-122 TSTTGNVNVTL
+122 TSTTDNVNVKL

-145 DPNPEIIY
+145 DPNPVINY
-153 YQRATKFTNP
+153 DQNNTGFTNP
-163 LTKGNGNGK
+163 LTKGNGNGN

-190 NGELTVN
+190 NGELTIN
-197 KAGTVTVTAK
+197 KTGTVTVTAK

-231 DKETPELNFDPEKK
+231 DKETPELDFDPEK

-255 GASSGVVKY
+255 GAISGVVKY
-264 KIEESTPSDAASIEE
+264 KIEESTPSDAASIDE
-279 SSGKVKITK
+279 SSGKVTITK

-294 GADLTIGEGGNPG
+294 GADLTIREGGNPG
-307 ETFSASY
+307 KTFSASY
-314 ILTVNKANQTGF
+314 ILTVNKADQTNF
-326 AFDKSTPTTVTY
+326 AFEKQNPRAITYDPKNNTFSNKASSDQGEDNVTY
-338 SPDNNKYE
+338 EITSDNGVAS
-346 IKTTGGKGDGKVT
+346 IDSTTGIL
-359 FSTDNAEVATI
+359 TI
-370 DSDGKLTT
+370 L
-378 KKAGTVT
+378 KAGDVT
-385 VKAVKAGNEYY
+385 VKATRAADDKY
-396 NDSEEIGYTLTIKM
+396 NKVTAEYTLTINK

-454 GNDVASIDSATGTLT
+454 GKDVASIDDSNGTLTISKAGTVTVKATRAADDKYNEVTAEYTLTINKADQTNFAFEKPNPEARTYKPGLTFENKASSDQGADNVTYTITSDNGVASIDIYGTLT

-488 NEVTAEYTLTIN
+488 NEVTAEYTLTI
-500 KAGQTDF
+500 
-507 AFEEQNPKAKTYAPG
+507 Y
-522 LTFENVAKG
+522 
-531 NQGTGKITYEI
+531 
-542 TSGDDVAS
+542 
-550 IDDNGKLTIN
+550 
-560 KAGTVTVK
+560 
-568 ATRAADD
+568 
-575 KYNEVTAEYT
+575 
-585 LTINKADQTGFAFE
+585 KAD
-599 KPNPGAITYKPEL
+599 
-612 TFENAAT
+612 
-619 GGQSASNVTYT
+619 
-630 ITSDNGV
+630 
-637 ASIGSATGTLTILKA
+637 
-652 GTVTVKA
+652 
-659 TRAADNKYNEVTAEY
+659 
-674 TLTINKA
+674 
-681 GQTDFAFEEQN
+681 
-692 PKAKTYAPG
+692 
-701 LTFENVA
+701 
-708 KGNQGTGKI
+708 
-717 TYEITSGDDVASID
+717 
-731 DNGKLTINKAGTVTV
+731 
-746 KATRAADDKYNEVTA
+746 
-761 EYTLTVNKASQ
+761 
-772 TGFEFKK
+772 
-779 TQHEITYEP
+779 
-788 NLTFTYEATGGQ
+788 
-800 SAGNVTYEII
+800 
-810 RGKDVASIDD
+810 
-820 GNGKLTINKAGTVTV
+820 
-835 KATKAADD
+835 
-843 KYNEATAEYTLTIDK
+843 
-858 ANQTG
+858 QTG

-884 ATGGQGTGN
+884 ATGGQSTGN

-898 ISGNDVASIDGATGT
+898 TSGNDVATIDSKTGT
-913 LTILKAGTITVKAV
+913 LKINKAGTVTVKAV

-935 VSAEISYTLKINRAD
+935 DSSEISYTLKINRAD

-958 YNGETADIVYN
+958 YDNDTYKITYN
-969 TGMSFR
+969 TGMSFK

-982 GTGNITYSLSSDIV
+982 STGNITYSLSSDIV
-996 SIDNDGN
+996 SIYNDGN
-1003 ITFKKGQVGTVTVTA
+1003 ITFKDGQVGTVTVTA

-1033 TLNISYLGTPEN
+1033 TLNISYLVTPEN

-1077 TNTLSGNEWSD
+1077 SNKLSNNEWSD

-1108 EGITAGIDIGNEK
+1108 EGITAGIDIGDEK
-1121 LMIDRTAPAISVKYD
+1121 LMIDRTAPAVSVKYD

-1167 AVVTVNGT
+1167 AIVTVNGT
-1175 VSDKFNAALKKAESW
+1175 VSDKFNADLKKAESW

-1203 SDNADYTFSISCTD
+1203 SDNADYTFSINCTD
-1217 RAGHVTENN
+1217 KAGHVTENN

-1237 GEFTVDK
+1237 GDFTVDK
-1244 TAPKIDVSYD
+1244 TAPKIEVAYD
-1254 NNSVN
+1254 NNSVKN
-1259 NKMYFNADRIATI
+1259 GKYFKADRTATI
-1272 TITEHNFDA
+1272 TITEHNFDV
-1281 SRVVAK
+1281 SRVKALITDK
-1287 VTSEN
+1287 N

-1306 PNNWTADGDKHTATI
+1306 LKNWTADGDKHTATI

-1348 GESEVPEKF
+1348 SESEVPKKF

-1413 GNKTVTAASAKD
+1413 GNKTVTAAQAKD

-1439 IAPQYRGN
+1439 IAPQYRGK
-1447 ISFIAFDR
+1447 ISFKAFDR

-1460 GMSDDKTVVADNTK
+1460 GMSDDKTVVADNIK

-1481 DNNKHDSKNTTF
+1481 DNNKHDNNNTTF

-1501 ITITEANFFT
+1501 IKITEANFFT

-1568 TIDYTDFSGNKAGTY
+1568 TIDYTDFSGNKARTY

-1603 SAKNSKYFKADR
+1603 SAKNSKYFKTDR

-1631 VAKVTNKNATGTV
+1631 VTKVTNKNATGTV

-1712 KADIKINNE
+1712 KADIRINNE

-1779 VKVSPSEKFV
+1779 VKVLPSEKFV

-1813 KAPTGETYAPEIDI
+1813 KTPTGETYAPEIDI

-1900 DNDSLVSSWTGSINI
+1900 DNDSLVSSWTGRINI

-2009 GWKKTGGTGNLDD
+2009 GWKKTDGTGNLDD

-2065 FTIDKTLPVIDVS
+2065 FTVDKTLPVIDVS

-2112 TLTATDDGT
+2112 TLTATDDDT
-2121 VAALPTVSGWTD
+2121 VAALPIVSGWTD

-2190 ANSGEIIPVISYAD
+2190 ANSGEIIPVISYTD

-2298 SGKDVVMT
+2298 SGKDVVVT